1 MNLLKKNK
9 YSIRKYKVGIF
20 STLIGTVLLLSNPNG
35 AQALT
40 TDHNVQG
47 GSNQALPGNSQ
58 NTNADTNRDIVND
71 SQNTP
76 NAHATDNTSTNQALT
91 NHQNVDVANQV
102 GPAPIQPSAS
112 PAQNNNNSNAN
123 STATEP
129 AANTNNNLA
138 SNNNTLNVP
147 NNTDNNDSARHLTL
161 KEIQEDVRH
170 SSDKPELVAIAE
182 EASNRPKKRS
192 RRAAPTD
199 PNATPADP
207 TATPAD
213 PTAGNGSAP
222 VAITAPYTPTTDPN
236 ANNIG
241 QNAPNEVLS
250 FDDNNIRPSTNRSVP
265 TVTVVDNLPGYTLIN
280 GGKVGVFSH
289 AMVRTS
295 MFDSG
300 DAKNYQAQGNVIAL
314 GRIRGND
321 TNDHGDFNGIEKTL
335 TVNPNSELIFE
346 FNTMTTKNYQ
356 AQGNV
361 IALGRIRGN
370 DTNDHGDF
378 NGIEKT
384 LTVNPNSELIFEF
397 NTMTTKNYQGMTN
410 LIIKNADND
419 TVIGEKVV
427 AYGPIWRLLKV
438 PENVSHLKI
447 QFVPKNDAI
456 TDARGIYQLRDG
468 YKYYDFVDSIGLHS
482 GSHVYVERRTMEPTA
497 TNNKEFTVTTSLKNN
512 GNFGASFNTDD
523 FVYKIQLPE
532 GVEYVNN
539 SLTKDFPSGNSGV
552 DINDMNVTYDAA
564 NRIITIKSTGGGTGN
579 SPARLM
585 PDKIL
590 DLKYK
595 LRVNNV
601 PTPRTVTFNDTLTYK
616 TYSQDFINSP
626 AESHTVSTNPYTI
639 DIIMNKDALQAEVDR
654 RIQQADYTF
663 ASLDIFNDLKRRA
676 QTILD
681 ENRNNVPLNKR
692 VSQADIDSLANQMQ
706 HTLIR
711 SVDAENAVNRKVDD
725 MEDLV
730 NQNDELTDEEKQA
743 AIQVIEEHKNEIIG
757 NIGDQTTDDGVTR
770 IKDQGIQT
778 LSGDTA
784 TPVVKPNAK
793 QAIRDKAAKQREIIN
808 HTPDATQDEIQD
820 ALNQLTTDETDAIDN
835 VTNATTNADVETAKN
850 NGINTIGAVAPQVTH
865 KQAARDAINQ
875 ATATKRQQ
883 INSNREAT
891 QEEKNAA
898 LNELTQATNHALEQ
912 INQATTND
920 DVDTAKGDGL
930 NAINP
935 IAPVTV
941 VKQAAR
947 DAVSHDAQQH
957 IAEINANPDATQ
969 EERQAAIEKV
979 NAAVAVANTN
989 ILNAN
994 TNADVEQVKTNAI
1007 QGIQAIEPA
1016 TKVKTDA
1023 KNAID
1028 QSAETQHNAIFNN
1041 NDATLEEQQA
1051 AQQLLDQA
1059 VATAKQNINAAD
1071 TNQEVAQAKDQG
1083 TQNIVVIQP
1092 ATQVKTDARNAVNEK
1107 AREAI
1112 TNINATPGATREE
1125 KQEAINRVNTLKN
1138 RALNDIG
1145 VTSTTAMVNSIRDD
1159 AVNQIGAVQPHVT
1172 KKQTATG
1179 VLTDLATAKKQEIN
1193 QNTNATTEEKQVALN
1208 QVDQDLATA
1217 INNINQAD
1225 TNAEV
1230 DQAQQLG
1237 TKAINAIQPNIVKKP
1252 AALAQTNQ
1260 HYSAKLVEINATP
1273 DATDDEKNAAIN
1285 TLNQDRQQAIESIK
1299 QANTNAEVDQA
1310 ATVAENNIDAVQVD
1324 VVKKQA
1330 ARDKITAEVAKR
1342 IEAVKQTPNATD
1354 EEKQA
1359 AVNQINQ
1366 LKDQAFNQINQNQ
1379 TNDQVDATTNQ
1390 AINAIDNVE
1399 AEVVIKPKAIA
1410 DIEKAVKEKQQQ
1422 IDNSLDSTDNEKEV
1436 ALQALAKEKEKA
1448 LAAIDQAQTNSQ
1460 VNQAATNGVS
1470 AIKIIQPETKI
1481 KPAAREKINQKANEL
1496 RAQINQ
1502 DKEATAE
1509 ERQAALDKINDLVA
1523 KAMTNITN
1531 DRTNQQVNDSTNQ
1544 ALDDIALVTPDHIVR
1559 AAARDAVKQQYEAKK
1574 HEIEQAEHAT
1584 DEEKQVALNQL
1595 ANNEKRALQNIN
1607 QAIANNDVKRV
1618 ESNGIATLKGVEPH
1632 IVVKPEAQ
1640 EAIKASA
1647 DNQVESIKDTPH
1659 ATTDELDEA
1668 NQQINDTLKQGQQDI
1683 DNTTQDAA
1691 VNDVRNQTIKAIEQI
1706 KPKVRRKRAA
1716 LDNIDESNNNQLDA
1730 IRNTLDTTQDERN
1743 VAIAALN
1750 KIVNAIKNDIA
1761 QNKTNAE
1768 VDQTEADGNNNI
1780 KVILPKVQVKPAARQ
1795 SVSAKAEAQNALIDQ
1810 SDLSTEEERLA
1821 AKHLVEQALNQAI
1834 DQINHA
1840 DKTAQ
1845 VNQNSIDAQNIIS
1858 KIKPAT
1864 TVKATALQQIQNIA
1878 TNKINLI
1885 KANNEATDEEQNAA
1899 IVQVEKELI
1908 KAKQQIA
1915 GAVTNADVAYLL
1927 HDGKNEIRE
1936 IEPVINKKAT
1946 AREQLTTLFN
1956 DKKQAIEANVQAT
1969 VEERNSI
1976 LAQLQNIY
1984 DTAIGQIDQDRS
1996 NAQVDKTATLNLQ
2009 TIHDLDVHPI
2019 KKPDAEKTINDDLAR
2034 VTHLVQNYRKVSDR
2048 NKADALKAIT
2058 ALKLQMDEELKT
2070 ARTNADVDAVLK
2082 RFNVALGDIE
2092 AVITEKENSLLR
2104 IDNIAQQTYAKFKA
2118 IATPEQ
2124 LAKVKALI
2132 DQYVA
2137 DGNRM
2142 VDEDATLN
2150 DIKKDTQLIIDEILA
2165 IKLPAEVIKA
2175 SPKVGQPAPKVC
2187 TPIKKEDKQEVRKVV
2202 KELPNTGSE
2211 EMDLPLKELALIT
2224 GAALLARR
2232 RSKKEKES

>member
-40 TDHNVQG
+40 TDNNVQ
-47 GSNQALPGNSQ
+47 SDTNQATPVNSQ
-58 NTNADTNRDIVND
+58 DTNVANNRGLIN
-71 SQNTP
+71 SAQNTP
-76 NAHATDNTSTNQALT
+76 NQSATTNQSTNQALV
-91 NHQNVDVANQV
+91 NHNNGSIANQAT
-102 GPAPIQPSAS
+102 PAPIQPSAS
-112 PAQNNNNSNAN
+112 PAQNNNHSDAN
-123 STATEP
+123 STATETVSN
-129 AANTNNNLA
+129 ANNNDVV
-138 SNNNTLNVP
+138 SNNTTLNVP
-147 NNTDNNDSARHLTL
+147 NRTNENGSGGHLTL

-182 EASNRPKKRS
+182 QASNRPKKRS
-192 RRAAPTD
+192 RRAAPAD

-207 TATPAD
+207 AAAAANGTVP
-213 PTAGNGSAP
+213 AGN
-222 VAITAPYTPTTDPN
+222 TAPYTPTTDPN
-236 ANNIG
+236 ANNAG

-250 FDDNNIRPSTNRSVP
+250 FDDNGIRPSTNRSVP
-265 TVTVVDNLPGYTLIN
+265 SVTVVDNLPGFTLIN

-314 GRIRGND
+314 GRIKGND
-321 TNDHGDFNGIEKTL
+321 TNDHGDFNGIEK
-335 TVNPNSELIFE
+335 S
-346 FNTMTTKNYQ
+346 
-356 AQGNV
+356 
-361 IALGRIRGN
+361 
-370 DTNDHGDF
+370 
-378 NGIEKT
+378 

-397 NTMTTKNYQGMTN
+397 NTMTTKNYQGVTN

-419 TVIGEKVV
+419 TVIAEKSV
-427 AYGPIWRLLKV
+427 AYGPIWRLFKV
-438 PENVSHLKI
+438 PDNVSHLKI

-523 FVYKIQLPE
+523 FVYKVQLPE
-532 GVEYVNN
+532 GVECVNN
-539 SLTKDFPSGNSGV
+539 SLTKDFPSSNSGV
-552 DINDMNVTYDAA
+552 DMNDFNVTYDAA
-564 NRIITIKSTGGGTGN
+564 NRVITIKSTGGGSGN

-616 TYSQDFINSP
+616 TYTQDFINSP

-663 ASLDIFNDLKRRA
+663 ASLDIFNGLKRRA

-692 VSQADIDSLANQMQ
+692 VSQADIDSLTNQMQ

-711 SVDAENAVNRKVDD
+711 SVDAENAVNKKVDQ

-757 NIGDQTTDDGVTR
+757 DIGDQTTDAGVTR

-793 QAIRDKAAKQREIIN
+793 KAIRDKATKQREIIN
-808 HTPDATQDEIQD
+808 ATPDATEDEIQD
-820 ALNQLTTDETDAIDN
+820 AINQLATDETDAIDN

-850 NGINTIGAVAPQVTH
+850 NGINTIGAVVPQVTH
-865 KQAARDAINQ
+865 KKAARDAINQ

-891 QEEKNAA
+891 QEEKDAA

-912 INQATTND
+912 INQATTNA
-920 DVDTAKGDGL
+920 DVDNAKGEGL

-969 EERQAAIEKV
+969 EERQAAIDKV
-979 NAAVAVANTN
+979 NAAVTAANTN

-994 TNADVEQVKTNAI
+994 TNANVEQVKTNAI
-1007 QGIQAIEPA
+1007 QGIQAITPA

-1028 QSAETQHNAIFNN
+1028 KSAETQHNTIFNN

-1092 ATQVKTDARNAVNEK
+1092 ATQVKTDARNAVNDK

-1138 RALNDIG
+1138 RALTDIG

-1159 AVNQIGAVQPHVT
+1159 AVNQIGGVQPHVT

-1179 VLTDLATAKKQEIN
+1179 VLNDLATAKKQEIN

-1208 QVDQDLATA
+1208 QVDQELATA

-1252 AALAQTNQ
+1252 AALAQINQ
-1260 HYSAKLVEINATP
+1260 HYNAKLAEINATP
-1273 DATDDEKNAAIN
+1273 DATNDEKNAAIN

-1342 IEAVKQTPNATD
+1342 IEAVKQIPNATD

-1390 AINAIDNVE
+1390 AVNAIDNVE

-1436 ALQALAKEKEKA
+1436 ASQALTKEKEKA

-1460 VNQAATNGVS
+1460 VNQAATIGVS
-1470 AIKIIQPETKI
+1470 AIKIIQPETKV

-1496 RAQINQ
+1496 RAKINQ

-1509 ERQAALDKINDLVA
+1509 ERQVALDKINEFVNQ
-1523 KAMTNITN
+1523 AMTDITN
-1531 DRTNQQVNDSTNQ
+1531 NRTNQQVDDTTSQ
-1544 ALDDIALVTPDHIVR
+1544 ALDSIALVTPEHIVR
-1559 AAARDAVKQQYEAKK
+1559 AGARDAVKQQYEAKK
-1574 HEIEQAEHAT
+1574 QEIEQAEHAT

-1595 ANNEKRALQNIN
+1595 ANNEKLALQNIN
-1607 QAIANNDVKRV
+1607 QAVTNNDVKRV
-1618 ESNGIATLKGVEPH
+1618 ETNGIATLKGVQPH
-1632 IVVKPEAQ
+1632 IVIKPEAQ
-1640 EAIKASA
+1640 QAIKASA
-1647 DNQVESIKDTPH
+1647 ENQVESIKDTPH
-1659 ATTDELDEA
+1659 ATVDELDEA
-1668 NQQINDTLKQGQQDI
+1668 NQLISDTLKKAQQEI
-1683 DNTTQDAA
+1683 ENTNQDAA
-1691 VNDVRNQTIKAIEQI
+1691 VTDVRNQTIKAIEQI
-1706 KPKVRRKRAA
+1706 KLKVRRKRAA
-1716 LDNIDESNNNQLDA
+1716 LNSIEENNKNQLDA
-1730 IRNTLDTTQDERN
+1730 IRNTLDTTQDERD
-1743 VAIAALN
+1743 VAIDTLN
-1750 KIVNAIKNDIA
+1750 KIVNTIKNDIA

-1768 VDQTEADGNNNI
+1768 VDRTETDGNDNI

-1795 SVSAKAEAQNALIDQ
+1795 SVGVKAEAQNALIDQ

-1845 VNQNSIDAQNIIS
+1845 VNQDSINAQNIIS

-1899 IVQVEKELI
+1899 IAQVEKELI

-1915 GAVTNADVAYLL
+1915 SAVTNADVAYLL
-1927 HDGKNEIRE
+1927 HDEKNEIRE
-1936 IEPVINKKAT
+1936 IEPVINRKAS

-1956 DKKQAIEANVQAT
+1956 DKKQAIEANIQAT

-1996 NAQVDKTATLNLQ
+1996 NAQVDKTASLNLQ

-2019 KKPDAEKTINDDLAR
+2019 KKPDVEKTINDDLAR
-2034 VTHLVQNYRKVSDR
+2034 VTALVQNYRKVSDR

-2124 LAKVKALI
+2124 LAKVKVLI

-2142 VDEDATLN
+2142 IDEDATLN
-2150 DIKKDTQLIIDEILA
+2150 DIKQHTQFIVDEILA
-2165 IKLPAEVIKA
+2165 IKLPAEATKV
-2175 SPKVGQPAPKVC
+2175 SPKVIQSAPKVC
-2187 TPIKKEDKQEVRKVV
+2187 TPIKKEETHESRKVE

-2211 EMDLPLKELALIT
+2211 GMDLPLKEFALIT

-2232 RSKKEKES
+2232 RTKNEKES

>member
-40 TDHNVQG
+40 TDNNVQ
-47 GSNQALPGNSQ
+47 SDTNQATPVNSQ
-58 NTNADTNRDIVND
+58 DTNVANNRGLAN
-71 SQNTP
+71 SAQNTP
-76 NAHATDNTSTNQALT
+76 NQSATTNQSTNQALV
-91 NHQNVDVANQV
+91 NHNNGSIANQAT
-102 GPAPIQPSAS
+102 PAPIQPSAS
-112 PAQNNNNSNAN
+112 PAQNNNHSDAN
-123 STATEP
+123 STATETVSN
-129 AANTNNNLA
+129 ANNNDVV
-138 SNNNTLNVP
+138 SNNTTLNVP
-147 NNTDNNDSARHLTL
+147 NRTNENGSGGHLTL

-182 EASNRPKKRS
+182 QASNRPKKRS
-192 RRAAPTD
+192 RRAAPAD

-207 TATPAD
+207 AAAA
-213 PTAGNGSAP
+213 AGNGGAP

-236 ANNIG
+236 ANNAG

-250 FDDNNIRPSTNRSVP
+250 FDDNGIRPSTNRSVP
-265 TVTVVDNLPGYTLIN
+265 SVTVVDNLPGFTLIN
-280 GGKVGVFSH
+280 GGKVGVLSH

-314 GRIRGND
+314 GRIKGND
-321 TNDHGDFNGIEKTL
+321 TNDHGDFNGIEK
-335 TVNPNSELIFE
+335 S
-346 FNTMTTKNYQ
+346 
-356 AQGNV
+356 
-361 IALGRIRGN
+361 
-370 DTNDHGDF
+370 
-378 NGIEKT
+378 

-397 NTMTTKNYQGMTN
+397 NTMTTKNYQGVTN
-410 LIIKNADND
+410 LIIKDADND
-419 TVIGEKVV
+419 TVIAEKSV
-427 AYGPIWRLLKV
+427 AYGPIWPLFKV

-539 SLTKDFPSGNSGV
+539 SLTKDFPSSNSGV
-552 DINDMNVTYDAA
+552 DMNDFNVTYDAA
-564 NRIITIKSTGGGTGN
+564 NRVITIKSTGGGSGN

-616 TYSQDFINSP
+616 TYTQDFINSP

-639 DIIMNKDALQAEVDR
+639 DIIMNKDALQGEVDR

-663 ASLDIFNDLKRRA
+663 ASLDIFNGLKRRA

-692 VSQADIDSLANQMQ
+692 VSQADIDSLTNQMQ

-711 SVDAENAVNRKVDD
+711 SVDAENAVNKKVDQ

-793 QAIRDKAAKQREIIN
+793 KAIRDKATKQRAIIN
-808 HTPDATQDEIQD
+808 ATPDATEDEIQD
-820 ALNQLTTDETDAIDN
+820 AINQLDTDETDAIDN

-865 KQAARDAINQ
+865 KKTARDAINQ

-891 QEEKNAA
+891 QEEKDAA

-912 INQATTND
+912 INQATTNA
-920 DVDTAKGDGL
+920 DVDNAKGDGL

-947 DAVSHDAQQH
+947 DAISHDAQQH

-969 EERQAAIEKV
+969 EERQAAIDKV
-979 NAAVAVANTN
+979 NAAVTAANTN

-994 TNADVEQVKTNAI
+994 TNANVEQVKTNAI
-1007 QGIQAIEPA
+1007 QGIQAITPA

-1028 QSAETQHNAIFNN
+1028 KSAETQHNTIFNN

-1092 ATQVKTDARNAVNEK
+1092 ATQVKTDARNAVNDK

-1138 RALNDIG
+1138 RALTDIG

-1179 VLTDLATAKKQEIN
+1179 VLNDLATAKKQEIN
-1193 QNTNATTEEKQVALN
+1193 QTTNATTEEKQVALN
-1208 QVDQDLATA
+1208 QVDQELATA

-1252 AALAQTNQ
+1252 AALAQINQ
-1260 HYSAKLVEINATP
+1260 HYNTKLAEINATP
-1273 DATDDEKNAAIN
+1273 DATNDEKNAAIN

-1366 LKDQAFNQINQNQ
+1366 LKDQVFNQINQNQ
-1379 TNDQVDATTNQ
+1379 TNDQVDATINQ

-1436 ALQALAKEKEKA
+1436 ASQALAKEKEKA

-1470 AIKIIQPETKI
+1470 AIKIIQPETKV

-1496 RAQINQ
+1496 RAKINQ

-1509 ERQAALDKINDLVA
+1509 ERQVALDKINEFVNQ
-1523 KAMTNITN
+1523 AMTDITN
-1531 DRTNQQVNDSTNQ
+1531 NRTNQQVDDTTSQ
-1544 ALDDIALVTPDHIVR
+1544 ALDSIALVTPEHIVR
-1559 AAARDAVKQQYEAKK
+1559 AGARDAVKQQYEAKK
-1574 HEIEQAEHAT
+1574 QEIEQAEHAT

-1595 ANNEKRALQNIN
+1595 ANNEKLALQNIN
-1607 QAIANNDVKRV
+1607 QAVTNNDVKRV
-1618 ESNGIATLKGVEPH
+1618 ETNGIATLKGVQPH
-1632 IVVKPEAQ
+1632 IVIKPEAQ
-1640 EAIKASA
+1640 QAIKASA
-1647 DNQVESIKDTPH
+1647 ENQVESIKDTPH
-1659 ATTDELDEA
+1659 ATVDELDEA
-1668 NQQINDTLKQGQQDI
+1668 NQLISDTLKKAQQEI
-1683 DNTTQDAA
+1683 ENTNQDAA
-1691 VNDVRNQTIKAIEQI
+1691 VTDVRNQTIKAIEQI

-1743 VAIAALN
+1743 VAIDALN

-1761 QNKTNAE
+1761 QNNTNAE

-1899 IVQVEKELI
+1899 IAQVEKELI

-1915 GAVTNADVAYLL
+1915 SAVTNADVAYLL
-1927 HDGKNEIRE
+1927 HDEKNEIRE
-1936 IEPVINKKAT
+1936 IEPVINRKAS

-1956 DKKQAIEANVQAT
+1956 DKKQAIEANIQAT

-1996 NAQVDKTATLNLQ
+1996 NAQVDKTASLNLQ

-2132 DQYVA
+2132 DQYVT

-2142 VDEDATLN
+2142 IDEDATLN
-2150 DIKKDTQLIIDEILA
+2150 DIKQHTQFIVDEILA
-2165 IKLPAEVIKA
+2165 IKLPAEATKV

-2187 TPIKKEDKQEVRKVV
+2187 TPIKKEDKQEVSKVE

-2211 EMDLPLKELALIT
+2211 EMDLPLKELALII

-2232 RSKKEKES
+2232 RTKNEKES

>member
-40 TDHNVQG
+40 TDNNVQ
-47 GSNQALPGNSQ
+47 SDTNQATPVNSQ
-58 NTNADTNRDIVND
+58 DKDVANNRGLAN
-71 SQNTP
+71 SAQNTP
-76 NAHATDNTSTNQALT
+76 NQSATTNQATNQALV
-91 NHQNVDVANQV
+91 NHNNGSIVNQATPTSV
-102 GPAPIQPSAS
+102 QSSTPS
-112 PAQNNNNSNAN
+112 AQNNNHTDGNTTATETVSNAN
-123 STATEP
+123 
-129 AANTNNNLA
+129 NNDA
-138 SNNNTLNVP
+138 VSNNTTLNVP
-147 NNTDNNDSARHLTL
+147 NKTNENGSGGHLTL

-182 EASNRPKKRS
+182 PASNRPKKRS
-192 RRAAPTD
+192 RRAAPAD

-207 TATPAD
+207 AAAA
-213 PTAGNGSAP
+213 AGNGGAP

-236 ANNIG
+236 ANNAG

-250 FDDNNIRPSTNRSVP
+250 FDDNGIRPSTNRSVP
-265 TVTVVDNLPGYTLIN
+265 SVTVVDNLPGFTLIN

-295 MFDSG
+295 MFDSA

-314 GRIRGND
+314 GRI
-321 TNDHGDFNGIEKTL
+321 K
-335 TVNPNSELIFE
+335 
-346 FNTMTTKNYQ
+346 
-356 AQGNV
+356 
-361 IALGRIRGN
+361 GN

-397 NTMTTKNYQGMTN
+397 NTMTTKNYQGVTN

-419 TVIGEKVV
+419 TVIAEKSV
-427 AYGPIWRLLKV
+427 AYGPIWRLFKV

-523 FVYKIQLPE
+523 FVYQVQLPE

-539 SLTKDFPSGNSGV
+539 SLTKDFPSSNSGV
-552 DINDMNVTYDAA
+552 DMNDFNVTYDAA
-564 NRIITIKSTGGGTGN
+564 NRVITIKSTGGGSGN

-616 TYSQDFINSP
+616 TYTQDFINSP

-692 VSQADIDSLANQMQ
+692 VSQADIDSLTNQMQ

-711 SVDAENAVNRKVDD
+711 SVDAENAVNKKVDQ

-793 QAIRDKAAKQREIIN
+793 KAIRDKATKQREIIN
-808 HTPDATQDEIQD
+808 ATPDATEDEIQD
-820 ALNQLTTDETDAIDN
+820 ALNQLATDETDAIDN

-850 NGINTIGAVAPQVTH
+850 NGINTIGAVVPQVTH
-865 KQAARDAINQ
+865 KKAARDAINQ

-912 INQATTND
+912 INQATTNA
-920 DVDTAKGDGL
+920 DVDNAKGDGL

-969 EERQAAIEKV
+969 EERQAAIDKV
-979 NAAVAVANTN
+979 NAAVTAANTN

-1007 QGIQAIEPA
+1007 QGIQAITPA

-1028 QSAETQHNAIFNN
+1028 KSAETQHNTIFNN

-1092 ATQVKTDARNAVNEK
+1092 ATQVKTDARNVVNDK

-1138 RALNDIG
+1138 RALTDIG

-1179 VLTDLATAKKQEIN
+1179 VLNDLATAKKQEIN

-1208 QVDQDLATA
+1208 QVDQELATA

-1252 AALAQTNQ
+1252 AALAQINQ
-1260 HYSAKLVEINATP
+1260 HYNAKLAEINATP

-1285 TLNQDRQQAIESIK
+1285 TLNQDRQQAIESVK

-1379 TNDQVDATTNQ
+1379 TNDQVDTTTNQ
-1390 AINAIDNVE
+1390 ALNAIDNVE

-1436 ALQALAKEKEKA
+1436 ASQALAKEKEKA

-1470 AIKIIQPETKI
+1470 AIKIIQPETKV
-1481 KPAAREKINQKANEL
+1481 KPAAREKINQKVNEL
-1496 RAQINQ
+1496 RAKINQ

-1509 ERQAALDKINDLVA
+1509 ERQVALDKINEFVNQ
-1523 KAMTNITN
+1523 AMTDITN
-1531 DRTNQQVNDSTNQ
+1531 NRTNQQVDDTTSQ
-1544 ALDDIALVTPDHIVR
+1544 ALDSIALVAPEHIVR

-1574 HEIEQAEHAT
+1574 QEIEQAEHAT

-1595 ANNEKRALQNIN
+1595 ANNEKLALQNIN
-1607 QAIANNDVKRV
+1607 QAVTNNDVKRV
-1618 ESNGIATLKGVEPH
+1618 ETNGIATLKGVQPH
-1632 IVVKPEAQ
+1632 IVIKPEAQ
-1640 EAIKASA
+1640 QAIKASA
-1647 DNQVESIKDTPH
+1647 ENQVESIKDTPH
-1659 ATTDELDEA
+1659 ATVDELDEA
-1668 NQQINDTLKQGQQDI
+1668 NQLISDTLKQAQQEI
-1683 DNTTQDAA
+1683 ENTNQDAA
-1691 VNDVRNQTIKAIEQI
+1691 VTDVRNRTIKAIEQI

-1716 LDNIDESNNNQLDA
+1716 LDSIEENNKNQLDA
-1730 IRNTLDTTQDERN
+1730 IRNTLDTTQDERD
-1743 VAIAALN
+1743 VAIDTLN
-1750 KIVNAIKNDIA
+1750 KIVNTIKNDIA

-1768 VDQTEADGNNNI
+1768 VDRTETDGNDNI

-1795 SVSAKAEAQNALIDQ
+1795 SVGVKAEAQNALIDQ

-1845 VNQNSIDAQNIIS
+1845 VNKDSIDAQNIIS

-1878 TNKINLI
+1878 TNKINLS
-1885 KANNEATDEEQNAA
+1885 KANNEATDEEQNIA
-1899 IVQVEKELI
+1899 IAQDEKELI

-1915 GAVTNADVAYLL
+1915 SAVTNADVAYLL
-1927 HDGKNEIRE
+1927 HDEKNEIRE
-1936 IEPVINKKAT
+1936 IEPVINRKAS

-1956 DKKQAIEANVQAT
+1956 DKKQAIEANIQAT

-1996 NAQVDKTATLNLQ
+1996 NAQVDKTASLNLQ
-2009 TIHDLDVHPI
+2009 KIHDLDVHPI

-2034 VTHLVQNYRKVSDR
+2034 VTALVQNYRKVSNR

-2082 RFNVALGDIE
+2082 RFNVALSDIE

-2124 LAKVKALI
+2124 LAKVKVLI

-2142 VDEDATLN
+2142 IDEDATLN
-2150 DIKKDTQLIIDEILA
+2150 DIKQHTQFIVDEILA
-2165 IKLPAEVIKA
+2165 IKLPAEPTKV
-2175 SPKVGQPAPKVC
+2175 SPKVIQPAPKVC
-2187 TPIKKEDKQEVRKVV
+2187 TPIKKEETHESRKVE

-2211 EMDLPLKELALIT
+2211 GMDLPLKEFALIT

-2232 RSKKEKES
+2232 RTKNEKES

>member
-9 YSIRKYKVGIF
+9 YSIRKYKIGIF

-40 TDHNVQG
+40 TDNNVQ
-47 GSNQALPGNSQ
+47 SDTNQATPVNSQ
-58 NTNADTNRDIVND
+58 DKDVANNRGLAN
-71 SQNTP
+71 SAQNTP
-76 NAHATDNTSTNQALT
+76 NQSATTNQATNQALV
-91 NHQNVDVANQV
+91 NHNNGSIVNQATPTSV
-102 GPAPIQPSAS
+102 QSSTPS
-112 PAQNNNNSNAN
+112 AQNNNHTDGNTTATETVSNAN
-123 STATEP
+123 
-129 AANTNNNLA
+129 NNDVA
-138 SNNNTLNVP
+138 SNNTTLNVP
-147 NNTDNNDSARHLTL
+147 NKTNENGSGGHLTL

-182 EASNRPKKRS
+182 PASNRPKKKS
-192 RRAAPTD
+192 RRAAPAD

-207 TATPAD
+207 GAAA
-213 PTAGNGSAP
+213 AGNGGAP

-236 ANNIG
+236 ANNAG

-250 FDDNNIRPSTNRSVP
+250 FDDNSIRPSTNRSVP
-265 TVTVVDNLPGYTLIN
+265 SVTVVDNLPGFTLIN
-280 GGKVGVFSH
+280 GGKVGVLSH

-295 MFDSG
+295 MFEAGS
-300 DAKNYQAQGNVIAL
+300 NRTYQAQGNVLAL
-314 GRIRGND
+314 GRISGTDASN
-321 TNDHGDFNGIEKTL
+321 HGDFNGIEKSL

-346 FNTMTTKNYQ
+346 FNTMPTKNG
-356 AQGNV
+356 QGATNV
-361 IALGRIRGN
+361 
-370 DTNDHGDF
+370 
-378 NGIEKT
+378 
-384 LTVNPNSELIFEF
+384 
-397 NTMTTKNYQGMTN
+397 
-410 LIIKNADND
+410 IIKNADTND
-419 TVIGEKVV
+419 TIAEKTVEG
-427 AYGPIWRLLKV
+427 GPTLRLFKV
-438 PENVSHLKI
+438 PDNVRNLKI

-456 TDARGIYQLRDG
+456 TDARGIYQLKDG
-468 YKYYDFVDSIGLHS
+468 YKYYSFVDSIGLHS

-512 GNFGASFNTDD
+512 GNSGASLDTDE

-539 SLTKDFPSGNSGV
+539 SLTKDFPSNNSGV
-552 DINDMNVTYDAA
+552 DVNDMNVTYDAA
-564 NRIITIKSTGGGTGN
+564 NRVITIKSTGGGTTN

-616 TYSQDFINSP
+616 TYTQDFINSA

-663 ASLDIFNDLKRRA
+663 ASLDIFNDLKKRA
-676 QTILD
+676 QTILA

-692 VSQADIDSLANQMQ
+692 VSQADIDSLTNQMQ

-711 SVDAENAVNRKVDD
+711 SVDAENAVNQKADQ

-743 AIQVIEEHKNEIIG
+743 AIQVIEEHKGNIIG
-757 NIGDQTTDDGVTR
+757 DIGDQTTDDGVTR

-793 QAIRDKAAKQREIIN
+793 KAIRDKATKQREIIN
-808 HTPDATQDEIQD
+808 ATPDATEDEIQD
-820 ALNQLTTDETDAIDN
+820 ALNQLATDETDAIDN

-850 NGINTIGAVAPQVTH
+850 NGINTIGAVVPQVTH
-865 KQAARDAINQ
+865 KKAARDAINQ

-912 INQATTND
+912 INQATTNA
-920 DVDTAKGDGL
+920 DVDNAKGDGL

-969 EERQAAIEKV
+969 EERQAAIDKV
-979 NAAVAVANTN
+979 NAAVTAANTN

-1007 QGIQAIEPA
+1007 QGIQAITPA

-1028 QSAETQHNAIFNN
+1028 KSAETQHNTIFNN

-1092 ATQVKTDARNAVNEK
+1092 ATQVKTDARNVVNDK

-1138 RALNDIG
+1138 RALTDIG

-1179 VLTDLATAKKQEIN
+1179 VLNDLATAKKQEIN

-1208 QVDQDLATA
+1208 QVDQELATA

-1225 TNAEV
+1225 TNEEV

-1252 AALAQTNQ
+1252 AALAQINQ
-1260 HYSAKLVEINATP
+1260 HYNAKLAEINATP
-1273 DATDDEKNAAIN
+1273 DATNDEKNAAIN

-1299 QANTNAEVDQA
+1299 KANTNAEVDQA

-1390 AINAIDNVE
+1390 AVNAIDNVE

-1436 ALQALAKEKEKA
+1436 ASQALAKEKEKA

-1470 AIKIIQPETKI
+1470 AIKIIQPETKV

-1496 RAQINQ
+1496 RAKINQ

-1509 ERQAALDKINDLVA
+1509 ERQVALDKINEFVNQ
-1523 KAMTNITN
+1523 AMTDITN
-1531 DRTNQQVNDSTNQ
+1531 NRTNQQVDDTTSQ
-1544 ALDDIALVTPDHIVR
+1544 ALDSIALVAPEHIVR

-1574 HEIEQAEHAT
+1574 QEIEQAEHAT

-1595 ANNEKRALQNIN
+1595 ANNEKLALQNIN
-1607 QAIANNDVKRV
+1607 QAVTNNDVKRV
-1618 ESNGIATLKGVEPH
+1618 ETNGIATLKGVQPH
-1632 IVVKPEAQ
+1632 IVIKPEAQ
-1640 EAIKASA
+1640 QAIKASA
-1647 DNQVESIKDTPH
+1647 ENQVESIKDTPH
-1659 ATTDELDEA
+1659 ATVDELDEA
-1668 NQQINDTLKQGQQDI
+1668 NQLISDTLKQAQQEI
-1683 DNTTQDAA
+1683 ENTNQDAA
-1691 VNDVRNQTIKAIEQI
+1691 VTDVRNQTIKAIEQI

-1716 LDNIDESNNNQLDA
+1716 LDSIEENNKNQLDA
-1730 IRNTLDTTQDERN
+1730 IRNTLDTTQDERD
-1743 VAIAALN
+1743 VAIDTLN
-1750 KIVNAIKNDIA
+1750 KIVNTIKNDIA

-1768 VDQTEADGNNNI
+1768 VDRTETDGNDNI

-1795 SVSAKAEAQNALIDQ
+1795 SVGVKAEAQNALIDQ

-1845 VNQNSIDAQNIIS
+1845 VNQDSINAQNIIS

-1885 KANNEATDEEQNAA
+1885 KA
-1899 IVQVEKELI
+1899 
-1908 KAKQQIA
+1908 KQQIA
-1915 GAVTNADVAYLL
+1915 SAVTNADVAYLL
-1927 HDGKNEIRE
+1927 HNEKNEIRE
-1936 IEPVINKKAT
+1936 IEPVINRKAS

-1956 DKKQAIEANVQAT
+1956 DKKQAIEANIQAT

-1996 NAQVDKTATLNLQ
+1996 NAQVDKTASLNLQ

-2034 VTHLVQNYRKVSDR
+2034 VTALVQNYRKVSDR

-2082 RFNVALGDIE
+2082 RFNVALSDIE

-2124 LAKVKALI
+2124 LAKVKVLI

-2142 VDEDATLN
+2142 IDGDATLN
-2150 DIKKDTQLIIDEILA
+2150 DIKQHTQFIVDEILA
-2165 IKLPAEVIKA
+2165 IKLPAEATKV
-2175 SPKVGQPAPKVC
+2175 SPKVIQPAPKVC
-2187 TPIKKEDKQEVRKVV
+2187 TPIKKEETHESRKVE

-2211 EMDLPLKELALIT
+2211 GMDLPLKEFALIT

-2232 RSKKEKES
+2232 RTKNEKES

>member
-300 DAKNYQAQGNVIAL
+300 DA
-314 GRIRGND
+314 
-321 TNDHGDFNGIEKTL
+321 
-335 TVNPNSELIFE
+335 
-346 FNTMTTKNYQ
+346 KNYQ

-989 ILNAN
+989 ILNGN

-1145 VTSTTAMVNSIRDD
+1145 VTSTAMVNSIRDD

-2082 RFNVALGDIE
+2082 RFNVTLGDIE

>member
-40 TDHNVQG
+40 TDNNVQ
-47 GSNQALPGNSQ
+47 SDTNQATPVNSQ
-58 NTNADTNRDIVND
+58 DTNVANNRGLAN
-71 SQNTP
+71 SAQNTP
-76 NAHATDNTSTNQALT
+76 NQSATTNQSTNQALV
-91 NHQNVDVANQV
+91 NHNNGSIANQATPTSV
-102 GPAPIQPSAS
+102 QSSTPS
-112 PAQNNNNSNAN
+112 AQNNNHTDGNTTATETVSNAN
-123 STATEP
+123 
-129 AANTNNNLA
+129 NNDVV
-138 SNNNTLNVP
+138 SNNTTLNVP
-147 NNTDNNDSARHLTL
+147 NKTNENGSGGHLTL

-182 EASNRPKKRS
+182 QASNRPKKRS
-192 RRAAPTD
+192 RRAAPAD

-207 TATPAD
+207 AAAAANGTASAGNTAT
-213 PTAGNGSAP
+213 
-222 VAITAPYTPTTDPN
+222 YTPTTDPN
-236 ANNIG
+236 GNNVG

-250 FDDNNIRPSTNRSVP
+250 FDDNSIRPSTNRSVP
-265 TVTVVDNLPGYTLIN
+265 SVTVVDNLPGFTLIN
-280 GGKVGVFSH
+280 GGKVGVLSH
-289 AMVRTS
+289 AMVRTN
-295 MFDSG
+295 MFQAGS
-300 DAKNYQAQGNVIAL
+300 NRTYQAQGNVLAL
-314 GRIRGND
+314 GRISGTD
-321 TNDHGDFNGIEKTL
+321 TSNHGDFNGIEKSL

-346 FNTMTTKNYQ
+346 FNTMPTKNG
-356 AQGNV
+356 QGATNV
-361 IALGRIRGN
+361 
-370 DTNDHGDF
+370 
-378 NGIEKT
+378 
-384 LTVNPNSELIFEF
+384 
-397 NTMTTKNYQGMTN
+397 
-410 LIIKNADND
+410 IIKNGATND
-419 TVIGEKVV
+419 TIAEKTIED
-427 AYGPIWRLLKV
+427 GPTLRLFKV
-438 PENVSHLKI
+438 PDNVNSLKI

-456 TDARGIYQLRDG
+456 TDANGIYQLKDG
-468 YKYYDFVDSIGLHS
+468 YKYYSFVDSIGLHS

-512 GNFGASFNTDD
+512 GNSGASFDTDE

-539 SLTKDFPSGNSGV
+539 SLTKDFPSSNSGV
-552 DINDMNVTYDAA
+552 DMNDFNVTYDAA
-564 NRIITIKSTGGGTGN
+564 NRVITIKSTGGGTAN

-601 PTPRTVTFNDTLTYK
+601 PTPRKVTFNDTLTYK
-616 TYSQDFINSP
+616 TYTQDFINSP

-639 DIIMNKDALQAEVDR
+639 DIIMNKDALQGEVDR

-663 ASLDIFNDLKRRA
+663 ASLDIFNALKRRA

-681 ENRNNVPLNKR
+681 ENRNNVPLDQR
-692 VSQADIDSLANQMQ
+692 VSQADIDTLTNQMQ

-711 SVDAENAVNRKVDD
+711 SVDAENAVNQKADQ
-725 MEDLV
+725 MQDLI

-743 AIQVIEEHKNEIIG
+743 ANQIIEEHKGNIIG
-757 NIGDQTTDDGVTR
+757 DIGDQTTGDGVTR

-793 QAIRDKAAKQREIIN
+793 KAIRDKAAKQREIIN
-808 HTPDATQDEIQD
+808 NTPDATQDEIQD

-835 VTNATTNADVETAKN
+835 VTNATTNDDVETAKN
-850 NGINTIGAVAPQVTH
+850 NGINTIGAVVPQVTH

-883 INSNREAT
+883 INNNREAT

-912 INQATTND
+912 INQATTN
-920 DVDTAKGDGL
+920 
-930 NAINP
+930 
-935 IAPVTV
+935 
-941 VKQAAR
+941 
-947 DAVSHDAQQH
+947 
-957 IAEINANPDATQ
+957 
-969 EERQAAIEKV
+969 
-979 NAAVAVANTN
+979 
-989 ILNAN
+989 
-994 TNADVEQVKTNAI
+994 ADVEQVKTNAI
-1007 QGIQAIEPA
+1007 QGIQAITPA

-1028 QSAETQHNAIFNN
+1028 KSAETQHNTIFNN

-1092 ATQVKTDARNAVNEK
+1092 ATQVKTDARNAVNDK

-1125 KQEAINRVNTLKN
+1125 KQEAIDRVNTLKN
-1138 RALNDIG
+1138 RALTDIG

-1179 VLTDLATAKKQEIN
+1179 VLNDLATAKKQEIN

-1208 QVDQDLATA
+1208 QVDQELATA

-1252 AALAQTNQ
+1252 SALAQINQ
-1260 HYSAKLVEINATP
+1260 HYNAKLAEINATP
-1273 DATDDEKNAAIN
+1273 DATNDEKNAAIN

-1310 ATVAENNIDAVQVD
+1310 TTVAENNIDAVQVD

-1436 ALQALAKEKEKA
+1436 ASQALAKEKEKA
-1448 LAAIDQAQTNSQ
+1448 LAAIDQAQMNSQ

-1470 AIKIIQPETKI
+1470 AIKIIQPETKV

-1496 RAQINQ
+1496 RAKINQ

-1509 ERQAALDKINDLVA
+1509 ERQAALDKINEFVNQ
-1523 KAMTNITN
+1523 AMTDITN
-1531 DRTNQQVNDSTNQ
+1531 NRTNQQVDDTTSQ
-1544 ALDDIALVTPDHIVR
+1544 ALDSIALVTPEHIVR
-1559 AAARDAVKQQYEAKK
+1559 AGARDAVKQQYEAKK
-1574 HEIEQAEHAT
+1574 QEIEQAEHAT

-1595 ANNEKRALQNIN
+1595 ANNEKLALQNIN
-1607 QAIANNDVKRV
+1607 QAVTNNDVKRV
-1618 ESNGIATLKGVEPH
+1618 ETNGIATLKGVQPR
-1632 IVVKPEAQ
+1632 IVIKPEAQ
-1640 EAIKASA
+1640 QAIKASA
-1647 DNQVESIKDTPH
+1647 ENQVELIKDTPH
-1659 ATTDELDEA
+1659 ATVDELDEA
-1668 NQQINDTLKQGQQDI
+1668 NQLISDTLKQAQQEI
-1683 DNTTQDAA
+1683 ENTNQDAA
-1691 VNDVRNQTIKAIEQI
+1691 VTDVRNQTIKAIEQI

-1716 LDNIDESNNNQLDA
+1716 LDSIEENNKNQLDA
-1730 IRNTLDTTQDERN
+1730 IRNTLDTTQDERD
-1743 VAIAALN
+1743 VAIDTLN
-1750 KIVNAIKNDIA
+1750 KIVNTIKNDIA

-1768 VDQTEADGNNNI
+1768 VDRTETDGNDNI
-1780 KVILPKVQVKPAARQ
+1780 KVILPKVQVKPSARQ
-1795 SVSAKAEAQNALIDQ
+1795 SVGIKAEAQNALIDQ

-1845 VNQNSIDAQNIIS
+1845 VNQDSINTQNIIS

-1899 IVQVEKELI
+1899 IAQVEKELI

-1915 GAVTNADVAYLL
+1915 SAVTNADVAYLL
-1927 HDGKNEIRE
+1927 HDEKNEIRE
-1936 IEPVINKKAT
+1936 IEPVINRKAS

-1956 DKKQAIEANVQAT
+1956 DKKQAIEANIQAT

-1996 NAQVDKTATLNLQ
+1996 NTQVDKTASLNLQ

-2034 VTHLVQNYRKVSDR
+2034 VTDLVQNYRKVSDR

-2124 LAKVKALI
+2124 LAKVKVLI

-2137 DGNRM
+2137 DGNIM
-2142 VDEDATLN
+2142 IDEDATLN
-2150 DIKKDTQLIIDEILA
+2150 DIKQHTQFIVDEILA
-2165 IKLPAEVIKA
+2165 IKLPAEATKV
-2175 SPKVGQPAPKVC
+2175 SPKVIQSAPKVC
-2187 TPIKKEDKQEVRKVV
+2187 TPIKKEATHKPRKVD

-2211 EMDLPLKELALIT
+2211 GMDLPLKEFALIT

-2232 RSKKEKES
+2232 RTKNEKES

>member
-35 AQALT
+35 VQALT
-40 TDHNVQG
+40 TDNNVQ
-47 GSNQALPGNSQ
+47 SDTNQATPVNSQ
-58 NTNADTNRDIVND
+58 DKDVANNRGLAN
-71 SQNTP
+71 SAQNTP
-76 NAHATDNTSTNQALT
+76 NQSATTNQATNQALV
-91 NHQNVDVANQV
+91 NHNNGSIVNQATPTSV
-102 GPAPIQPSAS
+102 QSSTPS
-112 PAQNNNNSNAN
+112 AQNNNHTDGNTTATETVSNAN
-123 STATEP
+123 
-129 AANTNNNLA
+129 NNDA
-138 SNNNTLNVP
+138 VSNNTTLNVP
-147 NNTDNNDSARHLTL
+147 NKTNENGSGGHLTL

-182 EASNRPKKRS
+182 PASNRPKKRS
-192 RRAAPTD
+192 RRAAPAD

-207 TATPAD
+207 AAAA
-213 PTAGNGSAP
+213 AGNGGAP

-236 ANNIG
+236 ANNAG

-250 FDDNNIRPSTNRSVP
+250 FDDNGIRPSTNRSVP
-265 TVTVVDNLPGYTLIN
+265 SVTVVDNLPGFTLIN

-295 MFDSG
+295 MFDSA

-314 GRIRGND
+314 GRI
-321 TNDHGDFNGIEKTL
+321 K
-335 TVNPNSELIFE
+335 
-346 FNTMTTKNYQ
+346 
-356 AQGNV
+356 
-361 IALGRIRGN
+361 GN

-397 NTMTTKNYQGMTN
+397 NTMTTKNYQGVTN

-419 TVIGEKVV
+419 TVIAEKSV
-427 AYGPIWRLLKV
+427 AYGPIWRLFKV

-523 FVYKIQLPE
+523 FVYQVQLPE

-539 SLTKDFPSGNSGV
+539 SLTKDFPSSNSGV
-552 DINDMNVTYDAA
+552 DMNDFNVTYDAA
-564 NRIITIKSTGGGTGN
+564 NRVITIKSTGGGSGN

-616 TYSQDFINSP
+616 TYTQDFINSP

-692 VSQADIDSLANQMQ
+692 VSQADIDSLTNQMQ

-711 SVDAENAVNRKVDD
+711 SVDAENAVNKKVDQ

-793 QAIRDKAAKQREIIN
+793 KAIRDKATKQREIIN
-808 HTPDATQDEIQD
+808 ATPDATEDEIQD
-820 ALNQLTTDETDAIDN
+820 ALNQLATDETDAIDN

-850 NGINTIGAVAPQVTH
+850 NGINTIGAVVPQVTH
-865 KQAARDAINQ
+865 KKAARDAINQ

-912 INQATTND
+912 INQAKTNA
-920 DVDTAKGDGL
+920 DVDNAKGDGL

-969 EERQAAIEKV
+969 EERQAAIDKV
-979 NAAVAVANTN
+979 NAAVTAANTN

-1007 QGIQAIEPA
+1007 QGIQAITPA

-1028 QSAETQHNAIFNN
+1028 KSAETQHNTIFNN

-1092 ATQVKTDARNAVNEK
+1092 ATQVKTDARNVVNDK

-1138 RALNDIG
+1138 RALTDIG

-1179 VLTDLATAKKQEIN
+1179 VLNDLATAKKQEIN

-1208 QVDQDLATA
+1208 QVDQELATA

-1252 AALAQTNQ
+1252 AALAQINQ
-1260 HYSAKLVEINATP
+1260 HYNAKLAEINATP

-1285 TLNQDRQQAIESIK
+1285 TLNQDRQQAIESVK

-1379 TNDQVDATTNQ
+1379 TNDQVDTTTNQ
-1390 AINAIDNVE
+1390 ALNAIDNVE

-1436 ALQALAKEKEKA
+1436 ASQALAKEKEKA

-1470 AIKIIQPETKI
+1470 AIKIIQPETKV
-1481 KPAAREKINQKANEL
+1481 KPAAREKINQKVNEL
-1496 RAQINQ
+1496 RAKINQ

-1509 ERQAALDKINDLVA
+1509 ERQVVLDKINEFVNQ
-1523 KAMTNITN
+1523 AMTDITN
-1531 DRTNQQVNDSTNQ
+1531 NRTNQQVDDTTSQ
-1544 ALDDIALVTPDHIVR
+1544 ALDSIALVAPEHIVR

-1574 HEIEQAEHAT
+1574 QEIEQAEHAT

-1595 ANNEKRALQNIN
+1595 ANNEKLALQNIN
-1607 QAIANNDVKRV
+1607 QAVTNNDVKRV
-1618 ESNGIATLKGVEPH
+1618 ETNGIATLKGVQPH
-1632 IVVKPEAQ
+1632 IVIKPEAQ
-1640 EAIKASA
+1640 QAIKASA
-1647 DNQVESIKDTPH
+1647 ENQVESIKDTPH
-1659 ATTDELDEA
+1659 ATVDELDEA
-1668 NQQINDTLKQGQQDI
+1668 NQLISDTLKQAQQEI
-1683 DNTTQDAA
+1683 ENTNQDAA
-1691 VNDVRNQTIKAIEQI
+1691 VTDVRNQTIKAIEQI

-1716 LDNIDESNNNQLDA
+1716 LDSIEENNKNQLDA
-1730 IRNTLDTTQDERN
+1730 IRNTLDTTQDERD
-1743 VAIAALN
+1743 VAIDTLN
-1750 KIVNAIKNDIA
+1750 KIVNTIKNDIA

-1768 VDQTEADGNNNI
+1768 VDRTETDGNDNI

-1795 SVSAKAEAQNALIDQ
+1795 SVGVKAEAQNALIDQ

-1845 VNQNSIDAQNIIS
+1845 VNQDSIDAQNIIS

-1878 TNKINLI
+1878 TNKINLS
-1885 KANNEATDEEQNAA
+1885 KANNEATDEEQNIA
-1899 IVQVEKELI
+1899 IAQVEKELI

-1915 GAVTNADVAYLL
+1915 SAVTNADVAYLL
-1927 HDGKNEIRE
+1927 HDEKNEIRE
-1936 IEPVINKKAT
+1936 IEPVINRKAS

-1956 DKKQAIEANVQAT
+1956 DKKQAIEANIQAT

-1996 NAQVDKTATLNLQ
+1996 NAQVDKTASLNLQ

-2034 VTHLVQNYRKVSDR
+2034 VTALVQNYRKVSNR

-2082 RFNVALGDIE
+2082 RFNVALSDIE

-2124 LAKVKALI
+2124 LAKVKVLI

-2142 VDEDATLN
+2142 IDEDATLN
-2150 DIKKDTQLIIDEILA
+2150 DIKQHTQFIVDEILA
-2165 IKLPAEVIKA
+2165 IKLPAEPTKV
-2175 SPKVGQPAPKVC
+2175 SPKVIQPAPKVC
-2187 TPIKKEDKQEVRKVV
+2187 TPIKKEETHESRKVE

-2211 EMDLPLKELALIT
+2211 GMDLPLKEFALIT

-2232 RSKKEKES
+2232 RTKNEKES

>member
-1 MNLLKKNK
+1 
-9 YSIRKYKVGIF
+9 
-20 STLIGTVLLLSNPNG
+20 
-35 AQALT
+35 
-40 TDHNVQG
+40 
-47 GSNQALPGNSQ
+47 
-58 NTNADTNRDIVND
+58 
-71 SQNTP
+71 
-76 NAHATDNTSTNQALT
+76 
-91 NHQNVDVANQV
+91 
-102 GPAPIQPSAS
+102 
-112 PAQNNNNSNAN
+112 
-123 STATEP
+123 
-129 AANTNNNLA
+129 
-138 SNNNTLNVP
+138 
-147 NNTDNNDSARHLTL
+147 
-161 KEIQEDVRH
+161 
-170 SSDKPELVAIAE
+170 
-182 EASNRPKKRS
+182 
-192 RRAAPTD
+192 
-199 PNATPADP
+199 
-207 TATPAD
+207 
-213 PTAGNGSAP
+213 
-222 VAITAPYTPTTDPN
+222 
-236 ANNIG
+236 
-241 QNAPNEVLS
+241 
-250 FDDNNIRPSTNRSVP
+250 
-265 TVTVVDNLPGYTLIN
+265 
-280 GGKVGVFSH
+280 
-289 AMVRTS
+289 
-295 MFDSG
+295 
-300 DAKNYQAQGNVIAL
+300 
-314 GRIRGND
+314 
-321 TNDHGDFNGIEKTL
+321 
-335 TVNPNSELIFE
+335 
-346 FNTMTTKNYQ
+346 
-356 AQGNV
+356 
-361 IALGRIRGN
+361 
-370 DTNDHGDF
+370 
-378 NGIEKT
+378 
-384 LTVNPNSELIFEF
+384 
-397 NTMTTKNYQGMTN
+397 
-410 LIIKNADND
+410 
-419 TVIGEKVV
+419 
-427 AYGPIWRLLKV
+427 
-438 PENVSHLKI
+438 
-447 QFVPKNDAI
+447 
-456 TDARGIYQLRDG
+456 
-468 YKYYDFVDSIGLHS
+468 
-482 GSHVYVERRTMEPTA
+482 
-497 TNNKEFTVTTSLKNN
+497 
-512 GNFGASFNTDD
+512 
-523 FVYKIQLPE
+523 
-532 GVEYVNN
+532 
-539 SLTKDFPSGNSGV
+539 

>member
-40 TDHNVQG
+40 TDNNVQ
-47 GSNQALPGNSQ
+47 SDTNQATPVNSQ
-58 NTNADTNRDIVND
+58 DTNVANNRGLAN
-71 SQNTP
+71 SAQNTP
-76 NAHATDNTSTNQALT
+76 NQSATTNQSTNQALV
-91 NHQNVDVANQV
+91 NHNNGSIANQATPTSV
-102 GPAPIQPSAS
+102 QSSTPS
-112 PAQNNNNSNAN
+112 AQNNNHTDGNTTATETVSNAN
-123 STATEP
+123 
-129 AANTNNNLA
+129 NKDVV
-138 SNNNTLNVP
+138 SNNTTLNVP
-147 NNTDNNDSARHLTL
+147 NKTNENGSGGHLTL

-182 EASNRPKKRS
+182 QASNRPKKRS
-192 RRAAPTD
+192 RRAAPAD

-207 TATPAD
+207 AAAA
-213 PTAGNGSAP
+213 AGNGGAP

-236 ANNIG
+236 ANNAG

-250 FDDNNIRPSTNRSVP
+250 FDDNGIRPSTNRSVP
-265 TVTVVDNLPGYTLIN
+265 SVTVVDNLPGFTPIN

-314 GRIRGND
+314 GRIKGND
-321 TNDHGDFNGIEKTL
+321 TNDHGDFNGIEK
-335 TVNPNSELIFE
+335 S
-346 FNTMTTKNYQ
+346 
-356 AQGNV
+356 
-361 IALGRIRGN
+361 
-370 DTNDHGDF
+370 
-378 NGIEKT
+378 

-397 NTMTTKNYQGMTN
+397 NTMTTKNYQGVTN

-419 TVIGEKVV
+419 TVIAEKSV
-427 AYGPIWRLLKV
+427 AYGPIWRLFKV

-523 FVYKIQLPE
+523 FVYKVQLPE

-539 SLTKDFPSGNSGV
+539 SLTKDFPSSNSGV
-552 DINDMNVTYDAA
+552 DMNDFNVTYDAA
-564 NRIITIKSTGGGTGN
+564 NRVITIKSTGGGSGN

-616 TYSQDFINSP
+616 TYTQDFINSP

-692 VSQADIDSLANQMQ
+692 VSQADIDSLTNQMQ

-711 SVDAENAVNRKVDD
+711 SVDAENAVNKKVDQ

-793 QAIRDKAAKQREIIN
+793 KAIRDKATKQREIIN
-808 HTPDATQDEIQD
+808 ATPDATEDEIQD
-820 ALNQLTTDETDAIDN
+820 ALNQLATDETDAIDN
-835 VTNATTNADVETAKN
+835 VTNATTNADVEIAKN
-850 NGINTIGAVAPQVTH
+850 NGINTIGAVVPQVTH

-912 INQATTND
+912 INQATTNA
-920 DVDTAKGDGL
+920 DVDNAKGDGL

-969 EERQAAIEKV
+969 EERQAAIDKV
-979 NAAVAVANTN
+979 NAAVTAANTN

-1007 QGIQAIEPA
+1007 QGIQAITPA

-1028 QSAETQHNAIFNN
+1028 KSAETQHNTIFNN

-1092 ATQVKTDARNAVNEK
+1092 ATQVKTDARNAVNDK

-1138 RALNDIG
+1138 RALTDIG

-1179 VLTDLATAKKQEIN
+1179 VLNDLATAKKQEIN

-1208 QVDQDLATA
+1208 QVDQELATA

-1252 AALAQTNQ
+1252 AALAQINQ
-1260 HYSAKLVEINATP
+1260 HYNAKLAEINATP
-1273 DATDDEKNAAIN
+1273 DATNDEKNAAIN

-1366 LKDQAFNQINQNQ
+1366 LKDQAINQINQNQ
-1379 TNDQVDATTNQ
+1379 TNDQVDTTTNQ
-1390 AINAIDNVE
+1390 AVNAIDNVE

-1436 ALQALAKEKEKA
+1436 ASQALAKEKEKA

-1470 AIKIIQPETKI
+1470 AIKIIQPETKV

-1496 RAQINQ
+1496 RAKINQ

-1509 ERQAALDKINDLVA
+1509 ERQVALDKINEFVNQ
-1523 KAMTNITN
+1523 AMTDITN
-1531 DRTNQQVNDSTNQ
+1531 NRTNQQVDDTTSQ
-1544 ALDDIALVTPDHIVR
+1544 ALDSIALVAPEHIVR

-1574 HEIEQAEHAT
+1574 QEIEQAEHAT

-1595 ANNEKRALQNIN
+1595 ANNEKLALQNIN
-1607 QAIANNDVKRV
+1607 QAVTNNDVKRV
-1618 ESNGIATLKGVEPH
+1618 ETNGIATLKGVQPH
-1632 IVVKPEAQ
+1632 IVIKPEAQ
-1640 EAIKASA
+1640 QAIKATA
-1647 DNQVESIKDTPH
+1647 ENQVESIKDTPH
-1659 ATTDELDEA
+1659 ATVDELDEA
-1668 NQQINDTLKQGQQDI
+1668 NQLISDTLKQAQQEI
-1683 DNTTQDAA
+1683 ENTNQDAA
-1691 VNDVRNQTIKAIEQI
+1691 VTDVRNQTIKAIEQI

-1716 LDNIDESNNNQLDA
+1716 LDSIEENNKNQLDA
-1730 IRNTLDTTQDERN
+1730 IRNTLDTTQDERD
-1743 VAIAALN
+1743 VAIDTLN
-1750 KIVNAIKNDIA
+1750 KIVNTIKNDIA

-1768 VDQTEADGNNNI
+1768 VDRTETDGNDNI

-1795 SVSAKAEAQNALIDQ
+1795 SVGVKAEAQNALIDQ

-1845 VNQNSIDAQNIIS
+1845 VNQDSIDAQNIIS

-1885 KANNEATDEEQNAA
+1885 KANNEATDEEQNIA
-1899 IVQVEKELI
+1899 IAQVEKELI

-1915 GAVTNADVAYLL
+1915 SAVTNADVAYLL
-1927 HDGKNEIRE
+1927 HDEKNEIRE
-1936 IEPVINKKAT
+1936 IEPVINRKAS

-1956 DKKQAIEANVQAT
+1956 DKKQAIEANIQAT

-1996 NAQVDKTATLNLQ
+1996 NAQVDKTASLNLQ

-2034 VTHLVQNYRKVSDR
+2034 VTALVQNYRKVSNR

-2082 RFNVALGDIE
+2082 RFNVALSDIE

-2124 LAKVKALI
+2124 LAKVKVLI

-2142 VDEDATLN
+2142 IDEDATLN
-2150 DIKKDTQLIIDEILA
+2150 DIKQHTQFIVDEILA
-2165 IKLPAEVIKA
+2165 IKLPAEATKV
-2175 SPKVGQPAPKVC
+2175 SPKEIQPAPKVC
-2187 TPIKKEDKQEVRKVV
+2187 TPIKKEETHESRKVE

-2211 EMDLPLKELALIT
+2211 GMDLPLKEFALIT

-2232 RSKKEKES
+2232 RTKNEKES

>member
-40 TDHNVQG
+40 TDNNVQ
-47 GSNQALPGNSQ
+47 SDTNQATPVNSQ
-58 NTNADTNRDIVND
+58 DKDVANNRGLAN
-71 SQNTP
+71 SAQNTP
-76 NAHATDNTSTNQALT
+76 NQSATTNQATNQALV
-91 NHQNVDVANQV
+91 NHNNGSIVNQATPTSV
-102 GPAPIQPSAS
+102 QSSTPS
-112 PAQNNNNSNAN
+112 AQNNNHTDGNTTATETVSNAN
-123 STATEP
+123 
-129 AANTNNNLA
+129 NNDA
-138 SNNNTLNVP
+138 VSNNTTLNVP
-147 NNTDNNDSARHLTL
+147 NKTNENGSGGHLTL

-182 EASNRPKKRS
+182 PASNRPKKRS
-192 RRAAPTD
+192 RRAAPAD

-207 TATPAD
+207 AAAA
-213 PTAGNGSAP
+213 AGNGGAP

-236 ANNIG
+236 ANNAG

-250 FDDNNIRPSTNRSVP
+250 FDDNGIRPSTNRSVP
-265 TVTVVDNLPGYTLIN
+265 SVTVVDNLPGFTLIN

-295 MFDSG
+295 MFDSA

-314 GRIRGND
+314 GRI
-321 TNDHGDFNGIEKTL
+321 K
-335 TVNPNSELIFE
+335 
-346 FNTMTTKNYQ
+346 
-356 AQGNV
+356 
-361 IALGRIRGN
+361 GN

-397 NTMTTKNYQGMTN
+397 NTMTTKNYQGVTN

-419 TVIGEKVV
+419 TVIAEKSV
-427 AYGPIWRLLKV
+427 AYGPIWRLFKV

-523 FVYKIQLPE
+523 FVYQVQLPE

-539 SLTKDFPSGNSGV
+539 SLTKDFPSSNSGV
-552 DINDMNVTYDAA
+552 DMNDFNVTYDAA
-564 NRIITIKSTGGGTGN
+564 NRVITIKSTGGGSGN

-616 TYSQDFINSP
+616 TYTQDFINSP

-692 VSQADIDSLANQMQ
+692 VSQADIDSLTNQMQ

-711 SVDAENAVNRKVDD
+711 SVDAENAVNKKVDQ

-793 QAIRDKAAKQREIIN
+793 KAIRDKATKQREIIN
-808 HTPDATQDEIQD
+808 ATPDATEDEIQD
-820 ALNQLTTDETDAIDN
+820 ALNQLATDETDAIDN

-850 NGINTIGAVAPQVTH
+850 NGINTIGAVVPQVTH
-865 KQAARDAINQ
+865 KKAARDAINQ

-912 INQATTND
+912 INQAKTNA
-920 DVDTAKGDGL
+920 DVDNAKGDGL

-969 EERQAAIEKV
+969 EERQAAIDKV
-979 NAAVAVANTN
+979 NAAVTAANTN

-1007 QGIQAIEPA
+1007 QGIQAITPA

-1028 QSAETQHNAIFNN
+1028 KSAETQHNTIFNN

-1092 ATQVKTDARNAVNEK
+1092 ATQVKTDARNVVNDK

-1138 RALNDIG
+1138 RALTDIG

-1179 VLTDLATAKKQEIN
+1179 VLNDLATAKKQEIN

-1208 QVDQDLATA
+1208 QVDQELATA

-1252 AALAQTNQ
+1252 AALAQINQ
-1260 HYSAKLVEINATP
+1260 HYNAKLAEINATP

-1285 TLNQDRQQAIESIK
+1285 TLNQDRQQAIESVK

-1379 TNDQVDATTNQ
+1379 TNDQVDTTTNQ
-1390 AINAIDNVE
+1390 ALNAIDNVE

-1436 ALQALAKEKEKA
+1436 ASQALAKEKEKA

-1470 AIKIIQPETKI
+1470 AIKIIQPETKV
-1481 KPAAREKINQKANEL
+1481 KPAAREKINQKVNEL
-1496 RAQINQ
+1496 RAKINQ

-1509 ERQAALDKINDLVA
+1509 ERQVALDKINKFVNQ
-1523 KAMTNITN
+1523 AMTDITN
-1531 DRTNQQVNDSTNQ
+1531 NRTNQQVDDTTSQ
-1544 ALDDIALVTPDHIVR
+1544 ALDSIALVAPEHIVR

-1574 HEIEQAEHAT
+1574 QEIEQAEHAT

-1595 ANNEKRALQNIN
+1595 ANNEKLALQNIN
-1607 QAIANNDVKRV
+1607 QAVTNNDVKRV
-1618 ESNGIATLKGVEPH
+1618 ETNGIATLKGVQPH
-1632 IVVKPEAQ
+1632 IVIKPEAQ
-1640 EAIKASA
+1640 QAIKASA
-1647 DNQVESIKDTPH
+1647 ENQVESIKDTPH
-1659 ATTDELDEA
+1659 ATVDELDEA
-1668 NQQINDTLKQGQQDI
+1668 NQLISDTLKQAQQEI
-1683 DNTTQDAA
+1683 ENTNQDAA
-1691 VNDVRNQTIKAIEQI
+1691 VTDVRNQTIKAIEQI

-1716 LDNIDESNNNQLDA
+1716 LDSIEENNKNQLDA
-1730 IRNTLDTTQDERN
+1730 IRNTLDTTQDERD
-1743 VAIAALN
+1743 VAIDTLN
-1750 KIVNAIKNDIA
+1750 KIVNTIKNDIA

-1768 VDQTEADGNNNI
+1768 VDRTETDGNDNI

-1795 SVSAKAEAQNALIDQ
+1795 SVGVKAEAQNALIDQ

-1845 VNQNSIDAQNIIS
+1845 VNQDSIDAQNIIS

-1878 TNKINLI
+1878 TNKINLS
-1885 KANNEATDEEQNAA
+1885 KANNEATDEEQNIA
-1899 IVQVEKELI
+1899 IAQVEKELI

-1915 GAVTNADVAYLL
+1915 SAVTNADVAYLL
-1927 HDGKNEIRE
+1927 HDEKNEIRE
-1936 IEPVINKKAT
+1936 IEPVINRKAS

-1956 DKKQAIEANVQAT
+1956 DKKQAIEANIQAT

-1996 NAQVDKTATLNLQ
+1996 NAQVDKTASLNLQ

-2034 VTHLVQNYRKVSDR
+2034 VTALVQNYRKVSNR

-2082 RFNVALGDIE
+2082 RFNVALSDIE

-2124 LAKVKALI
+2124 LAKVKVLI

-2142 VDEDATLN
+2142 IDEDATLN
-2150 DIKKDTQLIIDEILA
+2150 DIKQHTQFIVDEILA
-2165 IKLPAEVIKA
+2165 IKLPAEPTKV
-2175 SPKVGQPAPKVC
+2175 SPKVIQPAPKVC
-2187 TPIKKEDKQEVRKVV
+2187 TPIKKEETHESRKVE

-2211 EMDLPLKELALIT
+2211 GMDLPLKEFALIT

-2232 RSKKEKES
+2232 RTKNEKES

>member
-40 TDHNVQG
+40 TDNNVQ
-47 GSNQALPGNSQ
+47 SDTNQATPVNSQ
-58 NTNADTNRDIVND
+58 DTNVANNRGLAN
-71 SQNTP
+71 SAQNTP
-76 NAHATDNTSTNQALT
+76 NQSATTNQSTNQALV
-91 NHQNVDVANQV
+91 NHNNGSIANQATPTSV
-102 GPAPIQPSAS
+102 QSSTPS
-112 PAQNNNNSNAN
+112 AQNNNHTDGNTTATETVSNAN
-123 STATEP
+123 
-129 AANTNNNLA
+129 NKDVV
-138 SNNNTLNVP
+138 SNNTTLNVP
-147 NNTDNNDSARHLTL
+147 NKTNENGSGGHLTL

-182 EASNRPKKRS
+182 QASNRPKKRS
-192 RRAAPTD
+192 RRAAPAD

-207 TATPAD
+207 AAAA
-213 PTAGNGSAP
+213 AGNGGAP

-236 ANNIG
+236 ANNAG

-250 FDDNNIRPSTNRSVP
+250 FDDNGIRPSTNRSVP
-265 TVTVVDNLPGYTLIN
+265 SVTVVDNLPGFTLIN

-314 GRIRGND
+314 GRIKGND
-321 TNDHGDFNGIEKTL
+321 TNDHGDFNGIEK
-335 TVNPNSELIFE
+335 S
-346 FNTMTTKNYQ
+346 
-356 AQGNV
+356 
-361 IALGRIRGN
+361 
-370 DTNDHGDF
+370 
-378 NGIEKT
+378 

-397 NTMTTKNYQGMTN
+397 NTMTTKNYQGVTN

-419 TVIGEKVV
+419 TVIAEKSV
-427 AYGPIWRLLKV
+427 AYGPIWRLFKV

-523 FVYKIQLPE
+523 FVYKVQLPE

-539 SLTKDFPSGNSGV
+539 SLTKDFPSSNSGV
-552 DINDMNVTYDAA
+552 DMNDFNVTYDAA
-564 NRIITIKSTGGGTGN
+564 NRVITIKSTGGGSGN

-616 TYSQDFINSP
+616 TYTQDFINSP

-692 VSQADIDSLANQMQ
+692 VSQADIDSLTNQMQ

-711 SVDAENAVNRKVDD
+711 SVDAENAVNKKVDQ

-793 QAIRDKAAKQREIIN
+793 KAIRDKATKQREIIN
-808 HTPDATQDEIQD
+808 ATPDATEDEIQD
-820 ALNQLTTDETDAIDN
+820 ALNQLATDETDAIDN
-835 VTNATTNADVETAKN
+835 VTNATTNADVEIAKN
-850 NGINTIGAVAPQVTH
+850 NGINTIGAVVPQVTH

-912 INQATTND
+912 INQATTNA
-920 DVDTAKGDGL
+920 DVDNAKGDGL

-969 EERQAAIEKV
+969 EERQAAIDKV
-979 NAAVAVANTN
+979 NAAVTAANTN

-1007 QGIQAIEPA
+1007 QGIQAITPA

-1028 QSAETQHNAIFNN
+1028 KSAETQHNTIFNN

-1092 ATQVKTDARNAVNEK
+1092 ATQVKTDARNAVNDK

-1138 RALNDIG
+1138 RALTDIG

-1179 VLTDLATAKKQEIN
+1179 VLNDLATAKKQKIN

-1208 QVDQDLATA
+1208 QVDQELATA

-1252 AALAQTNQ
+1252 AALAQINQ
-1260 HYSAKLVEINATP
+1260 HYNAKLAEINATP
-1273 DATDDEKNAAIN
+1273 DATNDEKNAAIN

-1366 LKDQAFNQINQNQ
+1366 LKDQAINQINQNQ
-1379 TNDQVDATTNQ
+1379 TNDQVDTTTNQ
-1390 AINAIDNVE
+1390 AVNAIDNVE

-1436 ALQALAKEKEKA
+1436 ASQALAKEKEKA

-1470 AIKIIQPETKI
+1470 AIKIIQPETKV

-1496 RAQINQ
+1496 RAKINQ

-1509 ERQAALDKINDLVA
+1509 ERQVALDKINEFVNQ
-1523 KAMTNITN
+1523 AMTDITN
-1531 DRTNQQVNDSTNQ
+1531 NRTNQQVDDTTSQ
-1544 ALDDIALVTPDHIVR
+1544 ALDSIALVAPEHIVR
-1559 AAARDAVKQQYEAKK
+1559 AAARDAVNQQYEAKK
-1574 HEIEQAEHAT
+1574 QEIEQAEHAT

-1595 ANNEKRALQNIN
+1595 ANNEKLALQNIN
-1607 QAIANNDVKRV
+1607 QAVTNNDVKRV
-1618 ESNGIATLKGVEPH
+1618 ETNGIATLKGVQPH
-1632 IVVKPEAQ
+1632 IVIKPEAQ
-1640 EAIKASA
+1640 QAIKATA
-1647 DNQVESIKDTPH
+1647 ENQVESIKDTPH
-1659 ATTDELDEA
+1659 ATVDELDEA
-1668 NQQINDTLKQGQQDI
+1668 NQLISDTLKQAQQEI
-1683 DNTTQDAA
+1683 ENTNQDAA
-1691 VNDVRNQTIKAIEQI
+1691 VTDVRNQTIKAIEQI

-1716 LDNIDESNNNQLDA
+1716 LDSIEENNKNQLDA
-1730 IRNTLDTTQDERN
+1730 IRNTLDTTQDERD
-1743 VAIAALN
+1743 VAIDTLN
-1750 KIVNAIKNDIA
+1750 KIVNTIKNDIA

-1768 VDQTEADGNNNI
+1768 VDRTETDGNDNI

-1795 SVSAKAEAQNALIDQ
+1795 SVGVKAEAQNALIDQ

-1821 AKHLVEQALNQAI
+1821 AKHLVEQTLNQAI

-1845 VNQNSIDAQNIIS
+1845 VNQDSIDAQNIIS

-1885 KANNEATDEEQNAA
+1885 KANNEATDEEQNIA
-1899 IVQVEKELI
+1899 IAQVEKELI

-1915 GAVTNADVAYLL
+1915 SAVTNADVAYLL
-1927 HDGKNEIRE
+1927 HDEKNEIRE
-1936 IEPVINKKAT
+1936 IEPVINRKAS

-1956 DKKQAIEANVQAT
+1956 DKKQAIEANIQAT

-1996 NAQVDKTATLNLQ
+1996 NAQVDKTASLNLQ

-2034 VTHLVQNYRKVSDR
+2034 VTALVQNYRKVSNR

-2082 RFNVALGDIE
+2082 RFNVALSDIE

-2124 LAKVKALI
+2124 LAKVKVLI

-2142 VDEDATLN
+2142 IDEDATLN
-2150 DIKKDTQLIIDEILA
+2150 DIKQHTQFIVDEILA
-2165 IKLPAEVIKA
+2165 IKLPAEATKV
-2175 SPKVGQPAPKVC
+2175 SPKEIQPAPKVC
-2187 TPIKKEDKQEVRKVV
+2187 TPIKKEETHESRKVE

-2211 EMDLPLKELALIT
+2211 GMDLPLKEFALIT

-2232 RSKKEKES
+2232 RTKNEKES

>member
-40 TDHNVQG
+40 TDNNVQ
-47 GSNQALPGNSQ
+47 SDTNQATPVNSQ
-58 NTNADTNRDIVND
+58 DTNVANNRGLAN
-71 SQNTP
+71 SAQNTP
-76 NAHATDNTSTNQALT
+76 NQSATTNQSTNQALV
-91 NHQNVDVANQV
+91 NHNNGSIANQATPTSV
-102 GPAPIQPSAS
+102 QSSTPS
-112 PAQNNNNSNAN
+112 AQNNNHTDGNTTATETVSNAN
-123 STATEP
+123 
-129 AANTNNNLA
+129 NKDVV
-138 SNNNTLNVP
+138 SNNTTLNVP
-147 NNTDNNDSARHLTL
+147 NKTNENGSGGHLTL

-182 EASNRPKKRS
+182 QASNRPKKRS
-192 RRAAPTD
+192 RRAAPAD

-207 TATPAD
+207 AAAA
-213 PTAGNGSAP
+213 AGNGGAP

-236 ANNIG
+236 ANNAG

-250 FDDNNIRPSTNRSVP
+250 FDDNGIRPSTNRSVP
-265 TVTVVDNLPGYTLIN
+265 SVTVVDNLPGFTLIN

-314 GRIRGND
+314 GRIKGND
-321 TNDHGDFNGIEKTL
+321 TNDHGDFNGIEK
-335 TVNPNSELIFE
+335 S
-346 FNTMTTKNYQ
+346 
-356 AQGNV
+356 
-361 IALGRIRGN
+361 
-370 DTNDHGDF
+370 
-378 NGIEKT
+378 

-397 NTMTTKNYQGMTN
+397 NTMTTKNYQGVTN

-419 TVIGEKVV
+419 TVIAEKSV
-427 AYGPIWRLLKV
+427 AYGPIWRLFKV

-523 FVYKIQLPE
+523 FVYKVQLPE
-532 GVEYVNN
+532 GIEYVNN
-539 SLTKDFPSGNSGV
+539 SLTKDFPSSNSGV
-552 DINDMNVTYDAA
+552 DMNDFNVTYDAA
-564 NRIITIKSTGGGTGN
+564 NRVITIKSTGGGSGN

-616 TYSQDFINSP
+616 TYTQDFINSP

-692 VSQADIDSLANQMQ
+692 VSQADIDSLTNQMQ

-711 SVDAENAVNRKVDD
+711 SVDAENAVNKKVDQ

-793 QAIRDKAAKQREIIN
+793 KAIRDKATKQREIIN
-808 HTPDATQDEIQD
+808 ATPDATEDEIQD
-820 ALNQLTTDETDAIDN
+820 ALNQLATDETDAIDN
-835 VTNATTNADVETAKN
+835 VTNATTNADVEIAKN
-850 NGINTIGAVAPQVTH
+850 NGINTIGAVVPQVTH

-912 INQATTND
+912 INQATTNA
-920 DVDTAKGDGL
+920 DVDNAKGDGL

-979 NAAVAVANTN
+979 NAAVTAANTN

-1007 QGIQAIEPA
+1007 QGIQAITPA

-1028 QSAETQHNAIFNN
+1028 KSAETQHNTIFNN

-1092 ATQVKTDARNAVNEK
+1092 ATQVKTDARNAVNDK

-1138 RALNDIG
+1138 RALTDIG

-1179 VLTDLATAKKQEIN
+1179 VLNDLATAKKQEIN

-1208 QVDQDLATA
+1208 QVDQELATA

-1252 AALAQTNQ
+1252 AALAQINQ
-1260 HYSAKLVEINATP
+1260 HYNAKLAEINATP
-1273 DATDDEKNAAIN
+1273 DATNDEKNAAIN

-1366 LKDQAFNQINQNQ
+1366 LKEQAINQINQNQ
-1379 TNDQVDATTNQ
+1379 TNDQVDTTTNQ
-1390 AINAIDNVE
+1390 AVNAIDNVE

-1436 ALQALAKEKEKA
+1436 ASQALAKEKEKA

-1470 AIKIIQPETKI
+1470 AIKIIQPETKV

-1496 RAQINQ
+1496 RAKINQ

-1509 ERQAALDKINDLVA
+1509 ERQVALDKINEFVNQ
-1523 KAMTNITN
+1523 AMTDITN
-1531 DRTNQQVNDSTNQ
+1531 NRTNQQVDDTTSQ
-1544 ALDDIALVTPDHIVR
+1544 ALDSIALVAPEHIVR

-1574 HEIEQAEHAT
+1574 QEIEQAEHAT

-1595 ANNEKRALQNIN
+1595 ANNEKLALQNIN
-1607 QAIANNDVKRV
+1607 QAVTNNDVKRV
-1618 ESNGIATLKGVEPH
+1618 ETNGIATLKGVQPH
-1632 IVVKPEAQ
+1632 IVIKPEAQ
-1640 EAIKASA
+1640 QAIKATA
-1647 DNQVESIKDTPH
+1647 ENQVESIKDTPH
-1659 ATTDELDEA
+1659 ATVDELDEA
-1668 NQQINDTLKQGQQDI
+1668 NQLISDTLKQAQQEI
-1683 DNTTQDAA
+1683 ENTNQDAA
-1691 VNDVRNQTIKAIEQI
+1691 VTDVRNQTIKAIEQI

-1716 LDNIDESNNNQLDA
+1716 LDSIEENNKNQLDA
-1730 IRNTLDTTQDERN
+1730 IRNTLDTTQDERD
-1743 VAIAALN
+1743 VAIDTLN
-1750 KIVNAIKNDIA
+1750 KIVNTIKNDIA

-1768 VDQTEADGNNNI
+1768 VDRTETDGNDNI

-1795 SVSAKAEAQNALIDQ
+1795 SVGVKAEAQNALIDQ

-1845 VNQNSIDAQNIIS
+1845 VNQDSIDAQNIIS

-1885 KANNEATDEEQNAA
+1885 KANNEATDEEQNIA
-1899 IVQVEKELI
+1899 IAQVEKELI

-1915 GAVTNADVAYLL
+1915 SAVTNADVAYLL
-1927 HDGKNEIRE
+1927 HDEKNEIRE
-1936 IEPVINKKAT
+1936 IEPVINRKAS

-1956 DKKQAIEANVQAT
+1956 DKKQAIEANIQAT

-1996 NAQVDKTATLNLQ
+1996 NAQVDKTASLNLQ

-2034 VTHLVQNYRKVSDR
+2034 VTALVQNYRKVSNR

-2082 RFNVALGDIE
+2082 RFNFALSDIE

-2124 LAKVKALI
+2124 LAKVKVLI

-2142 VDEDATLN
+2142 IDEDATLN
-2150 DIKKDTQLIIDEILA
+2150 DIKQHTQFIVDEILA
-2165 IKLPAEVIKA
+2165 IKLPAEATKV
-2175 SPKVGQPAPKVC
+2175 SPKEIQPAPKVC
-2187 TPIKKEDKQEVRKVV
+2187 TPIKKEETHESRKVE

-2211 EMDLPLKELALIT
+2211 GMDLPLKEFALIT

-2232 RSKKEKES
+2232 RTKNEKES

>member
-40 TDHNVQG
+40 TDNNVQ
-47 GSNQALPGNSQ
+47 SDTNQATPVNSQ
-58 NTNADTNRDIVND
+58 DTNVANNRGLAN
-71 SQNTP
+71 SAQNTP
-76 NAHATDNTSTNQALT
+76 NQSATTNQSTNQALV
-91 NHQNVDVANQV
+91 NHNNGSIANQATPTSV
-102 GPAPIQPSAS
+102 QSSTPS
-112 PAQNNNNSNAN
+112 AQNNNHTDGNTTATETVSNAN
-123 STATEP
+123 
-129 AANTNNNLA
+129 NKDVV
-138 SNNNTLNVP
+138 SNNTTLNVP
-147 NNTDNNDSARHLTL
+147 NKTNENGSGGHLTL

-182 EASNRPKKRS
+182 QASNRPKKRS
-192 RRAAPTD
+192 RRAAPAD

-207 TATPAD
+207 AAAA
-213 PTAGNGSAP
+213 AGNGGAP

-236 ANNIG
+236 ANNAG

-250 FDDNNIRPSTNRSVP
+250 FDDNGIRPSTNRSVP
-265 TVTVVDNLPGYTLIN
+265 SVTVVDNLPGFTLIN

-314 GRIRGND
+314 GRIKGND
-321 TNDHGDFNGIEKTL
+321 TNDHGDFNGIEK
-335 TVNPNSELIFE
+335 S
-346 FNTMTTKNYQ
+346 
-356 AQGNV
+356 
-361 IALGRIRGN
+361 
-370 DTNDHGDF
+370 
-378 NGIEKT
+378 

-397 NTMTTKNYQGMTN
+397 NTMTTKNYQGVTN

-419 TVIGEKVV
+419 TVIAEKSV
-427 AYGPIWRLLKV
+427 AYGPIWRLFKV

-523 FVYKIQLPE
+523 FVYKVQLPE

-539 SLTKDFPSGNSGV
+539 SLTKDFPSSNSGV
-552 DINDMNVTYDAA
+552 DMNDFNVTYDAA
-564 NRIITIKSTGGGTGN
+564 NRVITIKSTGGGSGN

-616 TYSQDFINSP
+616 TYTQDFINSP

-692 VSQADIDSLANQMQ
+692 VSQADIDSLTNQMQ
-706 HTLIR
+706 HMLIR
-711 SVDAENAVNRKVDD
+711 SVDAENAVNKKVDQ

-730 NQNDELTDEEKQA
+730 NQNDELTDEDKQA

-793 QAIRDKAAKQREIIN
+793 KAIRDKATKQREIIN
-808 HTPDATQDEIQD
+808 ATPDATEDEIQD
-820 ALNQLTTDETDAIDN
+820 ALNQLATDETDAIDN
-835 VTNATTNADVETAKN
+835 VTNATTNADVEIAKN
-850 NGINTIGAVAPQVTH
+850 NGINTIGAVVPQVTH

-912 INQATTND
+912 INQATTNA
-920 DVDTAKGDGL
+920 DVDNAKGDGL

-969 EERQAAIEKV
+969 EERQAAIDKV
-979 NAAVAVANTN
+979 NAAVTAANTN

-1007 QGIQAIEPA
+1007 QGIQAITPA

-1028 QSAETQHNAIFNN
+1028 KSAETQHNTIFNN

-1092 ATQVKTDARNAVNEK
+1092 ATQVKTDARNAVNDK

-1138 RALNDIG
+1138 RALTDIG

-1179 VLTDLATAKKQEIN
+1179 VLNDLATAKKQEIN

-1208 QVDQDLATA
+1208 QVDQELATA

-1252 AALAQTNQ
+1252 AALAQINQ
-1260 HYSAKLVEINATP
+1260 HYNAKLAEINATP
-1273 DATDDEKNAAIN
+1273 DATNDEKNAAIN

-1366 LKDQAFNQINQNQ
+1366 LKDQAINQINQNQ
-1379 TNDQVDATTNQ
+1379 TNDQVDTTTNQ
-1390 AINAIDNVE
+1390 AVNAIDNVE

-1436 ALQALAKEKEKA
+1436 ASQALAKEKEKA

-1470 AIKIIQPETKI
+1470 AIKIIQPETKV

-1496 RAQINQ
+1496 RAKINQ

-1509 ERQAALDKINDLVA
+1509 ERQVALDKINEFVNQ
-1523 KAMTNITN
+1523 AMTDITN
-1531 DRTNQQVNDSTNQ
+1531 NRTNQQVDDTTSQ
-1544 ALDDIALVTPDHIVR
+1544 ALDSIALVAPEHIVR

-1574 HEIEQAEHAT
+1574 QEIEQAEHAT

-1595 ANNEKRALQNIN
+1595 ANNEKLALQNIN
-1607 QAIANNDVKRV
+1607 QAVTNNDVKRV
-1618 ESNGIATLKGVEPH
+1618 ETNGIATLKGVQPH
-1632 IVVKPEAQ
+1632 IVIKPEAQ
-1640 EAIKASA
+1640 QAIKATA
-1647 DNQVESIKDTPH
+1647 ENQVESIKDTPH
-1659 ATTDELDEA
+1659 ATVDELDEA
-1668 NQQINDTLKQGQQDI
+1668 NQLISDTLKQAQQEI
-1683 DNTTQDAA
+1683 ENTNQDAA
-1691 VNDVRNQTIKAIEQI
+1691 VTDVRNQTIKAIEQI

-1716 LDNIDESNNNQLDA
+1716 LDSIEENNKNQLDA
-1730 IRNTLDTTQDERN
+1730 IRNTLDTTQDERD
-1743 VAIAALN
+1743 VAIDTLN
-1750 KIVNAIKNDIA
+1750 KIVNTIKNDIA

-1768 VDQTEADGNNNI
+1768 VDRTETDGNDNI

-1795 SVSAKAEAQNALIDQ
+1795 SVGVKAEAQNALIDQ

-1845 VNQNSIDAQNIIS
+1845 VNQDSIDAQNIIS

-1885 KANNEATDEEQNAA
+1885 KANNEATDEEQNIA
-1899 IVQVEKELI
+1899 IAQVEKELI

-1915 GAVTNADVAYLL
+1915 SAVTNADVAYLL
-1927 HDGKNEIRE
+1927 HDEKNEIRE
-1936 IEPVINKKAT
+1936 IEPVINRKAS

-1956 DKKQAIEANVQAT
+1956 DKKQAIEANIQAT

-1996 NAQVDKTATLNLQ
+1996 NAQVDKTASLNLQ

-2034 VTHLVQNYRKVSDR
+2034 VTALVQNYRKVSNR

-2082 RFNVALGDIE
+2082 RFNVALSDIE

-2124 LAKVKALI
+2124 LAKVKVLI

-2142 VDEDATLN
+2142 IDEDATLN
-2150 DIKKDTQLIIDEILA
+2150 DIKQHTQFIVDEILA
-2165 IKLPAEVIKA
+2165 IKLPAEATKV
-2175 SPKVGQPAPKVC
+2175 SPKEIQPAPKVC
-2187 TPIKKEDKQEVRKVV
+2187 TPIKKEETHESRKVE

-2211 EMDLPLKELALIT
+2211 GMDLPLKEFALIT

-2232 RSKKEKES
+2232 RTKNEKES

>member
-40 TDHNVQG
+40 TDNNVQ
-47 GSNQALPGNSQ
+47 SDTNQATPVNSQ
-58 NTNADTNRDIVND
+58 DTNVANNRGLAN
-71 SQNTP
+71 SAQNTP
-76 NAHATDNTSTNQALT
+76 NQSATTNQSTNQALV
-91 NHQNVDVANQV
+91 NHNNGSIANQATPTSV
-102 GPAPIQPSAS
+102 QSSTPS
-112 PAQNNNNSNAN
+112 AQNNNHTDGNTTATETVSNAN
-123 STATEP
+123 
-129 AANTNNNLA
+129 NKDVV
-138 SNNNTLNVP
+138 SNNTTLNVP
-147 NNTDNNDSARHLTL
+147 NKTNENGSGGHLTL

-182 EASNRPKKRS
+182 QASNRPKKRS
-192 RRAAPTD
+192 RRAAPAD

-207 TATPAD
+207 AAAA
-213 PTAGNGSAP
+213 AGNGGAP

-236 ANNIG
+236 ANNAG

-250 FDDNNIRPSTNRSVP
+250 FDDNGIRPSTNRSVP
-265 TVTVVDNLPGYTLIN
+265 SVTVVDNLPGFTLIN

-314 GRIRGND
+314 GRIKGND
-321 TNDHGDFNGIEKTL
+321 TNDHGDFNGIEK
-335 TVNPNSELIFE
+335 S
-346 FNTMTTKNYQ
+346 
-356 AQGNV
+356 
-361 IALGRIRGN
+361 
-370 DTNDHGDF
+370 
-378 NGIEKT
+378 

-397 NTMTTKNYQGMTN
+397 NTMTTKNYQGVTN

-419 TVIGEKVV
+419 TVIAEKSV
-427 AYGPIWRLLKV
+427 AYGPIWRLFKV

-523 FVYKIQLPE
+523 FVYKVQLPE

-539 SLTKDFPSGNSGV
+539 SLTKDFPSSNSGV
-552 DINDMNVTYDAA
+552 DMNDFNVTYDAA
-564 NRIITIKSTGGGTGN
+564 NRVITIKSTGGGSGN

-616 TYSQDFINSP
+616 TYTQDFINSP

-692 VSQADIDSLANQMQ
+692 VSQADIDSLTNQMQ

-711 SVDAENAVNRKVDD
+711 SVDAENAVNKKVDQ

-793 QAIRDKAAKQREIIN
+793 KAIRDKATKQREIIN
-808 HTPDATQDEIQD
+808 ATPDATEDEIQD
-820 ALNQLTTDETDAIDN
+820 ALNQLATDETDAIDN
-835 VTNATTNADVETAKN
+835 VTNATTNADVEIAKN
-850 NGINTIGAVAPQVTH
+850 NGINTIGAVVPQVTH

-912 INQATTND
+912 INQATTNA
-920 DVDTAKGDGL
+920 DVDNAKGDGL

-969 EERQAAIEKV
+969 EERQAAIDKV
-979 NAAVAVANTN
+979 NAAVTAANTN

-1007 QGIQAIEPA
+1007 QGIQAITPA

-1028 QSAETQHNAIFNN
+1028 KSAETQHNTIFNN

-1092 ATQVKTDARNAVNEK
+1092 ATQVKTDARNAVNDK

-1138 RALNDIG
+1138 RALTDIG

-1179 VLTDLATAKKQEIN
+1179 VLNDLATAKKQEIN

-1208 QVDQDLATA
+1208 QVDQELATA

-1252 AALAQTNQ
+1252 AALAQINQ
-1260 HYSAKLVEINATP
+1260 HYNAKLAEINATP
-1273 DATDDEKNAAIN
+1273 DATNDEKNAAIN

-1366 LKDQAFNQINQNQ
+1366 LKDQAINQINQNQ
-1379 TNDQVDATTNQ
+1379 TNDQVDTTTNQ
-1390 AINAIDNVE
+1390 AVNAIDNVE

-1436 ALQALAKEKEKA
+1436 ASQALAKEKEKA

-1470 AIKIIQPETKI
+1470 AIKIIQPETKV

-1496 RAQINQ
+1496 RAKINQ

-1509 ERQAALDKINDLVA
+1509 ERQVALDKINEFVNQ
-1523 KAMTNITN
+1523 AMTDITN
-1531 DRTNQQVNDSTNQ
+1531 NRTNQQVDDTTSQ
-1544 ALDDIALVTPDHIVR
+1544 ALDSIALVAPEHIVR

-1574 HEIEQAEHAT
+1574 QEIEQAEHAT

-1595 ANNEKRALQNIN
+1595 ANNEKLALQNIN
-1607 QAIANNDVKRV
+1607 QAVTNNDVKRV
-1618 ESNGIATLKGVEPH
+1618 ETNGIATLKGVQPH
-1632 IVVKPEAQ
+1632 IVIKPEAQ
-1640 EAIKASA
+1640 QAIKATA
-1647 DNQVESIKDTPH
+1647 ENQVESIKDTPH
-1659 ATTDELDEA
+1659 ATVDELDEA
-1668 NQQINDTLKQGQQDI
+1668 NQLISDTLKQAQQEI
-1683 DNTTQDAA
+1683 ENTNQDAA
-1691 VNDVRNQTIKAIEQI
+1691 VTDVRNQTIKAIEQI
-1706 KPKVRRKRAA
+1706 KPKVRLKRAA
-1716 LDNIDESNNNQLDA
+1716 LDSIEENNKNQLDA
-1730 IRNTLDTTQDERN
+1730 IRNTLDTTQDERD
-1743 VAIAALN
+1743 VAIDTLN
-1750 KIVNAIKNDIA
+1750 KIVNTIKNDIA

-1768 VDQTEADGNNNI
+1768 VDRTETDGNDNI

-1795 SVSAKAEAQNALIDQ
+1795 SVGVKAEAQNALIDQ

-1845 VNQNSIDAQNIIS
+1845 VNQDSIDAQNIIS

-1885 KANNEATDEEQNAA
+1885 KANNEATDEEQNIA
-1899 IVQVEKELI
+1899 IAQVEKELI

-1915 GAVTNADVAYLL
+1915 SAVTNADVAYLL
-1927 HDGKNEIRE
+1927 HDEKNEIRE
-1936 IEPVINKKAT
+1936 IEPVINRKAS

-1956 DKKQAIEANVQAT
+1956 DKKQAIEANIQAT

-1996 NAQVDKTATLNLQ
+1996 NAQVDKTASLNLQ

-2034 VTHLVQNYRKVSDR
+2034 VTALVQNYRKVSNR

-2082 RFNVALGDIE
+2082 RFNVALSDIE

-2124 LAKVKALI
+2124 LAKVKVLI

-2142 VDEDATLN
+2142 IDEDATLN
-2150 DIKKDTQLIIDEILA
+2150 DIKQHTQFIVDEILA
-2165 IKLPAEVIKA
+2165 IKLPAEATKV
-2175 SPKVGQPAPKVC
+2175 SPKEIQPAPKVC
-2187 TPIKKEDKQEVRKVV
+2187 TPIKKEETHESRKVE

-2211 EMDLPLKELALIT
+2211 GMDLPLKEFALIT

-2232 RSKKEKES
+2232 RTKNEKES

>member
-76 NAHATDNTSTNQALT
+76 NAHATVNTSTNQALA
-91 NHQNVDVANQV
+91 NHQNVDVASQV
-102 GPAPIQPSAS
+102 APAPIQPSAS

-129 AANTNNNLA
+129 ASNTNNHLA
-138 SNNNTLNVP
+138 SNNTTLNVP
-147 NNTDNNDSARHLTL
+147 NNTNDNDSGRHLTL

-192 RRAAPTD
+192 RRAAPAD

-207 TATPAD
+207 A
-213 PTAGNGSAP
+213 AGNGGAP

-236 ANNIG
+236 GNNAG

-250 FDDNNIRPSTNRSVP
+250 FDDNGIRPSTNRSVP
-265 TVTVVDNLPGYTLIN
+265 TVNVVNNLPGFTLVN

-300 DAKNYQAQGNVIAL
+300 DNKNYQAQGNVIAL
-314 GRIRGND
+314 GRIHGTD
-321 TNDHGDFNGIEKTL
+321 ANDHGDFNGIEKTL

-346 FNTMTTKNYQ
+346 FNTMTTKNG
-356 AQGNV
+356 QGATNV
-361 IALGRIRGN
+361 
-370 DTNDHGDF
+370 
-378 NGIEKT
+378 
-384 LTVNPNSELIFEF
+384 
-397 NTMTTKNYQGMTN
+397 
-410 LIIKNADND
+410 IIKNADTND
-419 TVIGEKVV
+419 TIAEKTVEG
-427 AYGPIWRLLKV
+427 GPTLRLFKV
-438 PENVSHLKI
+438 PDNVRNLKI

-456 TDARGIYQLRDG
+456 TDARGIYQLKDG
-468 YKYYDFVDSIGLHS
+468 YKYYSFVDSIGLHS
-482 GSHVYVERRTMEPTA
+482 GSHVYVERRIMDPTA

-512 GNFGASFNTDD
+512 GNSGASLDTND
-523 FVYKIQLPE
+523 FVYQVQLPE

-539 SLTKDFPSGNSGV
+539 SLTKDFPSNNSGV
-552 DINDMNVTYDAA
+552 DVNDMNVTYDAA
-564 NRIITIKSTGGGTGN
+564 NRVITIKSTGGGTAN

-590 DLKYK
+590 DLRYK

-601 PTPRTVTFNDTLTYK
+601 PTPRTVTFNETLTYK
-616 TYSQDFINSP
+616 TYTQDFINSP

-711 SVDAENAVNRKVDD
+711 SVDAENAVNKKVDQ

-808 HTPDATQDEIQD
+808 NTPDATQDEIQD

-979 NAAVAVANTN
+979 NAAVAAANTN

-1092 ATQVKTDARNAVNEK
+1092 ATQVKTDARNAVNDK

-1193 QNTNATTEEKQVALN
+1193 QNTNATDEEKQVALN

-1252 AALAQTNQ
+1252 TALAQINQ
-1260 HYSAKLVEINATP
+1260 HYNAKLAEINATP

-1399 AEVVIKPKAIA
+1399 AKVVIKPKAIA

-1436 ALQALAKEKEKA
+1436 ALLALAKEKEKA

-1470 AIKIIQPETKI
+1470 AIKIIQPETKV

-1559 AAARDAVKQQYEAKK
+1559 ATARDAVKQQYEAKK

-1595 ANNEKRALQNIN
+1595 ANNEKRALQNID

-1834 DQINHA
+1834 DQINHV

-1915 GAVTNADVAYLL
+1915 SAVTNADVAYLL

-1956 DKKQAIEANVQAT
+1956 DKKLAIEANVQAT

-1996 NAQVDKTATLNLQ
+1996 NAQVDKTASLNLQ

-2137 DGNRM
+2137 DGIRM
-2142 VDEDATLN
+2142 IDEDATLN
-2150 DIKKDTQLIIDEILA
+2150 DIKQHTQFIVDEILA
-2165 IKLPAEVIKA
+2165 IKLPAEATKVL
-2175 SPKVGQPAPKVC
+2175 PKVGQPAPKLC
-2187 TPIKKEDKQEVRKVV
+2187 TSIKKVDKQEVRKVV

-2232 RSKKEKES
+2232 RNKNEKES

>member
-40 TDHNVQG
+40 TDNNVQ
-47 GSNQALPGNSQ
+47 SDTNQATPVNSQ
-58 NTNADTNRDIVND
+58 DKDVANNRGLAN
-71 SQNTP
+71 SAQNTP
-76 NAHATDNTSTNQALT
+76 NQSATTNQATNQALV
-91 NHQNVDVANQV
+91 NHNNGSIVNQATPTSV
-102 GPAPIQPSAS
+102 QSSTPS
-112 PAQNNNNSNAN
+112 AQNNNHTDGNTTATETVSNAN
-123 STATEP
+123 
-129 AANTNNNLA
+129 NNDA
-138 SNNNTLNVP
+138 VSNNTTLNVP
-147 NNTDNNDSARHLTL
+147 NKTNENGSGGHLTL

-182 EASNRPKKRS
+182 PASNRPKKRS
-192 RRAAPTD
+192 RRAAPAD

-207 TATPAD
+207 AAAA
-213 PTAGNGSAP
+213 AGNGGAP

-236 ANNIG
+236 ANNAG

-250 FDDNNIRPSTNRSVP
+250 FDDNGIRPSTNRSVP
-265 TVTVVDNLPGYTLIN
+265 SVTVVDNLPGFTLIN

-295 MFDSG
+295 MFDSA

-314 GRIRGND
+314 GRI
-321 TNDHGDFNGIEKTL
+321 K
-335 TVNPNSELIFE
+335 
-346 FNTMTTKNYQ
+346 
-356 AQGNV
+356 
-361 IALGRIRGN
+361 GN

-397 NTMTTKNYQGMTN
+397 NTMTTKNYQGVTN

-419 TVIGEKVV
+419 TVIAEKSV
-427 AYGPIWRLLKV
+427 AYGPIWRLFKV

-482 GSHVYVERRTMEPTA
+482 GLHVYVERRTMEPTA
-497 TNNKEFTVTTSLKNN
+497 TNNKVFTVTTSLKNN

-523 FVYKIQLPE
+523 FVYQVQLPE

-539 SLTKDFPSGNSGV
+539 SLTKDFPSSNSGV
-552 DINDMNVTYDAA
+552 DMNDFNVTYDAA
-564 NRIITIKSTGGGTGN
+564 NRVITIKSTGGGSGN

-616 TYSQDFINSP
+616 TYTQDFINSP

-692 VSQADIDSLANQMQ
+692 VSQADIDSLTNQMQ

-711 SVDAENAVNRKVDD
+711 SVDAENAVNKKVDQ

-793 QAIRDKAAKQREIIN
+793 KAIRDKATKQREIIN
-808 HTPDATQDEIQD
+808 ATPDATEDEIQD
-820 ALNQLTTDETDAIDN
+820 ALNQLATDETDAIDN

-850 NGINTIGAVAPQVTH
+850 NGINTIGAVVPQVTH

-912 INQATTND
+912 INQATTNA
-920 DVDTAKGDGL
+920 DVDNAKGDGL

-969 EERQAAIEKV
+969 EERQAAIDKV
-979 NAAVAVANTN
+979 NAAVTAANTN

-1007 QGIQAIEPA
+1007 QGIQAITPA

-1028 QSAETQHNAIFNN
+1028 KSAETQHNTIFNN

-1092 ATQVKTDARNAVNEK
+1092 ATQVKTDARNAVNDK

-1138 RALNDIG
+1138 RALTDIG

-1179 VLTDLATAKKQEIN
+1179 VLNDLATAKKQEIN

-1208 QVDQDLATA
+1208 QVDQELATA
-1217 INNINQAD
+1217 INNINKAD

-1252 AALAQTNQ
+1252 AALAQINQ
-1260 HYSAKLVEINATP
+1260 HYNAKLAEINATP
-1273 DATDDEKNAAIN
+1273 DATNDEKNAAIN
-1285 TLNQDRQQAIESIK
+1285 TLNLDRQQAIESIK

-1354 EEKQA
+1354 EEKQV

-1379 TNDQVDATTNQ
+1379 TNDQVDTTTNQ
-1390 AINAIDNVE
+1390 ALKAIDNVE

-1436 ALQALAKEKEKA
+1436 ASQALAKEKEKA

-1470 AIKIIQPETKI
+1470 AIKIIQPETKV

-1496 RAQINQ
+1496 RAKINQ

-1509 ERQAALDKINDLVA
+1509 ERQVALDKINEFVNQ
-1523 KAMTNITN
+1523 AMTDITN
-1531 DRTNQQVNDSTNQ
+1531 NRTNQQVDDTTSQ
-1544 ALDDIALVTPDHIVR
+1544 ALDSIALVAPEHIVR

-1574 HEIEQAEHAT
+1574 QEIEQAEHAT

-1595 ANNEKRALQNIN
+1595 ANNEKLALQNIN
-1607 QAIANNDVKRV
+1607 QAVTNNDVKRV
-1618 ESNGIATLKGVEPH
+1618 ETNGIATLKGVQPH
-1632 IVVKPEAQ
+1632 IVIKPEAQ
-1640 EAIKASA
+1640 QAIKASA
-1647 DNQVESIKDTPH
+1647 ENQVESIKDTPH
-1659 ATTDELDEA
+1659 ATVDELDEA
-1668 NQQINDTLKQGQQDI
+1668 NQLISDTLKQAQQEI
-1683 DNTTQDAA
+1683 ENTNQDAA
-1691 VNDVRNQTIKAIEQI
+1691 VTDVRNQTIKAIEQI

-1716 LDNIDESNNNQLDA
+1716 LDSIEENNKNQLDA
-1730 IRNTLDTTQDERN
+1730 IRNTLDTTQDERD
-1743 VAIAALN
+1743 VAIDTLN
-1750 KIVNAIKNDIA
+1750 KIVNTIKNDIA

-1768 VDQTEADGNNNI
+1768 VDRTETDGNDNI

-1795 SVSAKAEAQNALIDQ
+1795 SVGVKAEAQNALIDQ

-1845 VNQNSIDAQNIIS
+1845 VNQDSIDAQNIIS

-1885 KANNEATDEEQNAA
+1885 KANNEATDEEQNIA
-1899 IVQVEKELI
+1899 IAQVEKELI

-1915 GAVTNADVAYLL
+1915 SAVTNADVAYLL
-1927 HDGKNEIRE
+1927 HDEKNEIRE
-1936 IEPVINKKAT
+1936 IEPVINRKAS

-1956 DKKQAIEANVQAT
+1956 VKKQAIEANIQAT

-1996 NAQVDKTATLNLQ
+1996 NAQVDKTASLNLQ
-2009 TIHDLDVHPI
+2009 KIHDLDVHPI

-2034 VTHLVQNYRKVSDR
+2034 VTALVQNYRKVSDR

-2082 RFNVALGDIE
+2082 RFNVALSDIE

-2124 LAKVKALI
+2124 LAKIKVLI

-2142 VDEDATLN
+2142 IDEDATLN
-2150 DIKKDTQLIIDEILA
+2150 DIKQHTQFIVDEILA
-2165 IKLPAEVIKA
+2165 IKLPAEATKV
-2175 SPKVGQPAPKVC
+2175 SPKVIQPAPKVC
-2187 TPIKKEDKQEVRKVV
+2187 TPIKKEETHESRKVE

-2211 EMDLPLKELALIT
+2211 GMDLPLKEFALIT

-2232 RSKKEKES
+2232 RTKNEKES

>member
-40 TDHNVQG
+40 TDNNVQ
-47 GSNQALPGNSQ
+47 SDTNQATPVNSQ
-58 NTNADTNRDIVND
+58 DTNVANNRGLAN
-71 SQNTP
+71 SAQNTP
-76 NAHATDNTSTNQALT
+76 NQSATTNQSTNQALV
-91 NHQNVDVANQV
+91 NHNNGSIANQAT
-102 GPAPIQPSAS
+102 PAPIQPSAS
-112 PAQNNNNSNAN
+112 PAQNNNHSDAN
-123 STATEP
+123 STATETVSN
-129 AANTNNNLA
+129 ANNNDVV
-138 SNNNTLNVP
+138 SNNTTLNVP
-147 NNTDNNDSARHLTL
+147 NRTNENGSGGHLTL

-182 EASNRPKKRS
+182 QASNRPKKRS
-192 RRAAPTD
+192 RRAAPAD

-207 TATPAD
+207 AAAA
-213 PTAGNGSAP
+213 AGNGGAP

-236 ANNIG
+236 ANNAG

-250 FDDNNIRPSTNRSVP
+250 FDDNGIRPSTNRSVP
-265 TVTVVDNLPGYTLIN
+265 SVTVVDNLPGFTLIN

-314 GRIRGND
+314 GRIKGND
-321 TNDHGDFNGIEKTL
+321 TNDHGDFNGIEK
-335 TVNPNSELIFE
+335 S
-346 FNTMTTKNYQ
+346 
-356 AQGNV
+356 
-361 IALGRIRGN
+361 
-370 DTNDHGDF
+370 
-378 NGIEKT
+378 

-397 NTMTTKNYQGMTN
+397 NTMTTKNYQGVTN

-419 TVIGEKVV
+419 TVIAEKSV
-427 AYGPIWRLLKV
+427 AYGPIWRLFKV
-438 PENVSHLKI
+438 PDNVSHLKI

-523 FVYKIQLPE
+523 FVYKVQLPE

-539 SLTKDFPSGNSGV
+539 SLTKDFPSSNSGV
-552 DINDMNVTYDAA
+552 DMNDFNVTYDAA
-564 NRIITIKSTGGGTGN
+564 NRVITIKSTGGGSGN

-616 TYSQDFINSP
+616 TYTQDFINSP

-639 DIIMNKDALQAEVDR
+639 DIIMNKDALQAKVDR

-663 ASLDIFNDLKRRA
+663 ASLDIFNGLKRRA

-692 VSQADIDSLANQMQ
+692 VSQADIDSLTNQMQ

-711 SVDAENAVNRKVDD
+711 SVDAENAVNKKVDQ

-757 NIGDQTTDDGVTR
+757 DIGDQTTDAGVTR

-793 QAIRDKAAKQREIIN
+793 KAIRDKATKQREIIN
-808 HTPDATQDEIQD
+808 ATPDATEDEIQD
-820 ALNQLTTDETDAIDN
+820 AINQLATDETDAIDN

-850 NGINTIGAVAPQVTH
+850 NGINTIGAVVPQVTH
-865 KQAARDAINQ
+865 KKAARDAINQ

-891 QEEKNAA
+891 QEEKDAA

-912 INQATTND
+912 INQATTNA
-920 DVDTAKGDGL
+920 DVDNAKGDGL

-969 EERQAAIEKV
+969 EERQAAIDKV
-979 NAAVAVANTN
+979 NAAVTAANTN

-994 TNADVEQVKTNAI
+994 TNANVEQVKTNAI
-1007 QGIQAIEPA
+1007 QGIQAITPA

-1028 QSAETQHNAIFNN
+1028 KSAETQHNTIFNN

-1051 AQQLLDQA
+1051 AQQLLDQS

-1092 ATQVKTDARNAVNEK
+1092 ATQVKTDARNAVNDK

-1138 RALNDIG
+1138 RALTDIG

-1179 VLTDLATAKKQEIN
+1179 VLNDLATAKKQEIN

-1208 QVDQDLATA
+1208 QVDQELATA

-1252 AALAQTNQ
+1252 AALAQINQ
-1260 HYSAKLVEINATP
+1260 HYNAKLAEINATP
-1273 DATDDEKNAAIN
+1273 DATNDEKNAAIN

-1390 AINAIDNVE
+1390 AVNAIDNVE

-1436 ALQALAKEKEKA
+1436 ASQALAKEKEKA

-1470 AIKIIQPETKI
+1470 AIKIIQPETKV

-1496 RAQINQ
+1496 RAKINQ

-1509 ERQAALDKINDLVA
+1509 ERQVALDKINEFVNQ
-1523 KAMTNITN
+1523 AMTDITN
-1531 DRTNQQVNDSTNQ
+1531 NRTNQQVDDTTSQ
-1544 ALDDIALVTPDHIVR
+1544 ALDSIALVTPEHIVR
-1559 AAARDAVKQQYEAKK
+1559 AGARDAVKQQYEAKK
-1574 HEIEQAEHAT
+1574 QEIEQAEHAT

-1595 ANNEKRALQNIN
+1595 ANNEKLALQNIN
-1607 QAIANNDVKRV
+1607 QAVTNNDVKRV
-1618 ESNGIATLKGVEPH
+1618 ETNGIATLKGVQPH
-1632 IVVKPEAQ
+1632 IVIKPEAQ
-1640 EAIKASA
+1640 QAIKASA
-1647 DNQVESIKDTPH
+1647 ENQVESIKDTPH
-1659 ATTDELDEA
+1659 ATVDELDEA
-1668 NQQINDTLKQGQQDI
+1668 NQLISDTLKQAQQEI
-1683 DNTTQDAA
+1683 ENTNQDAA
-1691 VNDVRNQTIKAIEQI
+1691 VTDVRNQTIKAIEQI

-1716 LDNIDESNNNQLDA
+1716 LDSIEENNKNQLDA

-1743 VAIAALN
+1743 VAIDTLN
-1750 KIVNAIKNDIA
+1750 KIVNTIKNDIA

-1768 VDQTEADGNNNI
+1768 VDRTETDGNDNI

-1795 SVSAKAEAQNALIDQ
+1795 SVGVKAEAQNTLIDQ

-1845 VNQNSIDAQNIIS
+1845 VNQDSINAQNIIS

-1899 IVQVEKELI
+1899 IAQVEKELI

-1915 GAVTNADVAYLL
+1915 SAVTNADVAYLL

-1936 IEPVINKKAT
+1936 IEPVINRKAS
-1946 AREQLTTLFN
+1946 AREQLTTLLN
-1956 DKKQAIEANVQAT
+1956 DKKQAIEANIQAT

-1996 NAQVDKTATLNLQ
+1996 NAQVDKTASLNLQ

-2132 DQYVA
+2132 DQYVT

-2142 VDEDATLN
+2142 IDEDATLN
-2150 DIKKDTQLIIDEILA
+2150 DIKQHTQFIVDEILA
-2165 IKLPAEVIKA
+2165 IKLPAEATKV

-2187 TPIKKEDKQEVRKVV
+2187 TPIKKEDKQEVSKVE

-2232 RSKKEKES
+2232 RTKNEKES

>member
-40 TDHNVQG
+40 TDNNVQ
-47 GSNQALPGNSQ
+47 SDTNQATPVNSQ
-58 NTNADTNRDIVND
+58 DKDVANNRGLAN
-71 SQNTP
+71 SAQNTP
-76 NAHATDNTSTNQALT
+76 NQSATTNQATNQALV
-91 NHQNVDVANQV
+91 NHNNGSIVNQATPTSV
-102 GPAPIQPSAS
+102 QSSTPS
-112 PAQNNNNSNAN
+112 AQNNNHTDGNTTATETVSNAN
-123 STATEP
+123 
-129 AANTNNNLA
+129 NNDA
-138 SNNNTLNVP
+138 VSNNTTLNVP
-147 NNTDNNDSARHLTL
+147 NKTNENGSGGHLTL

-182 EASNRPKKRS
+182 PASNRPKKRS
-192 RRAAPTD
+192 RRAAPAD

-207 TATPAD
+207 AAAA
-213 PTAGNGSAP
+213 AGNGGAP

-236 ANNIG
+236 ANNAG

-250 FDDNNIRPSTNRSVP
+250 FDDNGIRPSTNRSVP
-265 TVTVVDNLPGYTLIN
+265 SVTVVDNLPGFTLIN

-300 DAKNYQAQGNVIAL
+300 DNKNYQAQGNVIAL
-314 GRIRGND
+314 GRINGTD

-346 FNTMTTKNYQ
+346 FNTMTTKNG
-356 AQGNV
+356 QGATNV
-361 IALGRIRGN
+361 
-370 DTNDHGDF
+370 
-378 NGIEKT
+378 
-384 LTVNPNSELIFEF
+384 
-397 NTMTTKNYQGMTN
+397 
-410 LIIKNADND
+410 IIKNADTND
-419 TVIGEKVV
+419 TIAEKTVEG
-427 AYGPIWRLLKV
+427 GPTLRLFKV
-438 PENVSHLKI
+438 PDNVRNLKI
-447 QFVPKNDAI
+447 QFVSKNDAI
-456 TDARGIYQLRDG
+456 TDARGIYQLKDG
-468 YKYYDFVDSIGLHS
+468 YKYYSFVDSIGLHS

-512 GNFGASFNTDD
+512 GNSGASLDTDE

-539 SLTKDFPSGNSGV
+539 SLTKDFPSNNSGV
-552 DINDMNVTYDAA
+552 DVNDMNVTYDAA
-564 NRIITIKSTGGGTGN
+564 NRVITIKSTGGGTTN

-616 TYSQDFINSP
+616 TYTQDFINSA

-663 ASLDIFNDLKRRA
+663 ASLDIFNDLKKRA
-676 QTILD
+676 QTILA

-692 VSQADIDSLANQMQ
+692 VSQADIDTLTNQMQ

-711 SVDAENAVNRKVDD
+711 SVDAENAVNQKADQ

-743 AIQVIEEHKNEIIG
+743 AIQVIEEHKGNIIG
-757 NIGDQTTDDGVTR
+757 DIGDQTTDDGVTR

-793 QAIRDKAAKQREIIN
+793 KAIRDKATKQREIIN
-808 HTPDATQDEIQD
+808 ATPDATEDEIQD
-820 ALNQLTTDETDAIDN
+820 AINQLATDETDAIDN

-850 NGINTIGAVAPQVTH
+850 NGINTIGAVVPQVTH
-865 KQAARDAINQ
+865 KKASRDAINQ

-912 INQATTND
+912 INQATTNA
-920 DVDTAKGDGL
+920 DVDNAKGDGL

-969 EERQAAIEKV
+969 EERQAAIDKV
-979 NAAVAVANTN
+979 NAAVTAANTN

-1007 QGIQAIEPA
+1007 QGIQAITPA

-1028 QSAETQHNAIFNN
+1028 KSAETQHNTIFNN

-1083 TQNIVVIQP
+1083 MQNIVVIQP
-1092 ATQVKTDARNAVNEK
+1092 ATQVKTDARNTVNEK

-1125 KQEAINRVNTLKN
+1125 KQEAIDRVNALKN
-1138 RALNDIG
+1138 RALTDIG

-1179 VLTDLATAKKQEIN
+1179 VLNDLATAKKQEIN
-1193 QNTNATTEEKQVALN
+1193 QNTNATTEEKQMALN

-1225 TNAEV
+1225 TNTEV

-1237 TKAINAIQPNIVKKP
+1237 AQAINAIQPNIVKKP
-1252 AALAQTNQ
+1252 AALAQINQ
-1260 HYSAKLVEINATP
+1260 HYNAKLAEINATP

-1285 TLNQDRQQAIESIK
+1285 TLNQDRQQAIESVK
-1299 QANTNAEVDQA
+1299 QANTNNEVDQA
-1310 ATVAENNIDAVQVD
+1310 ATTAENNIDAVQVD

-1379 TNDQVDATTNQ
+1379 TNDQVDTTTNQ
-1390 AINAIDNVE
+1390 ALNAIDNVE

-1436 ALQALAKEKEKA
+1436 ASQALAKEKEKA

-1470 AIKIIQPETKI
+1470 AIKIIQPETKV

-1496 RAQINQ
+1496 RAKINQ

-1509 ERQAALDKINDLVA
+1509 ERQVALDKINEFVNQ
-1523 KAMTNITN
+1523 AMTDITN
-1531 DRTNQQVNDSTNQ
+1531 NRTNQQVDDTTSQ
-1544 ALDDIALVTPDHIVR
+1544 ALDSIALVAPEHIVR

-1574 HEIEQAEHAT
+1574 QEIEQAEHAT

-1595 ANNEKRALQNIN
+1595 ANNEKLALQNIN
-1607 QAIANNDVKRV
+1607 QAVTNNDVKRV
-1618 ESNGIATLKGVEPH
+1618 ETNGIATLKGVQPH
-1632 IVVKPEAQ
+1632 IVIKPEAQ
-1640 EAIKASA
+1640 QAIKASA
-1647 DNQVESIKDTPH
+1647 ENQVESIKDTPH
-1659 ATTDELDEA
+1659 ATVDELDEA
-1668 NQQINDTLKQGQQDI
+1668 NQLISDTLKQAQQEI
-1683 DNTTQDAA
+1683 ENTNQDAA
-1691 VNDVRNQTIKAIEQI
+1691 VTDVRNQTIKAIEQI

-1716 LDNIDESNNNQLDA
+1716 LDSIEENNKNQLDA
-1730 IRNTLDTTQDERN
+1730 IRNTLDTTQDERD
-1743 VAIAALN
+1743 VAIDTLN
-1750 KIVNAIKNDIA
+1750 KIVNTIKNDIA

-1768 VDQTEADGNNNI
+1768 VDRTETDGNDNI

-1795 SVSAKAEAQNALIDQ
+1795 SVGVKAEAQNALIDQ

-1845 VNQNSIDAQNIIS
+1845 VNQDSINAQNIIS

-1885 KANNEATDEEQNAA
+1885 KANNEATDEEQNIA
-1899 IVQVEKELI
+1899 IAQVEKELI

-1915 GAVTNADVAYLL
+1915 SAVTNADVAYLL
-1927 HDGKNEIRE
+1927 HDEKNEIRE
-1936 IEPVINKKAT
+1936 IEPVINRKASD
-1946 AREQLTTLFN
+1946 REQLTTLFN
-1956 DKKQAIEANVQAT
+1956 DKKQAIEANFQAT

-1984 DTAIGQIDQDRS
+1984 DTVIGQIDQDRS
-1996 NAQVDKTATLNLQ
+1996 NAQVDKTASLNLQ

-2034 VTHLVQNYRKVSDR
+2034 VTALVQNYRKVSDR

-2142 VDEDATLN
+2142 IDEDATLN
-2150 DIKKDTQLIIDEILA
+2150 DIKQHTQFIVDEILA
-2165 IKLPAEVIKA
+2165 IKLPAEAMKV
-2175 SPKVGQPAPKVC
+2175 SPKVIQPAPKVC
-2187 TPIKKEDKQEVRKVV
+2187 TPIKKEETHESRKVE

-2211 EMDLPLKELALIT
+2211 GMDLPLKEFALIT

-2232 RSKKEKES
+2232 RTKNEKES

>member
-40 TDHNVQG
+40 TDNNVQ
-47 GSNQALPGNSQ
+47 SDTNQATPVNSQ
-58 NTNADTNRDIVND
+58 DTNVANNRGLAN
-71 SQNTP
+71 SAQNTP
-76 NAHATDNTSTNQALT
+76 NQSATTNQSTNQALV
-91 NHQNVDVANQV
+91 NHNNGSIANQATPTSV
-102 GPAPIQPSAS
+102 QSSTPS
-112 PAQNNNNSNAN
+112 AQNNNHTDGNTTATETVSNAN
-123 STATEP
+123 
-129 AANTNNNLA
+129 NKDVV
-138 SNNNTLNVP
+138 SNNTTLNVP
-147 NNTDNNDSARHLTL
+147 NKTNENGSGGHLTL

-182 EASNRPKKRS
+182 QASNRPKKRS
-192 RRAAPTD
+192 RRAAPAD

-207 TATPAD
+207 AAAA
-213 PTAGNGSAP
+213 AGNGGAP

-236 ANNIG
+236 ANNAG

-250 FDDNNIRPSTNRSVP
+250 FDDNGIRPSTNRSVP
-265 TVTVVDNLPGYTLIN
+265 SVTVVDNLPGFTLIN

-314 GRIRGND
+314 GRIKGND
-321 TNDHGDFNGIEKTL
+321 TNDHGDFNGIEKSL
-335 TVNPNSELIFE
+335 TVNPN
-346 FNTMTTKNYQ
+346 
-356 AQGNV
+356 
-361 IALGRIRGN
+361 
-370 DTNDHGDF
+370 
-378 NGIEKT
+378 
-384 LTVNPNSELIFEF
+384 PELIFEF
-397 NTMTTKNYQGMTN
+397 NTMTTKNYQGVTN

-419 TVIGEKVV
+419 TVIAEKSV
-427 AYGPIWRLLKV
+427 AYGPIWRLFKV

-523 FVYKIQLPE
+523 FVYKVQLPE

-539 SLTKDFPSGNSGV
+539 SLTKDFPSSNSGV
-552 DINDMNVTYDAA
+552 DMNDFNVTYDAA
-564 NRIITIKSTGGGTGN
+564 NRVITIKSTGGGSGN

-616 TYSQDFINSP
+616 TYTQDFINSP

-692 VSQADIDSLANQMQ
+692 VSQANIDSLTNQMQ

-711 SVDAENAVNRKVDD
+711 SVDAENAVNKKVDQ

-793 QAIRDKAAKQREIIN
+793 KAIRDKATKQREIIN
-808 HTPDATQDEIQD
+808 ATPDATEDEIQD
-820 ALNQLTTDETDAIDN
+820 ALNQLATDETDAIDN
-835 VTNATTNADVETAKN
+835 VTNATTNADVEIAKN
-850 NGINTIGAVAPQVTH
+850 NGINTIGAVVPQVTH

-912 INQATTND
+912 INQATTNA
-920 DVDTAKGDGL
+920 DVDNAKGDGL

-969 EERQAAIEKV
+969 EERQAAIDKV
-979 NAAVAVANTN
+979 NAAVTAANTN

-1007 QGIQAIEPA
+1007 QGIQAITPA

-1028 QSAETQHNAIFNN
+1028 KSAETQHNTIFNN

-1092 ATQVKTDARNAVNEK
+1092 ATQVKTDARNAVNDK

-1125 KQEAINRVNTLKN
+1125 KQEAINRGNTLKN
-1138 RALNDIG
+1138 RALTDIG

-1179 VLTDLATAKKQEIN
+1179 VLNDLATAKKQEIN

-1208 QVDQDLATA
+1208 QVDQELATA

-1252 AALAQTNQ
+1252 AALAQINQ
-1260 HYSAKLVEINATP
+1260 HYNAKLAEINATP
-1273 DATDDEKNAAIN
+1273 DATNDEKNAAIN

-1366 LKDQAFNQINQNQ
+1366 LKDQAINQINQNQ
-1379 TNDQVDATTNQ
+1379 TNDQVDTTTNQ
-1390 AINAIDNVE
+1390 AVNAIDNVE

-1436 ALQALAKEKEKA
+1436 ASQALAKEKEKA

-1470 AIKIIQPETKI
+1470 AIKIIQPETKV

-1496 RAQINQ
+1496 RAKINQ

-1509 ERQAALDKINDLVA
+1509 ERQVALDKINEFVNQ
-1523 KAMTNITN
+1523 AMTDITN
-1531 DRTNQQVNDSTNQ
+1531 NRTNQQVDDTTSQ
-1544 ALDDIALVTPDHIVR
+1544 ALDSIALVAPEHIVR

-1574 HEIEQAEHAT
+1574 QEIEQAEHAT

-1595 ANNEKRALQNIN
+1595 ANNEKLALQNIN
-1607 QAIANNDVKRV
+1607 QAVTNNDVKRV
-1618 ESNGIATLKGVEPH
+1618 ETNGIATLKGVQPH
-1632 IVVKPEAQ
+1632 IVIKPEAQ
-1640 EAIKASA
+1640 QAIKATA
-1647 DNQVESIKDTPH
+1647 ENQVESIKDTPH
-1659 ATTDELDEA
+1659 ATVDELDEA
-1668 NQQINDTLKQGQQDI
+1668 NQLISDTLKQAQQEI
-1683 DNTTQDAA
+1683 ENTNQDAA
-1691 VNDVRNQTIKAIEQI
+1691 VTDVRNQTIKAIEQI

-1716 LDNIDESNNNQLDA
+1716 LDSIEENNKNQLDA
-1730 IRNTLDTTQDERN
+1730 IRNTLDTTQDERD
-1743 VAIAALN
+1743 VAIDTLN
-1750 KIVNAIKNDIA
+1750 KIVNTIKNDIA

-1768 VDQTEADGNNNI
+1768 VDRTETDGNDNI

-1795 SVSAKAEAQNALIDQ
+1795 SVGVKAEAQNALIDQ

-1845 VNQNSIDAQNIIS
+1845 VNQDSIDAQNIIS

-1885 KANNEATDEEQNAA
+1885 KANNEATDEEQNIA
-1899 IVQVEKELI
+1899 IAQVEKELI

-1915 GAVTNADVAYLL
+1915 SAVTNADVAYLL
-1927 HDGKNEIRE
+1927 HDEKNEIRE
-1936 IEPVINKKAT
+1936 IEPVINRKAS

-1956 DKKQAIEANVQAT
+1956 DKKQAIEANIQAT

-1996 NAQVDKTATLNLQ
+1996 NAQVDKTASLNLQ

-2034 VTHLVQNYRKVSDR
+2034 VTALVQNYRKVSNR

-2082 RFNVALGDIE
+2082 RFNVALSDIE

-2124 LAKVKALI
+2124 LAKVKVLI

-2142 VDEDATLN
+2142 IDEDATLN
-2150 DIKKDTQLIIDEILA
+2150 DIKQHTQFIVDEILA
-2165 IKLPAEVIKA
+2165 IKLPAEATKV
-2175 SPKVGQPAPKVC
+2175 SPKEIQPAPKVC
-2187 TPIKKEDKQEVRKVV
+2187 TPIKKEETHESRKVE

-2211 EMDLPLKELALIT
+2211 GMDLPLKEFALIT

-2232 RSKKEKES
+2232 RTKNEKES

>member
-47 GSNQALPGNSQ
+47 RSNQALPGNSQ
-58 NTNADTNRDIVND
+58 NTNADTRRDNVNS

-76 NAHATDNTSTNQALT
+76 NAHATVNTSTNQALA
-91 NHQNVDVANQV
+91 NHQNVDVASQV
-102 GPAPIQPSAS
+102 APAPIQPSAS

-129 AANTNNNLA
+129 ASNTNNHLA
-138 SNNNTLNVP
+138 SNNTTLNVP
-147 NNTDNNDSARHLTL
+147 NNTNDNDSGRHLTL

-192 RRAAPTD
+192 RRAAPAD

-207 TATPAD
+207 A
-213 PTAGNGSAP
+213 AGNGGAP

-236 ANNIG
+236 NNNIG

-265 TVTVVDNLPGYTLIN
+265 TVTVVDNLPGFTLIN

-356 AQGNV
+356 
-361 IALGRIRGN
+361 
-370 DTNDHGDF
+370 
-378 NGIEKT
+378 
-384 LTVNPNSELIFEF
+384 
-397 NTMTTKNYQGMTN
+397 GMTN
-410 LIIKNADND
+410 LVIKNADND
-419 TVIGEKVV
+419 AVLGEKVV
-427 AYGPIWRLLKV
+427 AYGPIWRLFKV

-447 QFVPKNDAI
+447 QFSPKNDAI

-482 GSHVYVERRTMEPTA
+482 GSHLYVERRIMEPTA

-523 FVYKIQLPE
+523 FVYKVQLPE

-539 SLTKDFPSGNSGV
+539 SLTKDFPSNNSGV
-552 DINDMNVTYDAA
+552 DMNDFNVTYDAA
-564 NRIITIKSTGGGTGN
+564 NRVITIKSTGGGSGN

-616 TYSQDFINSP
+616 TYTQDFINSP

-663 ASLDIFNDLKRRA
+663 ASLDIFNGLKRRA

-681 ENRNNVPLNKR
+681 ENRNNVPLNNR
-692 VSQADIDSLANQMQ
+692 VSQADIDSLTNQMQ
-706 HTLIR
+706 LTLIR
-711 SVDAENAVNRKVDD
+711 SVDAENAVNKKVDQ

-757 NIGDQTTDDGVTR
+757 NIGDQTTDEGVTR

-793 QAIRDKAAKQREIIN
+793 KAIRDKAAKQREIIN
-808 HTPDATQDEIQD
+808 NTPDATQDEIQD

-835 VTNATTNADVETAKN
+835 VTNATTNDDVETAKN

-947 DAVSHDAQQH
+947 DAVTHDAQQH

-969 EERQAAIEKV
+969 EERQAAIDKV
-979 NAAVAVANTN
+979 NAAVTAANTN

-1007 QGIQAIEPA
+1007 QGIQAITPA

-1028 QSAETQHNAIFNN
+1028 KSAETQHNAIFNN

-1092 ATQVKTDARNAVNEK
+1092 ATQVKTDARNAVNNK
-1107 AREAI
+1107 AREVI

-1138 RALNDIG
+1138 RALTDIG

-1193 QNTNATTEEKQVALN
+1193 QNINATTEEKQVALN
-1208 QVDQDLATA
+1208 QVDQELATA

-1225 TNAEV
+1225 TNEEV

-1252 AALAQTNQ
+1252 AALAQINQ
-1260 HYSAKLVEINATP
+1260 HYNAKLAEINATP

-1285 TLNQDRQQAIESIK
+1285 ILNQDRQQAIESVK

-1310 ATVAENNIDAVQVD
+1310 ATTAENNIDAVLVD

-1379 TNDQVDATTNQ
+1379 TNDQVDTTTNQ

-1470 AIKIIQPETKI
+1470 AIKIIQPETKV

-1574 HEIEQAEHAT
+1574 QEIEQAEHAT

-1595 ANNEKRALQNIN
+1595 ANNEKRALQNID

-1640 EAIKASA
+1640 QPIKASA

-1743 VAIAALN
+1743 VAIDALN

-1840 DKTAQ
+1840 DKTVQ

-1899 IVQVEKELI
+1899 IAQVEKELI

-1915 GAVTNADVAYLL
+1915 SAVTNADVAYLL

-1936 IEPVINKKAT
+1936 IEPVINRKAS
-1946 AREQLTTLFN
+1946 AREKLTTLVN
-1956 DKKQAIEANVQAT
+1956 DKKQAIEANIQAT

-1996 NAQVDKTATLNLQ
+1996 NAQVDKTASLNLQ

-2142 VDEDATLN
+2142 IDEDATLN
-2150 DIKKDTQLIIDEILA
+2150 DIKQHTQFIVDEILA
-2165 IKLPAEVIKA
+2165 IKLPAEATKV
-2175 SPKVGQPAPKVC
+2175 SPNVGQPAPKVC
-2187 TPIKKEDKQEVRKVV
+2187 TPIKKKI
-2202 KELPNTGSE
+2202 N
-2211 EMDLPLKELALIT
+2211 
-2224 GAALLARR
+2224 
-2232 RSKKEKES
+2232 KK

>member
-47 GSNQALPGNSQ
+47 GSNQALPGNSP
-58 NTNADTNRDIVND
+58 NTNADTNRDIVNG

-91 NHQNVDVANQV
+91 NHQNVGVANQV
-102 GPAPIQPSAS
+102 APAPIQPSTSSAS
-112 PAQNNNNSNAN
+112 NNNHSDAN

-192 RRAAPTD
+192 RRAAPAD
-199 PNATPADP
+199 PN
-207 TATPAD
+207 ATPAD

-222 VAITAPYTPTTDPN
+222 VAITAPFTPTTDPN

-241 QNAPNEVLS
+241 QNAPNEVLT

-314 GRIRGND
+314 GRIKGND
-321 TNDHGDFNGIEKTL
+321 TNDHGG
-335 TVNPNSELIFE
+335 
-346 FNTMTTKNYQ
+346 
-356 AQGNV
+356 
-361 IALGRIRGN
+361 
-370 DTNDHGDF
+370 F

-601 PTPRTVTFNDTLTYK
+601 PTPRTVTFNDILTYK
-616 TYSQDFINSP
+616 TYTQDFINSP

-663 ASLDIFNDLKRRA
+663 ASLDIFNELKRRA

-692 VSQADIDSLANQMQ
+692 VSQADIDSLVNQMQ

-808 HTPDATQDEIQD
+808 NTPDATQDEIQD

-850 NGINTIGAVAPQVTH
+850 NGINTIGSVAPQVTH

-979 NAAVAVANTN
+979 NAAVAAANTN

-1092 ATQVKTDARNAVNEK
+1092 ATQVKTDARNAVNDK

-1193 QNTNATTEEKQVALN
+1193 QNTNATDEEKQVALN

-1252 AALAQTNQ
+1252 TALAQINQ
-1260 HYSAKLVEINATP
+1260 HYNAKLAEINATP

-1399 AEVVIKPKAIA
+1399 AKVVIKPKAIA

-1436 ALQALAKEKEKA
+1436 ALLALAKEKEKA

-1470 AIKIIQPETKI
+1470 AIKIIQPETKV

-1559 AAARDAVKQQYEAKK
+1559 ATARDAVKQQYEAKK

-1595 ANNEKRALQNIN
+1595 ANNEKRALQNID

-1915 GAVTNADVAYLL
+1915 SAVTNADVAYLL

-1956 DKKQAIEANVQAT
+1956 DKKLAIEANVQAT

-1996 NAQVDKTATLNLQ
+1996 NAQVDKTASLNLQ

-2137 DGNRM
+2137 DGIRM
-2142 VDEDATLN
+2142 IDEDATLN
-2150 DIKKDTQLIIDEILA
+2150 DIKQHTQFIVDEILA
-2165 IKLPAEVIKA
+2165 IKLPAEATKVL
-2175 SPKVGQPAPKVC
+2175 PKVGQPAPKLC
-2187 TPIKKEDKQEVRKVV
+2187 TSIKKVDKQEVRKVV

-2232 RSKKEKES
+2232 RNKNEKES

>member
-40 TDHNVQG
+40 TDNNVQ
-47 GSNQALPGNSQ
+47 SDTNQATPVNSQ
-58 NTNADTNRDIVND
+58 DKDVANNRGLAN
-71 SQNTP
+71 SAQNTP
-76 NAHATDNTSTNQALT
+76 NQSATTNQATNQALV
-91 NHQNVDVANQV
+91 NHNNGSIVNQATPTSV
-102 GPAPIQPSAS
+102 QSSTPS
-112 PAQNNNNSNAN
+112 AQNNNHTDGNTTATETVSNAN
-123 STATEP
+123 
-129 AANTNNNLA
+129 NNDA
-138 SNNNTLNVP
+138 VSNNTTLNVP
-147 NNTDNNDSARHLTL
+147 NKTNENGSGGHLTL

-182 EASNRPKKRS
+182 PASNRPKKRS
-192 RRAAPTD
+192 RRAAPAD

-207 TATPAD
+207 AAAA
-213 PTAGNGSAP
+213 AGNGGAP

-236 ANNIG
+236 ANNAG

-250 FDDNNIRPSTNRSVP
+250 FDDNGIRPSTNRSVP
-265 TVTVVDNLPGYTLIN
+265 SVTVVDNLPGFTLIN

-295 MFDSG
+295 MFDSA

-314 GRIRGND
+314 GRI
-321 TNDHGDFNGIEKTL
+321 K
-335 TVNPNSELIFE
+335 
-346 FNTMTTKNYQ
+346 
-356 AQGNV
+356 
-361 IALGRIRGN
+361 GN

-397 NTMTTKNYQGMTN
+397 NTMTTKNYQGVTN

-419 TVIGEKVV
+419 TVIAEKSV
-427 AYGPIWRLLKV
+427 AYGPIWRLFKV

-523 FVYKIQLPE
+523 FVYQVQLPE

-539 SLTKDFPSGNSGV
+539 SLTKDFPSSNSGV
-552 DINDMNVTYDAA
+552 DMNDFNVTYDAA
-564 NRIITIKSTGGGTGN
+564 NRVITIKSTGGGSGN

-616 TYSQDFINSP
+616 TYTQDFINSP

-692 VSQADIDSLANQMQ
+692 VSQADIDSLTNQMQ

-711 SVDAENAVNRKVDD
+711 SVDAENAVNKKVDQ

-793 QAIRDKAAKQREIIN
+793 KAIRDKATKQREIIN
-808 HTPDATQDEIQD
+808 ATPDATEDEIQD
-820 ALNQLTTDETDAIDN
+820 ALNQLATDETDAIDN

-850 NGINTIGAVAPQVTH
+850 NGINTIGAVVPQVTH
-865 KQAARDAINQ
+865 KKAARDAINQ

-912 INQATTND
+912 INQAKTNA
-920 DVDTAKGDGL
+920 DVDNAKGDGL

-969 EERQAAIEKV
+969 EERQAAIDKV
-979 NAAVAVANTN
+979 NAAVTAANTN

-1007 QGIQAIEPA
+1007 QGIQAITPA

-1028 QSAETQHNAIFNN
+1028 KSAETQHNTIFNN

-1092 ATQVKTDARNAVNEK
+1092 ATQVKTDARNVVNDK

-1138 RALNDIG
+1138 RALTDIG

-1179 VLTDLATAKKQEIN
+1179 VLNDLATAKKQEIN

-1208 QVDQDLATA
+1208 QVDQELATA

-1252 AALAQTNQ
+1252 AALAQINQ
-1260 HYSAKLVEINATP
+1260 HYNAKLAEINATP

-1285 TLNQDRQQAIESIK
+1285 TLNQDRQQAIESVK

-1379 TNDQVDATTNQ
+1379 TNDQVDTTTNQ
-1390 AINAIDNVE
+1390 ALNAIDNVE

-1436 ALQALAKEKEKA
+1436 ASQALAKEKEKA

-1470 AIKIIQPETKI
+1470 AINIIQPETKV
-1481 KPAAREKINQKANEL
+1481 KPAAREKINQKVNEL
-1496 RAQINQ
+1496 RAKINQ

-1509 ERQAALDKINDLVA
+1509 ERQVALDKINEFVNQ
-1523 KAMTNITN
+1523 AMTDITN
-1531 DRTNQQVNDSTNQ
+1531 NRTNQQVDDTTSQ
-1544 ALDDIALVTPDHIVR
+1544 ALDSIALVAPEHIVR

-1574 HEIEQAEHAT
+1574 QEIEQAEHAT

-1595 ANNEKRALQNIN
+1595 ANNEKLALQNIN
-1607 QAIANNDVKRV
+1607 QAVTNNDVKRV
-1618 ESNGIATLKGVEPH
+1618 ETNGIATLKGVQPH
-1632 IVVKPEAQ
+1632 IVIKPEAQ
-1640 EAIKASA
+1640 QAIKASA
-1647 DNQVESIKDTPH
+1647 ENQVESIKDTPH
-1659 ATTDELDEA
+1659 ATVDELDEA
-1668 NQQINDTLKQGQQDI
+1668 NQLISDTLKQAQQEI
-1683 DNTTQDAA
+1683 ENTNQDAA
-1691 VNDVRNQTIKAIEQI
+1691 VTDVRNQTIKAIEQI

-1716 LDNIDESNNNQLDA
+1716 LDSIEENNKNQLDA
-1730 IRNTLDTTQDERN
+1730 IRNTLDTTQDERD
-1743 VAIAALN
+1743 VAIDTLN
-1750 KIVNAIKNDIA
+1750 KIVNTIKNDIA

-1768 VDQTEADGNNNI
+1768 VDRTETDGNDNI

-1795 SVSAKAEAQNALIDQ
+1795 SVGVKAEAQNALIDQ

-1845 VNQNSIDAQNIIS
+1845 VNQDSIDAQNIIS

-1878 TNKINLI
+1878 TNKINLS
-1885 KANNEATDEEQNAA
+1885 KANNEATDEEQNIA
-1899 IVQVEKELI
+1899 IAQVEKELI

-1915 GAVTNADVAYLL
+1915 SAVTNADVAYLL
-1927 HDGKNEIRE
+1927 HDEKNEIRE
-1936 IEPVINKKAT
+1936 IEPVINRKAS

-1956 DKKQAIEANVQAT
+1956 DKKQAIEANIQAT

-1996 NAQVDKTATLNLQ
+1996 NAQVDKTASLNLQ

-2034 VTHLVQNYRKVSDR
+2034 VTALVQNYRKVSNR

-2082 RFNVALGDIE
+2082 RFNVALSDIE

-2124 LAKVKALI
+2124 LAKVKVLI

-2142 VDEDATLN
+2142 IDEDATLN
-2150 DIKKDTQLIIDEILA
+2150 DIKQHTQFIVDEILA
-2165 IKLPAEVIKA
+2165 IKLPAEPTKV
-2175 SPKVGQPAPKVC
+2175 SPKVIQPAPKVC
-2187 TPIKKEDKQEVRKVV
+2187 TPIKKEETHESRKVE

-2211 EMDLPLKELALIT
+2211 GMDLPLKEFALIT

-2232 RSKKEKES
+2232 RTKNEKES

>member
-40 TDHNVQG
+40 TDNNVQ
-47 GSNQALPGNSQ
+47 SDTNQATPVNSQ
-58 NTNADTNRDIVND
+58 DKDVANNRGLAN
-71 SQNTP
+71 SAQNTP
-76 NAHATDNTSTNQALT
+76 NQSATTNQATNQALV
-91 NHQNVDVANQV
+91 NHNNGSIVNQATPTSV
-102 GPAPIQPSAS
+102 QSSTPS
-112 PAQNNNNSNAN
+112 AQNNNHTDGNTTATETVSNAN
-123 STATEP
+123 
-129 AANTNNNLA
+129 NNDA
-138 SNNNTLNVP
+138 VSNNTTLNVP
-147 NNTDNNDSARHLTL
+147 NKTNENGSGGHLTL

-182 EASNRPKKRS
+182 PASNRPKKRS
-192 RRAAPTD
+192 KRAAPAD

-207 TATPAD
+207 AAAA
-213 PTAGNGSAP
+213 AGNGGAP

-236 ANNIG
+236 ANNAG

-250 FDDNNIRPSTNRSVP
+250 FDDNGIRPSTNRSVP
-265 TVTVVDNLPGYTLIN
+265 SVTVVDNLPGFTLIN

-295 MFDSG
+295 MFDSA

-314 GRIRGND
+314 GRI
-321 TNDHGDFNGIEKTL
+321 K
-335 TVNPNSELIFE
+335 
-346 FNTMTTKNYQ
+346 
-356 AQGNV
+356 
-361 IALGRIRGN
+361 GN

-397 NTMTTKNYQGMTN
+397 NTMTTKNYQGVTN

-419 TVIGEKVV
+419 TVIAEKSV
-427 AYGPIWRLLKV
+427 AYGPIWRLFKV

-523 FVYKIQLPE
+523 FVYQVQLPE

-539 SLTKDFPSGNSGV
+539 SLTKDFPSSNSGV
-552 DINDMNVTYDAA
+552 DMNDFNVTYDAA
-564 NRIITIKSTGGGTGN
+564 NRVITIKSTGGGSGN

-601 PTPRTVTFNDTLTYK
+601 PTPRTVTFNDTLTY
-616 TYSQDFINSP
+616 TLDFINSP
-626 AESHTVSTNPYTI
+626 AESHTVRTNPYTI

-692 VSQADIDSLANQMQ
+692 VSQADIDSLTNQMQ

-711 SVDAENAVNRKVDD
+711 SVDAENAVNKKVDQ

-793 QAIRDKAAKQREIIN
+793 KAIRDKATKQREIIN
-808 HTPDATQDEIQD
+808 ATPDATEDEIQD
-820 ALNQLTTDETDAIDN
+820 ALNQLATDETDAIDN
-835 VTNATTNADVETAKN
+835 VTNATTNADVEIAKN
-850 NGINTIGAVAPQVTH
+850 NGINTIGAVVPQVTH

-912 INQATTND
+912 INQATTNA
-920 DVDTAKGDGL
+920 DVDNAKGDGL

-969 EERQAAIEKV
+969 EERQAAIDKV
-979 NAAVAVANTN
+979 NAAVTAANTN

-1007 QGIQAIEPA
+1007 QGIQAITPA

-1028 QSAETQHNAIFNN
+1028 KSAETQHNTIFNN

-1092 ATQVKTDARNAVNEK
+1092 ATQVKTDARNVVNDK

-1138 RALNDIG
+1138 RALTDIG

-1179 VLTDLATAKKQEIN
+1179 VLNDLATAKKQEIN

-1208 QVDQDLATA
+1208 QVDQELATA

-1252 AALAQTNQ
+1252 AALAQINQ
-1260 HYSAKLVEINATP
+1260 HYNAKLAEINATP
-1273 DATDDEKNAAIN
+1273 DATNDEKNAAIN
-1285 TLNQDRQQAIESIK
+1285 TLNLDRQQAIESIK

-1379 TNDQVDATTNQ
+1379 TNDQVDTTTNQ
-1390 AINAIDNVE
+1390 ALKAIDNVE

-1436 ALQALAKEKEKA
+1436 ASQALAKEKEKA

-1470 AIKIIQPETKI
+1470 AIKIIQPETKV

-1496 RAQINQ
+1496 RAKINQ

-1509 ERQAALDKINDLVA
+1509 ERQVALDKINEFVNQ
-1523 KAMTNITN
+1523 AMTDITN
-1531 DRTNQQVNDSTNQ
+1531 NRTNQQVDDTTSQ
-1544 ALDDIALVTPDHIVR
+1544 ALDSIALVTPDHIVR

-1574 HEIEQAEHAT
+1574 REIEQAEHAT

-1607 QAIANNDVKRV
+1607 QAVTNNDVKRV
-1618 ESNGIATLKGVEPH
+1618 ETNGIATLKGVQPH
-1632 IVVKPEAQ
+1632 IVIKPEAQ
-1640 EAIKASA
+1640 QAIKASA
-1647 DNQVESIKDTPH
+1647 ENQVESIKDTPH
-1659 ATTDELDEA
+1659 ATVDELDEA
-1668 NQQINDTLKQGQQDI
+1668 NQLISDTLKQAQQEI
-1683 DNTTQDAA
+1683 ENTNQDAA
-1691 VNDVRNQTIKAIEQI
+1691 VTDVRNQTIKAIEQI

-1716 LDNIDESNNNQLDA
+1716 LDSIEENNKNQLDA
-1730 IRNTLDTTQDERN
+1730 IRNTLDTTQDERD
-1743 VAIAALN
+1743 VAIDTLN
-1750 KIVNAIKNDIA
+1750 KIVNTIKNDIA

-1768 VDQTEADGNNNI
+1768 VDRTETDGNDNI

-1795 SVSAKAEAQNALIDQ
+1795 SVGVKAEAQNALIDQ

-1845 VNQNSIDAQNIIS
+1845 VNQDSINAQNIIS

-1885 KANNEATDEEQNAA
+1885 KANNEATDEEQNIA
-1899 IVQVEKELI
+1899 IAQVEKELI

-1915 GAVTNADVAYLL
+1915 SAVTNADVAYLL
-1927 HDGKNEIRE
+1927 HDEKNEIRE
-1936 IEPVINKKAT
+1936 IEPVINRKAS

-1956 DKKQAIEANVQAT
+1956 DKKQAIEANIQAT

-1996 NAQVDKTATLNLQ
+1996 NAQVDKTASLNLQ

-2034 VTHLVQNYRKVSDR
+2034 VTALVQNYRKVSNR

-2082 RFNVALGDIE
+2082 RFNVALSDIE

-2124 LAKVKALI
+2124 LAKVKVLI

-2142 VDEDATLN
+2142 IDEDATLN
-2150 DIKKDTQLIIDEILA
+2150 DIKQHTQFIVDEILA
-2165 IKLPAEVIKA
+2165 IKLPAEETKV
-2175 SPKVGQPAPKVC
+2175 SPKEIQPAPKVC
-2187 TPIKKEDKQEVRKVV
+2187 TPIKKEETHESRKVE

-2211 EMDLPLKELALIT
+2211 GMDLPLKEFALIT

-2232 RSKKEKES
+2232 RTKNEKES

>member
-40 TDHNVQG
+40 TDNNVQ
-47 GSNQALPGNSQ
+47 SDTNQATPVNSQ
-58 NTNADTNRDIVND
+58 DTNVANNRGLAN
-71 SQNTP
+71 SAQNTP
-76 NAHATDNTSTNQALT
+76 NQSATTNQSTNQALV
-91 NHQNVDVANQV
+91 NHNNGSIANQATPTSV
-102 GPAPIQPSAS
+102 QSSTPS
-112 PAQNNNNSNAN
+112 AQNNNHTDGNTTATETVSNAN
-123 STATEP
+123 
-129 AANTNNNLA
+129 NKDVV
-138 SNNNTLNVP
+138 SNNTTLNVP
-147 NNTDNNDSARHLTL
+147 NKTNENGSGGHLTL

-182 EASNRPKKRS
+182 QASNRPKKRS
-192 RRAAPTD
+192 RRAAPAD

-207 TATPAD
+207 AAAA
-213 PTAGNGSAP
+213 AGNGGAP

-236 ANNIG
+236 ANNAG

-250 FDDNNIRPSTNRSVP
+250 FDDNGIRPSTNRSVP
-265 TVTVVDNLPGYTLIN
+265 SVTVVDNLPGFTLIN

-314 GRIRGND
+314 GRIKGND
-321 TNDHGDFNGIEKTL
+321 TNDHGDFNGIEK
-335 TVNPNSELIFE
+335 S
-346 FNTMTTKNYQ
+346 
-356 AQGNV
+356 
-361 IALGRIRGN
+361 
-370 DTNDHGDF
+370 
-378 NGIEKT
+378 

-397 NTMTTKNYQGMTN
+397 NTMTTKNYQGVTN

-419 TVIGEKVV
+419 TVIAEKSV
-427 AYGPIWRLLKV
+427 AYGPIWRLFKV

-523 FVYKIQLPE
+523 FVYKVQLPE

-539 SLTKDFPSGNSGV
+539 SLTKDFPSSNSGV
-552 DINDMNVTYDAA
+552 DMNDFNVTYDAA
-564 NRIITIKSTGGGTGN
+564 NRVITIKSTGGGSGN

-616 TYSQDFINSP
+616 TYTQDFINSP

-692 VSQADIDSLANQMQ
+692 VSQADIDSLTNQMQ

-711 SVDAENAVNRKVDD
+711 SVDAENAVNKKVDQ

-793 QAIRDKAAKQREIIN
+793 KAIRDKATKQREIIN
-808 HTPDATQDEIQD
+808 ATPDATEDEIQD
-820 ALNQLTTDETDAIDN
+820 ALNQLATDETDAIDN
-835 VTNATTNADVETAKN
+835 VTNATTNADVEIAKN
-850 NGINTIGAVAPQVTH
+850 NGINTIGAVVPQVTH

-912 INQATTND
+912 INQATTNA
-920 DVDTAKGDGL
+920 DVDNAEGDGL

-969 EERQAAIEKV
+969 EERQAAIDKV
-979 NAAVAVANTN
+979 NAAVTAANTN

-1007 QGIQAIEPA
+1007 QGIQAITPA

-1028 QSAETQHNAIFNN
+1028 KSAETQHNTIFNN

-1092 ATQVKTDARNAVNEK
+1092 ATQVKTDARNAVNDK

-1138 RALNDIG
+1138 RALTDIG

-1179 VLTDLATAKKQEIN
+1179 VLNDLATAKKQEIN

-1208 QVDQDLATA
+1208 QVDQELATA

-1252 AALAQTNQ
+1252 AALAQINQ
-1260 HYSAKLVEINATP
+1260 HYNAKLAEINATP
-1273 DATDDEKNAAIN
+1273 DATNDEKNAAIN

-1366 LKDQAFNQINQNQ
+1366 LKDQAINQINQNQ
-1379 TNDQVDATTNQ
+1379 TNDQVDTTTNQ
-1390 AINAIDNVE
+1390 AVNAIDNVE
-1399 AEVVIKPKAIA
+1399 AEVVIKPTAIA

-1436 ALQALAKEKEKA
+1436 ASQALAKEKEKA

-1470 AIKIIQPETKI
+1470 AIKIIQPETKV

-1496 RAQINQ
+1496 RAKINQ

-1509 ERQAALDKINDLVA
+1509 ERQVALDKINEFVNQ
-1523 KAMTNITN
+1523 AMTDITN
-1531 DRTNQQVNDSTNQ
+1531 NRTNQQVDDTTSQ
-1544 ALDDIALVTPDHIVR
+1544 ALDSIALVAPEHIVR

-1574 HEIEQAEHAT
+1574 QEIEQAEHAT

-1595 ANNEKRALQNIN
+1595 ANNEKLALQNIN
-1607 QAIANNDVKRV
+1607 QAVTNNDVKRV
-1618 ESNGIATLKGVEPH
+1618 ETNGIATLKGVQPH
-1632 IVVKPEAQ
+1632 IVIKPEAQ
-1640 EAIKASA
+1640 QAIKATA
-1647 DNQVESIKDTPH
+1647 ENQVESIKDTPH
-1659 ATTDELDEA
+1659 ATVDELDEA
-1668 NQQINDTLKQGQQDI
+1668 NQLISDTLKQAQQEI
-1683 DNTTQDAA
+1683 ENTNQDAA
-1691 VNDVRNQTIKAIEQI
+1691 VTDVRNQTIKAIEQI

-1716 LDNIDESNNNQLDA
+1716 LDSIEENNKNQLDA
-1730 IRNTLDTTQDERN
+1730 IRNTLDTTQDERD
-1743 VAIAALN
+1743 VAIDTLN
-1750 KIVNAIKNDIA
+1750 KIVNTIKNDIA

-1768 VDQTEADGNNNI
+1768 VDRTETDGNDNI

-1795 SVSAKAEAQNALIDQ
+1795 SVGVKAEAQNALIDQ

-1845 VNQNSIDAQNIIS
+1845 VNQDSIDAQNIIS

-1885 KANNEATDEEQNAA
+1885 KANNEATDEEQNIA
-1899 IVQVEKELI
+1899 IAQVEKELI

-1915 GAVTNADVAYLL
+1915 SAVTNADVAYLL
-1927 HDGKNEIRE
+1927 HDEKNEIRE
-1936 IEPVINKKAT
+1936 IEPVINRKAS

-1956 DKKQAIEANVQAT
+1956 DKKQAIEANIQAT

-1996 NAQVDKTATLNLQ
+1996 NAQVDKTASLNLQ

-2034 VTHLVQNYRKVSDR
+2034 VTALVQNYRKVSNR

-2082 RFNVALGDIE
+2082 RFNVALSDIE

-2124 LAKVKALI
+2124 LAKVKVLI

-2142 VDEDATLN
+2142 IDEDATLN
-2150 DIKKDTQLIIDEILA
+2150 DIKQHTQFIVDEILA
-2165 IKLPAEVIKA
+2165 IKLPAEATKV
-2175 SPKVGQPAPKVC
+2175 SPKEIQPAPKVC
-2187 TPIKKEDKQEVRKVV
+2187 TPIKKEETHESRKVE

-2211 EMDLPLKELALIT
+2211 GMDLPLKEFALIT

-2232 RSKKEKES
+2232 RTKNEKES

>member
-40 TDHNVQG
+40 TDNNVQ
-47 GSNQALPGNSQ
+47 SDTNQATPVNSQ
-58 NTNADTNRDIVND
+58 DKDVANNRGLAN
-71 SQNTP
+71 SAQNTP
-76 NAHATDNTSTNQALT
+76 NQSATTNQATNQALV
-91 NHQNVDVANQV
+91 NHNNGSIVNQATPTSV
-102 GPAPIQPSAS
+102 QSSTPS
-112 PAQNNNNSNAN
+112 AQNNNHTDGNTTATETVSNAN
-123 STATEP
+123 
-129 AANTNNNLA
+129 NNDA
-138 SNNNTLNVP
+138 VSNNTTLNVP
-147 NNTDNNDSARHLTL
+147 NKTNENGSGGHLTL

-182 EASNRPKKRS
+182 PASNRPKKRS
-192 RRAAPTD
+192 RRAAPAD

-207 TATPAD
+207 AAAA
-213 PTAGNGSAP
+213 AGNGGAP

-236 ANNIG
+236 ANNAG

-250 FDDNNIRPSTNRSVP
+250 FDDNGIRPSTNRSVP
-265 TVTVVDNLPGYTLIN
+265 SVTVVNNLPGFTLIN

-295 MFDSG
+295 MFDSA

-314 GRIRGND
+314 GRI
-321 TNDHGDFNGIEKTL
+321 K
-335 TVNPNSELIFE
+335 
-346 FNTMTTKNYQ
+346 
-356 AQGNV
+356 
-361 IALGRIRGN
+361 GN

-397 NTMTTKNYQGMTN
+397 NTMTTKNYQGVTN

-419 TVIGEKVV
+419 TVIAEKSV
-427 AYGPIWRLLKV
+427 AYGPIWRLFKV

-523 FVYKIQLPE
+523 FVYQVQLPE

-539 SLTKDFPSGNSGV
+539 SLTKDFPSSNSGV
-552 DINDMNVTYDAA
+552 DMNDFNVTYDAA
-564 NRIITIKSTGGGTGN
+564 NRVITIKSTGGGSGN

-616 TYSQDFINSP
+616 TYTQDFINSP

-639 DIIMNKDALQAEVDR
+639 DIIMNKDALQAEIDR

-692 VSQADIDSLANQMQ
+692 VSQADIDSLTNQMQ

-711 SVDAENAVNRKVDD
+711 SVDAENAVNKKVDQ

-793 QAIRDKAAKQREIIN
+793 KAIRDKATKQREIIN
-808 HTPDATQDEIQD
+808 ATPDATEDEIQD
-820 ALNQLTTDETDAIDN
+820 ALNQLATDETDAIDN

-850 NGINTIGAVAPQVTH
+850 NGINTIGAVVPQVTH
-865 KQAARDAINQ
+865 KKAARDAINQ

-912 INQATTND
+912 INQATTNA
-920 DVDTAKGDGL
+920 DVDNAKGDGL

-969 EERQAAIEKV
+969 EERQAAIDKV
-979 NAAVAVANTN
+979 NAAVTAANTN

-1007 QGIQAIEPA
+1007 QGIQAITPA

-1028 QSAETQHNAIFNN
+1028 KSAETQHNTIFNN

-1092 ATQVKTDARNAVNEK
+1092 ATQVKTDARNVVNDK

-1138 RALNDIG
+1138 RALTDIG

-1179 VLTDLATAKKQEIN
+1179 VLNDLATAKKQEIN

-1208 QVDQDLATA
+1208 QVDQELATA

-1252 AALAQTNQ
+1252 AALAQINQ
-1260 HYSAKLVEINATP
+1260 HYNAKLAEINATP

-1285 TLNQDRQQAIESIK
+1285 TLNQDRQQAIESVK

-1379 TNDQVDATTNQ
+1379 TNDQVDTTTNQ
-1390 AINAIDNVE
+1390 ALNAIDNVE

-1436 ALQALAKEKEKA
+1436 ASQALAKEKEKA

-1470 AIKIIQPETKI
+1470 AIKIIQPETKV
-1481 KPAAREKINQKANEL
+1481 KPAAREKINQKVNEL
-1496 RAQINQ
+1496 RAKINQ

-1509 ERQAALDKINDLVA
+1509 ERQVALDKINEFVNQ
-1523 KAMTNITN
+1523 AMTDITN
-1531 DRTNQQVNDSTNQ
+1531 NRTNQQVDDTTSQ
-1544 ALDDIALVTPDHIVR
+1544 ALDSIALVAPEHIVR

-1574 HEIEQAEHAT
+1574 QEIEQAEHAT

-1595 ANNEKRALQNIN
+1595 ANNEKLALQNIN
-1607 QAIANNDVKRV
+1607 QAVTNNDVKRV
-1618 ESNGIATLKGVEPH
+1618 ETNGIATLKGVQPH
-1632 IVVKPEAQ
+1632 IVIKPEAQ
-1640 EAIKASA
+1640 QAIKASA
-1647 DNQVESIKDTPH
+1647 ENQVESIKDTPH
-1659 ATTDELDEA
+1659 ATVDELDEA
-1668 NQQINDTLKQGQQDI
+1668 NQLISDTLKQAQQEI
-1683 DNTTQDAA
+1683 ENTNQDAA
-1691 VNDVRNQTIKAIEQI
+1691 VTDVRNQTIKAIEQI

-1716 LDNIDESNNNQLDA
+1716 LDSIEENNKNQLDA
-1730 IRNTLDTTQDERN
+1730 IRNTLDTTQDERD
-1743 VAIAALN
+1743 VAIDTLN
-1750 KIVNAIKNDIA
+1750 KIVNTIKNDIA

-1768 VDQTEADGNNNI
+1768 VDRTETDGNDNI

-1795 SVSAKAEAQNALIDQ
+1795 SVGVKAEAQNALIDQ

-1845 VNQNSIDAQNIIS
+1845 VNQDSIDAQNIIS

-1878 TNKINLI
+1878 TNKINLS
-1885 KANNEATDEEQNAA
+1885 KANNEATDEEQNIA
-1899 IVQVEKELI
+1899 IAQVEKELI

-1915 GAVTNADVAYLL
+1915 SAVTNADVAYLL
-1927 HDGKNEIRE
+1927 HDEKNEIRE
-1936 IEPVINKKAT
+1936 IEPVINRKAS

-1956 DKKQAIEANVQAT
+1956 DKKQAIEANIQAT

-1996 NAQVDKTATLNLQ
+1996 NAQVDKTASLNLQ

-2034 VTHLVQNYRKVSDR
+2034 VTALVQNYRKVSNR

-2082 RFNVALGDIE
+2082 RFNVALSDIE

-2124 LAKVKALI
+2124 LAKVKVLI

-2142 VDEDATLN
+2142 IDEDATLN
-2150 DIKKDTQLIIDEILA
+2150 DIKQHTQFIVDEILA
-2165 IKLPAEVIKA
+2165 IKLPAEPTKV
-2175 SPKVGQPAPKVC
+2175 SPKVIQPAPKVC
-2187 TPIKKEDKQEVRKVV
+2187 TPIKKEETHESRKVE

-2211 EMDLPLKELALIT
+2211 GMDLPLKEFALIT

-2232 RSKKEKES
+2232 RTKNEKES

>member
-40 TDHNVQG
+40 TDNNVQ
-47 GSNQALPGNSQ
+47 SDTNQATPVNSQ
-58 NTNADTNRDIVND
+58 DTNVANNRGLAN
-71 SQNTP
+71 SAQNTP
-76 NAHATDNTSTNQALT
+76 NQSATTNQSTNQALV
-91 NHQNVDVANQV
+91 NHNNGSIANQATPTSV
-102 GPAPIQPSAS
+102 QSSTPSV
-112 PAQNNNNSNAN
+112 QNNNHTDGNTTATETVSNAN
-123 STATEP
+123 
-129 AANTNNNLA
+129 NNDVV
-138 SNNNTLNVP
+138 SNNTTLNVP
-147 NNTDNNDSARHLTL
+147 NKTNENGSGGHLTL

-182 EASNRPKKRS
+182 QASNRPKKRS
-192 RRAAPTD
+192 RRAAPAD

-207 TATPAD
+207 AAAAANGTVPAGNTAT
-213 PTAGNGSAP
+213 
-222 VAITAPYTPTTDPN
+222 YTPTTDPN
-236 ANNIG
+236 ANNAG

-250 FDDNNIRPSTNRSVP
+250 FDDNGIRPSTNRSVP
-265 TVTVVDNLPGYTLIN
+265 SVTVVDNLPGFTLIN

-300 DAKNYQAQGNVIAL
+300 DNKNYQAQGNVIAL
-314 GRIRGND
+314 GRIHGTD

-346 FNTMTTKNYQ
+346 FNTMTTKNG
-356 AQGNV
+356 QGATNV
-361 IALGRIRGN
+361 
-370 DTNDHGDF
+370 
-378 NGIEKT
+378 
-384 LTVNPNSELIFEF
+384 
-397 NTMTTKNYQGMTN
+397 
-410 LIIKNADND
+410 IIKNADTND
-419 TVIGEKVV
+419 TIAEKTVEG
-427 AYGPIWRLLKV
+427 GPTLRLFKV
-438 PENVSHLKI
+438 PDNVRNLKI

-456 TDARGIYQLRDG
+456 TDARGIYQLKDG
-468 YKYYDFVDSIGLHS
+468 YKYYSFVDSIGLHS
-482 GSHVYVERRTMEPTA
+482 GSHVYVERRAMDPTA

-512 GNFGASFNTDD
+512 GNSGASLDTND
-523 FVYKIQLPE
+523 FVYQVQLPE

-539 SLTKDFPSGNSGV
+539 SLTKDFPSNNSGV
-552 DINDMNVTYDAA
+552 DVNDMKVTYDAA
-564 NRIITIKSTGGGTGN
+564 NRVITIKSTGGGTTN

-616 TYSQDFINSP
+616 TYTQDFINSP

-639 DIIMNKDALQAEVDR
+639 DIIMNKDALQGEVDR

-692 VSQADIDSLANQMQ
+692 VSQADIDSLTNQMQ

-711 SVDAENAVNRKVDD
+711 SVDAENAVNKKVDQ

-743 AIQVIEEHKNEIIG
+743 AIQIIEEHKNEIIG
-757 NIGDQTTDDGVTR
+757 NIGDQTTDEGVTR

-793 QAIRDKAAKQREIIN
+793 KAIRDKAAKQREIIN
-808 HTPDATQDEIQD
+808 NTPDATQDEIQD
-820 ALNQLTTDETDAIDN
+820 ALNQLATDETDAIDN
-835 VTNATTNADVETAKN
+835 VTNATTNDDVETAKN
-850 NGINTIGAVAPQVTH
+850 NGINTIGAVVPQVTH

-883 INSNREAT
+883 INNNREAT

-912 INQATTND
+912 INQATTNA
-920 DVDTAKGDGL
+920 DVDNAKGDGL

-969 EERQAAIEKV
+969 EERQAAIDKV
-979 NAAVAVANTN
+979 NAAVTAANTN

-994 TNADVEQVKTNAI
+994 TNADVEQMKTNAI
-1007 QGIQAIEPA
+1007 QGIQAITPA

-1028 QSAETQHNAIFNN
+1028 KSAETQHNTIFNN

-1092 ATQVKTDARNAVNEK
+1092 ATQVKTDARNAVNDK

-1138 RALNDIG
+1138 RALTDIG

-1179 VLTDLATAKKQEIN
+1179 VLNDLATAKKQEIN

-1208 QVDQDLATA
+1208 QVDQELATA

-1252 AALAQTNQ
+1252 AALAQINQ
-1260 HYSAKLVEINATP
+1260 HYNAKLAEINATP
-1273 DATDDEKNAAIN
+1273 DATNDEKNAAIN

-1299 QANTNAEVDQA
+1299 QANTNAEVDQT

-1436 ALQALAKEKEKA
+1436 ASQALAKEKEKA

-1470 AIKIIQPETKI
+1470 AIKIIQPETKV

-1496 RAQINQ
+1496 RAKINQ

-1509 ERQAALDKINDLVA
+1509 ERQAALDKINEFVNQ
-1523 KAMTNITN
+1523 AMTDITN
-1531 DRTNQQVNDSTNQ
+1531 NRTNQQVDDTTSQ
-1544 ALDDIALVTPDHIVR
+1544 ALDSIALVTPEHIVR
-1559 AAARDAVKQQYEAKK
+1559 AGARDAVKQQYEAEKQ
-1574 HEIEQAEHAT
+1574 EIEQAEHAT

-1595 ANNEKRALQNIN
+1595 ANNEKLALQNIN
-1607 QAIANNDVKRV
+1607 QAVTNNDVKRV
-1618 ESNGIATLKGVEPH
+1618 ETNGIATLKGVQPH
-1632 IVVKPEAQ
+1632 IVIKPEAQ
-1640 EAIKASA
+1640 QAIKASA
-1647 DNQVESIKDTPH
+1647 ENQVESIKDTPH
-1659 ATTDELDEA
+1659 ATVDELDEA
-1668 NQQINDTLKQGQQDI
+1668 NQLISDTLKQAQQEI
-1683 DNTTQDAA
+1683 ENTNQDAA
-1691 VNDVRNQTIKAIEQI
+1691 VTDVRNQTIKAIEQI

-1716 LDNIDESNNNQLDA
+1716 LDSIEENNKNQLDA
-1730 IRNTLDTTQDERN
+1730 IRDTLDTTQDERD
-1743 VAIAALN
+1743 VAIDTLN
-1750 KIVNAIKNDIA
+1750 KIVNTIKNDIA

-1768 VDQTEADGNNNI
+1768 VDRTETDGNDNI
-1780 KVILPKVQVKPAARQ
+1780 KVILPKVQVKPSARQ
-1795 SVSAKAEAQNALIDQ
+1795 SVGVKAEAQNALIDQ

-1845 VNQNSIDAQNIIS
+1845 VNQDSINAQNIIS

-1899 IVQVEKELI
+1899 IAQVEKELI

-1915 GAVTNADVAYLL
+1915 SAVTNADVAYLL
-1927 HDGKNEIRE
+1927 HDEKNEIRE
-1936 IEPVINKKAT
+1936 IEPVINRKAS

-1956 DKKQAIEANVQAT
+1956 DKKQAIEANIQAT

-1996 NAQVDKTATLNLQ
+1996 NAQVDKTASLNIQ

-2034 VTHLVQNYRKVSDR
+2034 VTALVQNYRKVSDR

-2082 RFNVALGDIE
+2082 RFNVALSDIE

-2124 LAKVKALI
+2124 LAKVKVLI

-2142 VDEDATLN
+2142 IDEDATLN
-2150 DIKKDTQLIIDEILA
+2150 DIKQHTQFIVDEILA
-2165 IKLPAEVIKA
+2165 IKLPAEATKV
-2175 SPKVGQPAPKVC
+2175 SPKVIQSAPKVC
-2187 TPIKKEDKQEVRKVV
+2187 TPIKKEEIHESRKVE

-2211 EMDLPLKELALIT
+2211 GMDLPLKEFALIT

-2232 RSKKEKES
+2232 RTKNEKES

>member
-40 TDHNVQG
+40 TDNNVQ
-47 GSNQALPGNSQ
+47 SDTNQATPVNSQ
-58 NTNADTNRDIVND
+58 DTNVANNRGLAN
-71 SQNTP
+71 SAQNTP
-76 NAHATDNTSTNQALT
+76 NQSATTNQSTNQALV
-91 NHQNVDVANQV
+91 NHNNGSIANQAT
-102 GPAPIQPSAS
+102 PAPIQPSAS
-112 PAQNNNNSNAN
+112 PAQNNNHSDAN
-123 STATEP
+123 STATETVSN
-129 AANTNNNLA
+129 ANNNDVV
-138 SNNNTLNVP
+138 SNNTTLNVP
-147 NNTDNNDSARHLTL
+147 NRTNENGSGGHLTL

-182 EASNRPKKRS
+182 QASNRPKKRS
-192 RRAAPTD
+192 RRAAPAD

-207 TATPAD
+207 AAAA
-213 PTAGNGSAP
+213 AGNGGAP

-236 ANNIG
+236 ANNAG

-250 FDDNNIRPSTNRSVP
+250 FDDNGIRPSTNRSVP
-265 TVTVVDNLPGYTLIN
+265 SVTVVDNLPGFTLIN

-314 GRIRGND
+314 GRIKGND
-321 TNDHGDFNGIEKTL
+321 TNDHGDFNGIEK
-335 TVNPNSELIFE
+335 S
-346 FNTMTTKNYQ
+346 
-356 AQGNV
+356 
-361 IALGRIRGN
+361 
-370 DTNDHGDF
+370 
-378 NGIEKT
+378 

-397 NTMTTKNYQGMTN
+397 NTMTTKNYQGVTN

-419 TVIGEKVV
+419 TVIAEKSV
-427 AYGPIWRLLKV
+427 AYGPIWRLFKV
-438 PENVSHLKI
+438 PDNVSHLKI

-523 FVYKIQLPE
+523 FVYKVQLPE

-539 SLTKDFPSGNSGV
+539 SLTKDFPSSNSGV
-552 DINDMNVTYDAA
+552 DMNDFNVTYDAA
-564 NRIITIKSTGGGTGN
+564 NRVITIKSTGGGSGN

-616 TYSQDFINSP
+616 TYTQDFINSP

-639 DIIMNKDALQAEVDR
+639 DIIMNKDVLQAEVDR

-663 ASLDIFNDLKRRA
+663 ASLDIFNGLKRRA

-692 VSQADIDSLANQMQ
+692 VSQADIDSLTNQMQ

-711 SVDAENAVNRKVDD
+711 SVDAENAVNKKVDQ

-757 NIGDQTTDDGVTR
+757 DIGDQTTDAGVTR

-793 QAIRDKAAKQREIIN
+793 KAIRDKATKQREIIN
-808 HTPDATQDEIQD
+808 ATPDATEDEIQD
-820 ALNQLTTDETDAIDN
+820 AINQLATDETDAIDN

-850 NGINTIGAVAPQVTH
+850 NGINTIGAVVPQVTH
-865 KQAARDAINQ
+865 KKAARDAINQ

-891 QEEKNAA
+891 QEEKDAA

-912 INQATTND
+912 INQATTNA
-920 DVDTAKGDGL
+920 DVDNAKGDGL

-969 EERQAAIEKV
+969 EERQAAIDKV
-979 NAAVAVANTN
+979 NAAVTAANTN

-994 TNADVEQVKTNAI
+994 TNANVEQVKTNAI
-1007 QGIQAIEPA
+1007 QGIQAITPA

-1028 QSAETQHNAIFNN
+1028 KSAETQHNTIFN

-1092 ATQVKTDARNAVNEK
+1092 ATQVKTDARNAVNDK

-1138 RALNDIG
+1138 RALTDIG

-1179 VLTDLATAKKQEIN
+1179 VLNDLATAKKQEIN

-1208 QVDQDLATA
+1208 QVDQELATA

-1252 AALAQTNQ
+1252 AALAQINQ
-1260 HYSAKLVEINATP
+1260 HYNAKLAEINATP
-1273 DATDDEKNAAIN
+1273 DATNDEKNAAIN

-1390 AINAIDNVE
+1390 AVNAIDNVE

-1436 ALQALAKEKEKA
+1436 ASQALTKEKEKA

-1470 AIKIIQPETKI
+1470 AIKIIQPETKV

-1496 RAQINQ
+1496 RAKINQ

-1509 ERQAALDKINDLVA
+1509 ERQVALDKINEFVNQ
-1523 KAMTNITN
+1523 AMTDITN
-1531 DRTNQQVNDSTNQ
+1531 NRTNQQVDDTTSQ
-1544 ALDDIALVTPDHIVR
+1544 ALDSIALVTPEHIVR
-1559 AAARDAVKQQYEAKK
+1559 AGARDAVKQQYEAKK
-1574 HEIEQAEHAT
+1574 QEIEQAEHAT

-1595 ANNEKRALQNIN
+1595 ANNEKLALQNIN
-1607 QAIANNDVKRV
+1607 QAVTNNDVKRV
-1618 ESNGIATLKGVEPH
+1618 ETNGIATLKGVQPH
-1632 IVVKPEAQ
+1632 IVIKPEEQ
-1640 EAIKASA
+1640 QAIKASA
-1647 DNQVESIKDTPH
+1647 ENQVESIKDTPH
-1659 ATTDELDEA
+1659 ATVDELDEA
-1668 NQQINDTLKQGQQDI
+1668 NQLISDTLKKAQQEI
-1683 DNTTQDAA
+1683 ENTNQDAA
-1691 VNDVRNQTIKAIEQI
+1691 VTDVRNQTIKAIEQI

-1716 LDNIDESNNNQLDA
+1716 LDSIEENNKNQLDA
-1730 IRNTLDTTQDERN
+1730 IRNTLDTTQDERD
-1743 VAIAALN
+1743 VAIDTLN
-1750 KIVNAIKNDIA
+1750 KIVNTIKNDIA

-1768 VDQTEADGNNNI
+1768 VDRTETDGNDNI

-1795 SVSAKAEAQNALIDQ
+1795 SVGVKAEAQNALIDQ

-1845 VNQNSIDAQNIIS
+1845 VNQDSINAQNIIS

-1899 IVQVEKELI
+1899 IAQVEKELI

-1915 GAVTNADVAYLL
+1915 SAVTNADVAYLL
-1927 HDGKNEIRE
+1927 HDEKNEIRE
-1936 IEPVINKKAT
+1936 IEPVINRKAS

-1956 DKKQAIEANVQAT
+1956 DKKQAIEANIQAT

-1996 NAQVDKTATLNLQ
+1996 NAQVDKTASLNLQ

-2034 VTHLVQNYRKVSDR
+2034 VTALVQNYRKVSDR

-2082 RFNVALGDIE
+2082 RFNVALSDIE

-2124 LAKVKALI
+2124 LAKVKVLI

-2142 VDEDATLN
+2142 IDEDATLN
-2150 DIKKDTQLIIDEILA
+2150 DIKQHTQFIVDEILA
-2165 IKLPAEVIKA
+2165 IKLPAEATKV
-2175 SPKVGQPAPKVC
+2175 SPKVIQSAPKVC
-2187 TPIKKEDKQEVRKVV
+2187 TPIIKEETHESRKVE

-2211 EMDLPLKELALIT
+2211 GMDLPLKEFALIT

-2232 RSKKEKES
+2232 RTKNEKES

>member
-40 TDHNVQG
+40 TDNNVQ
-47 GSNQALPGNSQ
+47 SDTNQATPVNSQ
-58 NTNADTNRDIVND
+58 DTNVANNRGLAN
-71 SQNTP
+71 SAQNTP
-76 NAHATDNTSTNQALT
+76 NQSATTNQSTNQALV
-91 NHQNVDVANQV
+91 NHNNGSIANQATPTSV
-102 GPAPIQPSAS
+102 QSSTPS
-112 PAQNNNNSNAN
+112 AQNNNHTDGNTTATETVSNAN
-123 STATEP
+123 
-129 AANTNNNLA
+129 NKDVV
-138 SNNNTLNVP
+138 SNNTTLNVP
-147 NNTDNNDSARHLTL
+147 NKTNENGSGGHLTL

-182 EASNRPKKRS
+182 QASNRPKKRS
-192 RRAAPTD
+192 RRAAPAD

-207 TATPAD
+207 AAAA
-213 PTAGNGSAP
+213 AGNGGAP

-236 ANNIG
+236 ANNAG

-250 FDDNNIRPSTNRSVP
+250 FDDNGIRPSTNRSVP
-265 TVTVVDNLPGYTLIN
+265 SVTVVDNLPGFTLIN

-314 GRIRGND
+314 GRIKGND
-321 TNDHGDFNGIEKTL
+321 TNDHGDFNGIEK
-335 TVNPNSELIFE
+335 S
-346 FNTMTTKNYQ
+346 
-356 AQGNV
+356 
-361 IALGRIRGN
+361 
-370 DTNDHGDF
+370 
-378 NGIEKT
+378 

-397 NTMTTKNYQGMTN
+397 NTMTTKNYQGVTN

-419 TVIGEKVV
+419 TVIAEKSV
-427 AYGPIWRLLKV
+427 AYGPIWRLFKV

-523 FVYKIQLPE
+523 FVYKVQLPE

-539 SLTKDFPSGNSGV
+539 SLTKDFPSSNSGV
-552 DINDMNVTYDAA
+552 DMNDFNVTYDAA
-564 NRIITIKSTGGGTGN
+564 NRVITIKSTGGGSGN

-616 TYSQDFINSP
+616 TYTQDFINSP

-692 VSQADIDSLANQMQ
+692 VSQADIDSLTNQMQ

-711 SVDAENAVNRKVDD
+711 SVDAENAVNKKVDQ

-793 QAIRDKAAKQREIIN
+793 KAIRDKATKQREIIN
-808 HTPDATQDEIQD
+808 ATPDATEDEIQD
-820 ALNQLTTDETDAIDN
+820 ALNQLATDETDAIDN
-835 VTNATTNADVETAKN
+835 VTNATTNADVEIAKN
-850 NGINTIGAVAPQVTH
+850 NGINTIGAVVPQVTH

-912 INQATTND
+912 INQATTNA
-920 DVDTAKGDGL
+920 DVDNAKGDGL

-957 IAEINANPDATQ
+957 ISEINANPDATQ
-969 EERQAAIEKV
+969 EERQAAIDKV
-979 NAAVAVANTN
+979 NAAVTAANTN

-1007 QGIQAIEPA
+1007 QGIQAITPA

-1028 QSAETQHNAIFNN
+1028 KSAETQHNTIFNN

-1092 ATQVKTDARNAVNEK
+1092 ATQVKTDARNAVNDK

-1138 RALNDIG
+1138 RALTDIG

-1179 VLTDLATAKKQEIN
+1179 VLNDLATAKKQEIN

-1208 QVDQDLATA
+1208 QVDQELATA

-1252 AALAQTNQ
+1252 AALAQINQ
-1260 HYSAKLVEINATP
+1260 HYNAKLAEINATP
-1273 DATDDEKNAAIN
+1273 DATNDEKNAAIN

-1366 LKDQAFNQINQNQ
+1366 LKDQAINQINQNQ
-1379 TNDQVDATTNQ
+1379 TNDQVDTTTNQ
-1390 AINAIDNVE
+1390 AVNAIDNVE
-1399 AEVVIKPKAIA
+1399 AEVVIKPTAIA

-1436 ALQALAKEKEKA
+1436 ASQALAKEKEKA

-1470 AIKIIQPETKI
+1470 AIKIIQPETKV

-1496 RAQINQ
+1496 RAKINQ

-1509 ERQAALDKINDLVA
+1509 ERQVALDKINEFVNQ
-1523 KAMTNITN
+1523 AMTDITN
-1531 DRTNQQVNDSTNQ
+1531 NRTNQQVDDTTSQ
-1544 ALDDIALVTPDHIVR
+1544 ALDSIALVAPEHIVR

-1574 HEIEQAEHAT
+1574 QEIEQAEHAT

-1595 ANNEKRALQNIN
+1595 ANNEKLALQNIN
-1607 QAIANNDVKRV
+1607 QAVTNNDVKRV
-1618 ESNGIATLKGVEPH
+1618 ETNGIATLKGVQPH
-1632 IVVKPEAQ
+1632 IVIKPEAQ
-1640 EAIKASA
+1640 QAIKATA
-1647 DNQVESIKDTPH
+1647 ENQVESIKDTPH
-1659 ATTDELDEA
+1659 ATVDELDEA
-1668 NQQINDTLKQGQQDI
+1668 NQLISDTLKQAQQEI
-1683 DNTTQDAA
+1683 ENTNQDAA
-1691 VNDVRNQTIKAIEQI
+1691 VTDVRNQTIKAIEQI

-1716 LDNIDESNNNQLDA
+1716 LDSIEENNKNQLDA
-1730 IRNTLDTTQDERN
+1730 IRNTLDTTQDERD
-1743 VAIAALN
+1743 VAIDTLN
-1750 KIVNAIKNDIA
+1750 KIVNTIKNDIA

-1768 VDQTEADGNNNI
+1768 VDRTETDGNDNI

-1795 SVSAKAEAQNALIDQ
+1795 SVGVKAEAQNALIDQ

-1845 VNQNSIDAQNIIS
+1845 VNQDSIDAQNIIS

-1885 KANNEATDEEQNAA
+1885 KANNEATDEEQNIA
-1899 IVQVEKELI
+1899 IAQVEKELI

-1915 GAVTNADVAYLL
+1915 SAVTNADVAYLL
-1927 HDGKNEIRE
+1927 HDEKNEIRE
-1936 IEPVINKKAT
+1936 IEPVINRKAS

-1956 DKKQAIEANVQAT
+1956 DKKQAIEANIQAT

-1996 NAQVDKTATLNLQ
+1996 NAQVDKTASLNLQ

-2034 VTHLVQNYRKVSDR
+2034 VTALVQNYRKVSNR

-2082 RFNVALGDIE
+2082 RFNVALSDIE

-2124 LAKVKALI
+2124 LAKVKVLI

-2142 VDEDATLN
+2142 IDEDATLN
-2150 DIKKDTQLIIDEILA
+2150 DIKQHTQFIVDEILA
-2165 IKLPAEVIKA
+2165 IKLPAEATKV
-2175 SPKVGQPAPKVC
+2175 SPKEIQPAPKVC
-2187 TPIKKEDKQEVRKVV
+2187 TPIKKEETHESRKVE

-2211 EMDLPLKELALIT
+2211 GMDLPLKEFALIT

-2232 RSKKEKES
+2232 RTKNEKES

>member
-40 TDHNVQG
+40 TDNNVQ
-47 GSNQALPGNSQ
+47 SDTNQATPVNSQ
-58 NTNADTNRDIVND
+58 DTNVANNRGLAN
-71 SQNTP
+71 SAQNTP
-76 NAHATDNTSTNQALT
+76 NQSATTNQSTNQALV
-91 NHQNVDVANQV
+91 NHNNGSIANQATPTSV
-102 GPAPIQPSAS
+102 QSSTPS
-112 PAQNNNNSNAN
+112 AQNNNHTDGNTTATETVSNAN
-123 STATEP
+123 
-129 AANTNNNLA
+129 NKDVV
-138 SNNNTLNVP
+138 SNNTTLNVP
-147 NNTDNNDSARHLTL
+147 NKTNENGSGGHLTL

-182 EASNRPKKRS
+182 QASNRPKKRS
-192 RRAAPTD
+192 RRAAPAD

-207 TATPAD
+207 AAAA
-213 PTAGNGSAP
+213 AGNGGAP

-236 ANNIG
+236 ANNAG

-250 FDDNNIRPSTNRSVP
+250 FDDNGIRPSTNRSVP
-265 TVTVVDNLPGYTLIN
+265 SVTVVDNLPGFTLIN

-314 GRIRGND
+314 GRIKGND
-321 TNDHGDFNGIEKTL
+321 TNDHGDFNGIEK
-335 TVNPNSELIFE
+335 S
-346 FNTMTTKNYQ
+346 
-356 AQGNV
+356 
-361 IALGRIRGN
+361 
-370 DTNDHGDF
+370 
-378 NGIEKT
+378 

-397 NTMTTKNYQGMTN
+397 NTMTTKNYQGVTN

-419 TVIGEKVV
+419 TVIAEKSV
-427 AYGPIWRLLKV
+427 AYGPIWRLFKV

-523 FVYKIQLPE
+523 FVYKVQLPE

-539 SLTKDFPSGNSGV
+539 SLTKDFPSSNSGV
-552 DINDMNVTYDAA
+552 DMNDFNVTYDAA
-564 NRIITIKSTGGGTGN
+564 NRVITIKSTGGGSGN

-616 TYSQDFINSP
+616 TYTQDFINSP

-692 VSQADIDSLANQMQ
+692 VSQADIDSLTNQMQ

-711 SVDAENAVNRKVDD
+711 SVDAENAVNKKVDQ

-793 QAIRDKAAKQREIIN
+793 KAIRDKATKQREIIN
-808 HTPDATQDEIQD
+808 ATPDATEDEIQD
-820 ALNQLTTDETDAIDN
+820 ALNQLATDETDAIDN
-835 VTNATTNADVETAKN
+835 VTNATTNADVEIAKN
-850 NGINTIGAVAPQVTH
+850 NGINTIGAVVPQVTH

-912 INQATTND
+912 INQATTNA
-920 DVDTAKGDGL
+920 DVDNAKGDGL

-969 EERQAAIEKV
+969 EERQAAIDKV
-979 NAAVAVANTN
+979 NAAVTAANTN

-1007 QGIQAIEPA
+1007 QGIQAITPA

-1028 QSAETQHNAIFNN
+1028 KSAETQHNTIFNN

-1092 ATQVKTDARNAVNEK
+1092 ATQVKTDARNAVNDK

-1138 RALNDIG
+1138 RALTDIG

-1179 VLTDLATAKKQEIN
+1179 VLNDLATAKKQEIN

-1208 QVDQDLATA
+1208 QVDQELATA

-1252 AALAQTNQ
+1252 AALAQINQ
-1260 HYSAKLVEINATP
+1260 HYNAKLAEINATP
-1273 DATDDEKNAAIN
+1273 DATNDEKNAAIN

-1366 LKDQAFNQINQNQ
+1366 LKDQAINQINQNQ
-1379 TNDQVDATTNQ
+1379 TNDQVDTTTNQ
-1390 AINAIDNVE
+1390 AVNAIDNVE

-1436 ALQALAKEKEKA
+1436 ASQALAKEKEKA

-1470 AIKIIQPETKI
+1470 AIKIIQPETKV
-1481 KPAAREKINQKANEL
+1481 KPAAHEKINQKANEL
-1496 RAQINQ
+1496 RAKINQ

-1509 ERQAALDKINDLVA
+1509 ERQVALDKINEFVNQ
-1523 KAMTNITN
+1523 AMTDITN
-1531 DRTNQQVNDSTNQ
+1531 NRTNQQVDDTTSQ
-1544 ALDDIALVTPDHIVR
+1544 ALDSIALVAPEHIVR

-1574 HEIEQAEHAT
+1574 QEIEQAEHAT

-1595 ANNEKRALQNIN
+1595 ANNEKLALQNIN
-1607 QAIANNDVKRV
+1607 QAVTNNDVKRV
-1618 ESNGIATLKGVEPH
+1618 ETNGIATLKGVQPH
-1632 IVVKPEAQ
+1632 IVIKPEAQ
-1640 EAIKASA
+1640 QAIKATA
-1647 DNQVESIKDTPH
+1647 ENQVESIKDTPH
-1659 ATTDELDEA
+1659 ATVDELDEA
-1668 NQQINDTLKQGQQDI
+1668 NQLISDTLKQAQQEI
-1683 DNTTQDAA
+1683 ENTNQDAA
-1691 VNDVRNQTIKAIEQI
+1691 VTDVRNQTIKAIEQI

-1716 LDNIDESNNNQLDA
+1716 LDSIEENNKNQLDA
-1730 IRNTLDTTQDERN
+1730 IRNTLDTTQDERD
-1743 VAIAALN
+1743 VAIDTLN
-1750 KIVNAIKNDIA
+1750 KIVNTIKNDVA

-1768 VDQTEADGNNNI
+1768 VDRTETDGNDNI

-1795 SVSAKAEAQNALIDQ
+1795 SVGVKAEAQNALIDQ

-1845 VNQNSIDAQNIIS
+1845 VNQDSIDAQNIIS

-1885 KANNEATDEEQNAA
+1885 KANNEATDEEQNIA
-1899 IVQVEKELI
+1899 IAQVEKELI

-1915 GAVTNADVAYLL
+1915 SAVTNADVAYLL
-1927 HDGKNEIRE
+1927 HDEKNEIRE
-1936 IEPVINKKAT
+1936 IEPVINRKAS

-1956 DKKQAIEANVQAT
+1956 DKKQAIEANIQAT

-1996 NAQVDKTATLNLQ
+1996 NAQVDKTASLNLQ

-2034 VTHLVQNYRKVSDR
+2034 VTALVQNYRKVSNR

-2082 RFNVALGDIE
+2082 RFNVALSDIE

-2124 LAKVKALI
+2124 LAKVKVLI

-2142 VDEDATLN
+2142 IDEDATLN
-2150 DIKKDTQLIIDEILA
+2150 DIKQHTQFIVDEILA
-2165 IKLPAEVIKA
+2165 IKLPAEATKV
-2175 SPKVGQPAPKVC
+2175 SPKEIQPAPKVC
-2187 TPIKKEDKQEVRKVV
+2187 TPIKKEETHESRKVE

-2211 EMDLPLKELALIT
+2211 GMDLPLKEFALIT

-2232 RSKKEKES
+2232 RTKNEKES

>member
-40 TDHNVQG
+40 TDNNVQ
-47 GSNQALPGNSQ
+47 SDTNQATPVNSQ
-58 NTNADTNRDIVND
+58 DKDVANNRGLAN
-71 SQNTP
+71 SAQNTP
-76 NAHATDNTSTNQALT
+76 NQSATTNQATNQALV
-91 NHQNVDVANQV
+91 NHNNGSIVNQATPTSV
-102 GPAPIQPSAS
+102 QSSTPS
-112 PAQNNNNSNAN
+112 AQNNNHTDGNTTATETVSNAN
-123 STATEP
+123 
-129 AANTNNNLA
+129 NNDA
-138 SNNNTLNVP
+138 VSNNTTLNVP
-147 NNTDNNDSARHLTL
+147 NKTNENGSGGHLTL

-182 EASNRPKKRS
+182 PASNRPKKRS
-192 RRAAPTD
+192 RRAAPAD

-207 TATPAD
+207 AAAA
-213 PTAGNGSAP
+213 AGNGGAP

-236 ANNIG
+236 ANNAG

-250 FDDNNIRPSTNRSVP
+250 FDDNGIRPSTNRSVP
-265 TVTVVDNLPGYTLIN
+265 SVTVVDNLPGFTLIN

-300 DAKNYQAQGNVIAL
+300 DNKNYQAQGNVIAL
-314 GRIRGND
+314 GRINGTD

-346 FNTMTTKNYQ
+346 FNTMTTKNG
-356 AQGNV
+356 QGATNV
-361 IALGRIRGN
+361 
-370 DTNDHGDF
+370 
-378 NGIEKT
+378 
-384 LTVNPNSELIFEF
+384 
-397 NTMTTKNYQGMTN
+397 
-410 LIIKNADND
+410 IIKNADTND
-419 TVIGEKVV
+419 TIAEKTVEG
-427 AYGPIWRLLKV
+427 GPTLRLFKV
-438 PENVSHLKI
+438 PDNVRNLKI
-447 QFVPKNDAI
+447 QFVSKNDAI
-456 TDARGIYQLRDG
+456 TDARGIYQLKDG
-468 YKYYDFVDSIGLHS
+468 YKYYSFVDSIGLHS

-512 GNFGASFNTDD
+512 GNSGASLDTDE

-539 SLTKDFPSGNSGV
+539 SLTKDFPSNNSGV
-552 DINDMNVTYDAA
+552 DVNDMNVTYDAA
-564 NRIITIKSTGGGTGN
+564 NRVITIKSTGGGTTN

-616 TYSQDFINSP
+616 TYTQDFINSA

-663 ASLDIFNDLKRRA
+663 ASLDIFNDLKKRA
-676 QTILD
+676 QTILA

-692 VSQADIDSLANQMQ
+692 VSQADIDTLTNQMQ

-711 SVDAENAVNRKVDD
+711 SVDAENAVNQKADQ

-743 AIQVIEEHKNEIIG
+743 AIQVIEEHKGNIIG
-757 NIGDQTTDDGVTR
+757 DIGDQTTDDGVTR

-793 QAIRDKAAKQREIIN
+793 KAIRDKATKQREIIN
-808 HTPDATQDEIQD
+808 ATPDATEDEIQD
-820 ALNQLTTDETDAIDN
+820 AINQLATDETDAIDN

-850 NGINTIGAVAPQVTH
+850 NGINTIGAVVPQVTH
-865 KQAARDAINQ
+865 KKAARDAINQ

-912 INQATTND
+912 INQATTNA
-920 DVDTAKGDGL
+920 DVDNAKGDGL

-969 EERQAAIEKV
+969 EERQAAIDKV
-979 NAAVAVANTN
+979 NAAVTAANTN

-1007 QGIQAIEPA
+1007 QGIQAITPA

-1028 QSAETQHNAIFNN
+1028 KSAETQHNTIFNN

-1083 TQNIVVIQP
+1083 MQNIVVIQP
-1092 ATQVKTDARNAVNEK
+1092 ATQVKTDARNTVNEK

-1125 KQEAINRVNTLKN
+1125 KQEAIDRVNALKN
-1138 RALNDIG
+1138 RALTDIG

-1179 VLTDLATAKKQEIN
+1179 VLNDLATAKKQEIN
-1193 QNTNATTEEKQVALN
+1193 QNTNATTEEKQMALN

-1225 TNAEV
+1225 TNTEV

-1237 TKAINAIQPNIVKKP
+1237 AQAINAIQPNIVKKP
-1252 AALAQTNQ
+1252 AALAQINQ
-1260 HYSAKLVEINATP
+1260 HYNAKLAEINATP

-1285 TLNQDRQQAIESIK
+1285 TLNQDRQQAIESVK
-1299 QANTNAEVDQA
+1299 QANTNNEVDQA
-1310 ATVAENNIDAVQVD
+1310 ATTAENNIDAVQVD

-1342 IEAVKQTPNATD
+1342 KEAVKQTPNATD

-1379 TNDQVDATTNQ
+1379 TNDQVDTTTNQ
-1390 AINAIDNVE
+1390 ALNAIDNVE

-1436 ALQALAKEKEKA
+1436 ASQALAKEKEKA

-1470 AIKIIQPETKI
+1470 AIKIIQPETKV

-1496 RAQINQ
+1496 RAKINQ

-1509 ERQAALDKINDLVA
+1509 ERQVALDKINEFVNQ
-1523 KAMTNITN
+1523 AMTDITN
-1531 DRTNQQVNDSTNQ
+1531 NRTNQQVDDTTSQ
-1544 ALDDIALVTPDHIVR
+1544 ALDSIALVAPEHIVR

-1574 HEIEQAEHAT
+1574 QEIEQAEHAT

-1595 ANNEKRALQNIN
+1595 ANNEKLALQNIN
-1607 QAIANNDVKRV
+1607 QAVTNNDVKRV
-1618 ESNGIATLKGVEPH
+1618 ETNGIATLKGVQPH
-1632 IVVKPEAQ
+1632 IVIKPEAQ
-1640 EAIKASA
+1640 QAIKASA
-1647 DNQVESIKDTPH
+1647 ENQVESIKDTPH
-1659 ATTDELDEA
+1659 ATVDELDEA
-1668 NQQINDTLKQGQQDI
+1668 NQLISDTLKQAQQEI
-1683 DNTTQDAA
+1683 ENTNQDAA
-1691 VNDVRNQTIKAIEQI
+1691 VTDVRNQTIKAIEQI

-1716 LDNIDESNNNQLDA
+1716 LDSIEENNKNQLDA
-1730 IRNTLDTTQDERN
+1730 IRNTLDTTQDERD
-1743 VAIAALN
+1743 VAIDTLN
-1750 KIVNAIKNDIA
+1750 KIVNTIKNDIA

-1768 VDQTEADGNNNI
+1768 VDRTETDGNDNI

-1795 SVSAKAEAQNALIDQ
+1795 SVGVKAEAQNALIDQ

-1845 VNQNSIDAQNIIS
+1845 VNQDSINAQNIIS

-1885 KANNEATDEEQNAA
+1885 KANNEATDEEQNIA
-1899 IVQVEKELI
+1899 IAQVEKELI

-1915 GAVTNADVAYLL
+1915 SAVTNADVAYLL
-1927 HDGKNEIRE
+1927 HDEKNEIRE
-1936 IEPVINKKAT
+1936 IEPVINRKAS

-1956 DKKQAIEANVQAT
+1956 DKKQAIEANFQAT

-1996 NAQVDKTATLNLQ
+1996 NAQVDKTASLNLQ

-2034 VTHLVQNYRKVSDR
+2034 VTALVQNYRKVSDR

-2142 VDEDATLN
+2142 IDEDATLN
-2150 DIKKDTQLIIDEILA
+2150 DIKQHTQFIVDEILA
-2165 IKLPAEVIKA
+2165 IKLPAEAMKV
-2175 SPKVGQPAPKVC
+2175 SPKVIQPAPKVC
-2187 TPIKKEDKQEVRKVV
+2187 TPIKKEETHESRKVE

-2211 EMDLPLKELALIT
+2211 GMDLPLKEFALIT

-2232 RSKKEKES
+2232 RTKNEKES

>member
-40 TDHNVQG
+40 TDNNVQ
-47 GSNQALPGNSQ
+47 SDTNQATPVNSQ
-58 NTNADTNRDIVND
+58 DTNVANNRGLAN
-71 SQNTP
+71 SAQNTP
-76 NAHATDNTSTNQALT
+76 NQSATTNQSTNQALV
-91 NHQNVDVANQV
+91 NHNNGSIANQATPTSV
-102 GPAPIQPSAS
+102 QSSTPS
-112 PAQNNNNSNAN
+112 AQNNNHTDGNTTATETVSNAN
-123 STATEP
+123 
-129 AANTNNNLA
+129 NKDVV
-138 SNNNTLNVP
+138 SNNTTLNVP
-147 NNTDNNDSARHLTL
+147 NKTNENGSGGHLTL

-182 EASNRPKKRS
+182 QASNRPKKRS
-192 RRAAPTD
+192 RRAAPAD

-207 TATPAD
+207 AAAA
-213 PTAGNGSAP
+213 AGNGGAP

-236 ANNIG
+236 ANNAG

-250 FDDNNIRPSTNRSVP
+250 FDDNGIRPSTNRSVP
-265 TVTVVDNLPGYTLIN
+265 SVTVVDNLPGFTLIN

-314 GRIRGND
+314 GRIKGND
-321 TNDHGDFNGIEKTL
+321 TNDHGDFNGIEK
-335 TVNPNSELIFE
+335 S
-346 FNTMTTKNYQ
+346 
-356 AQGNV
+356 
-361 IALGRIRGN
+361 
-370 DTNDHGDF
+370 
-378 NGIEKT
+378 

-397 NTMTTKNYQGMTN
+397 NTMTTKNYQGVTN

-419 TVIGEKVV
+419 TVIAEKSV
-427 AYGPIWRLLKV
+427 AYGPIWRLFKV

-523 FVYKIQLPE
+523 FVYKVQLPE

-539 SLTKDFPSGNSGV
+539 SLTKDFPSSNSGV
-552 DINDMNVTYDAA
+552 DMNDFNVTYDAA
-564 NRIITIKSTGGGTGN
+564 NRVITIKSTGGGSGN

-616 TYSQDFINSP
+616 TYTQDFINSP

-692 VSQADIDSLANQMQ
+692 VSQADIDSLTNQMQ

-711 SVDAENAVNRKVDD
+711 SVDAENAVNKKVDQ

-793 QAIRDKAAKQREIIN
+793 KAIRDKATKQREIIN
-808 HTPDATQDEIQD
+808 ATPDATEDEIQD
-820 ALNQLTTDETDAIDN
+820 ALNQLATDETDAIDN
-835 VTNATTNADVETAKN
+835 VTNATTNADVEIAKN
-850 NGINTIGAVAPQVTH
+850 NGINTIGAVVPQVTH

-912 INQATTND
+912 INQATTNA
-920 DVDTAKGDGL
+920 DVDNAKGDGL

-969 EERQAAIEKV
+969 EERQAAIDKV
-979 NAAVAVANTN
+979 NAAVTAANTN

-1007 QGIQAIEPA
+1007 QGIQAITPA

-1028 QSAETQHNAIFNN
+1028 KSAETQHNTIFNN

-1092 ATQVKTDARNAVNEK
+1092 ATQVKTDARNAVNDK

-1138 RALNDIG
+1138 RALTDIG

-1179 VLTDLATAKKQEIN
+1179 VLNDLATAKKQKIN

-1208 QVDQDLATA
+1208 QVDQELATA

-1252 AALAQTNQ
+1252 AALAQINQ
-1260 HYSAKLVEINATP
+1260 HYNAKLAEINATP
-1273 DATDDEKNAAIN
+1273 DATNDEKNAAIN

-1366 LKDQAFNQINQNQ
+1366 LKDQAINQINQNQ
-1379 TNDQVDATTNQ
+1379 TNDQVDTTTNQ
-1390 AINAIDNVE
+1390 AVNAIDNVE

-1436 ALQALAKEKEKA
+1436 ASQALAKEKEKA

-1470 AIKIIQPETKI
+1470 AIKIIQPETKV

-1496 RAQINQ
+1496 RAKINQ

-1509 ERQAALDKINDLVA
+1509 ERQVALDKINEFVNQ
-1523 KAMTNITN
+1523 AMTDITN
-1531 DRTNQQVNDSTNQ
+1531 NRTNQQVDDTTSQ
-1544 ALDDIALVTPDHIVR
+1544 ALDSIALVAPEHIVR

-1574 HEIEQAEHAT
+1574 QEIEQAEHAT

-1595 ANNEKRALQNIN
+1595 ANNEKLALQNIN
-1607 QAIANNDVKRV
+1607 QAVTNNDVKRV
-1618 ESNGIATLKGVEPH
+1618 ETNGIATLKGVQPH
-1632 IVVKPEAQ
+1632 IVIKPEAQ
-1640 EAIKASA
+1640 QAIKATA
-1647 DNQVESIKDTPH
+1647 ENQVELIKDTPH
-1659 ATTDELDEA
+1659 ATVDELDEA
-1668 NQQINDTLKQGQQDI
+1668 NQLISDTLKQAQQEI
-1683 DNTTQDAA
+1683 ENTNQDAA
-1691 VNDVRNQTIKAIEQI
+1691 VTDVRNQTIKAIEQI

-1716 LDNIDESNNNQLDA
+1716 LDSIEENNKNQLDA
-1730 IRNTLDTTQDERN
+1730 IRNTLDTTQDERD
-1743 VAIAALN
+1743 VAIDTLN
-1750 KIVNAIKNDIA
+1750 KIVNTIKNDIA

-1768 VDQTEADGNNNI
+1768 VDRTETDGNDNI

-1795 SVSAKAEAQNALIDQ
+1795 SVGVKAEAQNALIDQ

-1845 VNQNSIDAQNIIS
+1845 VNQDSIDAQNIIS

-1885 KANNEATDEEQNAA
+1885 KANNEATDEEQNIA
-1899 IVQVEKELI
+1899 IAQVEKELI

-1915 GAVTNADVAYLL
+1915 SAVTNADVAYLL
-1927 HDGKNEIRE
+1927 HDEKNEIRE
-1936 IEPVINKKAT
+1936 IEPVINRKAS

-1956 DKKQAIEANVQAT
+1956 DKKQAIEANIQAT

-1996 NAQVDKTATLNLQ
+1996 NAQVDKTASLNLQ

-2034 VTHLVQNYRKVSDR
+2034 VTALVQNYRKVSNR

-2082 RFNVALGDIE
+2082 RFNVALSDIE

-2124 LAKVKALI
+2124 LAKVKVLI

-2142 VDEDATLN
+2142 IDEDATLN
-2150 DIKKDTQLIIDEILA
+2150 DIKQHTQFIVDEILA
-2165 IKLPAEVIKA
+2165 IKLPAEATKV
-2175 SPKVGQPAPKVC
+2175 SPKEIQPAPKVC
-2187 TPIKKEDKQEVRKVV
+2187 TPIKKEETHESRKVE

-2211 EMDLPLKELALIT
+2211 GMDLPLKEFALIT

-2232 RSKKEKES
+2232 RTKNEKES

>member
-40 TDHNVQG
+40 TDNNVQ
-47 GSNQALPGNSQ
+47 SDTNQATPVNSQ
-58 NTNADTNRDIVND
+58 DKDVANNRGLAN
-71 SQNTP
+71 SAQNTP
-76 NAHATDNTSTNQALT
+76 NQSATTNQATNQALV
-91 NHQNVDVANQV
+91 NHNNGSIVNQATPTSV
-102 GPAPIQPSAS
+102 QSSTPS
-112 PAQNNNNSNAN
+112 AQNNNHTDGNTTATETVSNAN
-123 STATEP
+123 
-129 AANTNNNLA
+129 NNDA
-138 SNNNTLNVP
+138 VSNNTTLNVP
-147 NNTDNNDSARHLTL
+147 NKTNENGSGGHLTL

-182 EASNRPKKRS
+182 PASNRPKKRS
-192 RRAAPTD
+192 RRAAPAD

-207 TATPAD
+207 AAAA
-213 PTAGNGSAP
+213 AGNGGAP

-236 ANNIG
+236 ANNAG

-250 FDDNNIRPSTNRSVP
+250 FDDNGIRPSTNRSVP
-265 TVTVVDNLPGYTLIN
+265 SVTVVDNLPGFTLIN

-295 MFDSG
+295 MFDSA

-314 GRIRGND
+314 GRI
-321 TNDHGDFNGIEKTL
+321 K
-335 TVNPNSELIFE
+335 
-346 FNTMTTKNYQ
+346 
-356 AQGNV
+356 
-361 IALGRIRGN
+361 GN

-397 NTMTTKNYQGMTN
+397 NTMTTKNYQGVTN

-419 TVIGEKVV
+419 TVIAEKSV
-427 AYGPIWRLLKV
+427 AYGPIWRLFKV

-523 FVYKIQLPE
+523 FVYQVQLPE

-539 SLTKDFPSGNSGV
+539 SLTKDFPSSNSGV
-552 DINDMNVTYDAA
+552 DMNDFNVTYDAA
-564 NRIITIKSTGGGTGN
+564 NRVITIKSTGGGSGN

-616 TYSQDFINSP
+616 TYTQDFINSP

-692 VSQADIDSLANQMQ
+692 VSQADIDSLTNQMQ

-711 SVDAENAVNRKVDD
+711 SVDAENAVNKKVDQ

-793 QAIRDKAAKQREIIN
+793 KAIRDKATKQREIIN
-808 HTPDATQDEIQD
+808 ATPDATEDEIQD
-820 ALNQLTTDETDAIDN
+820 ALNQLATDETDAIDN

-850 NGINTIGAVAPQVTH
+850 NGINTIGAVVPQVTH
-865 KQAARDAINQ
+865 KKAARDAINQ

-912 INQATTND
+912 INQATTNA
-920 DVDTAKGDGL
+920 DVDNAKGDGL

-969 EERQAAIEKV
+969 EERQAAIDKV
-979 NAAVAVANTN
+979 NAAVTAANTN

-1007 QGIQAIEPA
+1007 QGIQAITPA

-1028 QSAETQHNAIFNN
+1028 KSAETQHNTIFNN

-1092 ATQVKTDARNAVNEK
+1092 ATQVKTDARNVVNDK

-1138 RALNDIG
+1138 RALTDIG

-1179 VLTDLATAKKQEIN
+1179 VLNDLATAKKQEIN

-1208 QVDQDLATA
+1208 QVDQELATA

-1252 AALAQTNQ
+1252 AALAQINQ
-1260 HYSAKLVEINATP
+1260 HYNAKLAEINATP

-1285 TLNQDRQQAIESIK
+1285 TLNQDRQQAIESVK

-1379 TNDQVDATTNQ
+1379 TNDQVDTTTNQ
-1390 AINAIDNVE
+1390 ALNAIDNVE

-1436 ALQALAKEKEKA
+1436 ASQALAKEKEKA

-1470 AIKIIQPETKI
+1470 AIKIIQPETKV
-1481 KPAAREKINQKANEL
+1481 KPAAREKINQKVNEL
-1496 RAQINQ
+1496 RAKINQ

-1509 ERQAALDKINDLVA
+1509 ERQVALDKINEFVNQ
-1523 KAMTNITN
+1523 AMTDITN
-1531 DRTNQQVNDSTNQ
+1531 NRTNQQVDDTTSQ
-1544 ALDDIALVTPDHIVR
+1544 ALDSIALVAPEHIVR

-1574 HEIEQAEHAT
+1574 QEIEQAEHAT

-1595 ANNEKRALQNIN
+1595 ANNEKLTLQNIN
-1607 QAIANNDVKRV
+1607 QAVTNNDVKRV
-1618 ESNGIATLKGVEPH
+1618 ETNGIATLKGVQPH
-1632 IVVKPEAQ
+1632 IVIKPEAQ
-1640 EAIKASA
+1640 QAIKASA
-1647 DNQVESIKDTPH
+1647 ENQVESIKDTPH
-1659 ATTDELDEA
+1659 ATVDELDEA
-1668 NQQINDTLKQGQQDI
+1668 NQLISDTLKQAQQEI
-1683 DNTTQDAA
+1683 ENTNQDAA
-1691 VNDVRNQTIKAIEQI
+1691 VTDVRNQTIKAIEQI

-1716 LDNIDESNNNQLDA
+1716 LDSIEENNKNQLDA
-1730 IRNTLDTTQDERN
+1730 IRNTLDTTQDERD
-1743 VAIAALN
+1743 VAIDTLN
-1750 KIVNAIKNDIA
+1750 KIVNTIKNDIA

-1768 VDQTEADGNNNI
+1768 VDRTETDGNDNI

-1795 SVSAKAEAQNALIDQ
+1795 SVGVKAEAQNALIDQ

-1845 VNQNSIDAQNIIS
+1845 VNQDSIDAQNIIS

-1878 TNKINLI
+1878 TNKINLS
-1885 KANNEATDEEQNAA
+1885 KANNEATDEEQNIA
-1899 IVQVEKELI
+1899 IAQVEKELI

-1915 GAVTNADVAYLL
+1915 SAVTNADVAYLL
-1927 HDGKNEIRE
+1927 HDEKNEIRE
-1936 IEPVINKKAT
+1936 IEPVINRKAS

-1956 DKKQAIEANVQAT
+1956 DKKQAIEANIQAT

-1996 NAQVDKTATLNLQ
+1996 NAQVDKTASLNLQ

-2034 VTHLVQNYRKVSDR
+2034 VTALVQNYRKVSNR

-2082 RFNVALGDIE
+2082 RFNVALSDIE

-2124 LAKVKALI
+2124 LAKVKVLI

-2142 VDEDATLN
+2142 IDEDATLN
-2150 DIKKDTQLIIDEILA
+2150 DIKQHTQFIVDEILA
-2165 IKLPAEVIKA
+2165 IKLPAEPTKV
-2175 SPKVGQPAPKVC
+2175 SPKVIQPAPKVC
-2187 TPIKKEDKQEVRKVV
+2187 TPIKKEETHESRKVE

-2211 EMDLPLKELALIT
+2211 GMDLPLKEFALIT

-2232 RSKKEKES
+2232 RTKNEKES

>member
-40 TDHNVQG
+40 TDNNVQ
-47 GSNQALPGNSQ
+47 SDTNQATPVNSQ
-58 NTNADTNRDIVND
+58 DTNVANNRGLAN
-71 SQNTP
+71 SAQNTP
-76 NAHATDNTSTNQALT
+76 NQSATTNQSTNQALV
-91 NHQNVDVANQV
+91 NHNNGSIANQAT
-102 GPAPIQPSAS
+102 PAPIQPSAS
-112 PAQNNNNSNAN
+112 PAQNNNHSDAN
-123 STATEP
+123 STATETVSN
-129 AANTNNNLA
+129 ANNNDVV
-138 SNNNTLNVP
+138 SNNTTLNVP
-147 NNTDNNDSARHLTL
+147 NRTNENGSGGHLTL

-182 EASNRPKKRS
+182 QASNRPKKRS
-192 RRAAPTD
+192 RRAAPAD

-207 TATPAD
+207 AAAA
-213 PTAGNGSAP
+213 AGNGGAP

-236 ANNIG
+236 ANNAG

-250 FDDNNIRPSTNRSVP
+250 FDDNGIRPSTNRSVP
-265 TVTVVDNLPGYTLIN
+265 SVTVVDNLPGFTLIN

-314 GRIRGND
+314 GRIKGND
-321 TNDHGDFNGIEKTL
+321 TNDHGDFNGIEK
-335 TVNPNSELIFE
+335 S
-346 FNTMTTKNYQ
+346 
-356 AQGNV
+356 
-361 IALGRIRGN
+361 
-370 DTNDHGDF
+370 
-378 NGIEKT
+378 

-397 NTMTTKNYQGMTN
+397 NTMTTKNYQGVTN

-419 TVIGEKVV
+419 TVIAEKSV
-427 AYGPIWRLLKV
+427 AYGPIWRLFKV
-438 PENVSHLKI
+438 PDNVSHLKI

-523 FVYKIQLPE
+523 FVYKVQLPE

-539 SLTKDFPSGNSGV
+539 SLTKDFPSSNSGV
-552 DINDMNVTYDAA
+552 DMNDFNVTYDAA
-564 NRIITIKSTGGGTGN
+564 NRVITIKSTGGGSGN

-616 TYSQDFINSP
+616 TYTQDFINSP

-663 ASLDIFNDLKRRA
+663 ASLDIFNGLKRRA

-692 VSQADIDSLANQMQ
+692 VSQADIDSLTNQMQ

-711 SVDAENAVNRKVDD
+711 SVDAENAVNKKVDQ

-757 NIGDQTTDDGVTR
+757 DIGDQTTDAGVTR

-793 QAIRDKAAKQREIIN
+793 KAIRDKATKQREIIN
-808 HTPDATQDEIQD
+808 ATPDATEDEIQD
-820 ALNQLTTDETDAIDN
+820 AINQLATDETDAIDN

-850 NGINTIGAVAPQVTH
+850 NGINTIGAVVPQVTH
-865 KQAARDAINQ
+865 KKAARDAINQ

-891 QEEKNAA
+891 QEEKDAA

-912 INQATTND
+912 INQATTNA
-920 DVDTAKGDGL
+920 DVDNAKGDGL

-969 EERQAAIEKV
+969 EERQAAIDKV
-979 NAAVAVANTN
+979 NAAVTAANTN

-994 TNADVEQVKTNAI
+994 TNANVEQVKTNAI
-1007 QGIQAIEPA
+1007 QGIQAITPA

-1028 QSAETQHNAIFNN
+1028 KSAETQHNTIFN

-1092 ATQVKTDARNAVNEK
+1092 ATQVKTDARNAVNDK

-1138 RALNDIG
+1138 RALTDIG

-1179 VLTDLATAKKQEIN
+1179 VLNDLATAKKQEIN

-1208 QVDQDLATA
+1208 QVDQELATA

-1252 AALAQTNQ
+1252 AALAQINQ
-1260 HYSAKLVEINATP
+1260 HYNAKLAEINATP
-1273 DATDDEKNAAIN
+1273 DATNDEKNAAIN

-1390 AINAIDNVE
+1390 AVNAIDNVE

-1436 ALQALAKEKEKA
+1436 ASQALTKEKEKA

-1470 AIKIIQPETKI
+1470 AIKIIQPETKV

-1496 RAQINQ
+1496 RAKINQ

-1509 ERQAALDKINDLVA
+1509 ERQVALDKINEFVNQ
-1523 KAMTNITN
+1523 AMTDITN
-1531 DRTNQQVNDSTNQ
+1531 NRTNQQVDDTTSQ
-1544 ALDDIALVTPDHIVR
+1544 ALDSIALVTPEHIVR
-1559 AAARDAVKQQYEAKK
+1559 AGARGAVKQQYEAKK
-1574 HEIEQAEHAT
+1574 QEIEQAEHAT

-1595 ANNEKRALQNIN
+1595 ANNEKLALQNIN
-1607 QAIANNDVKRV
+1607 QAVTNNDVKRV
-1618 ESNGIATLKGVEPH
+1618 ETNGIATLKGVQPH
-1632 IVVKPEAQ
+1632 IVIKPEEQ
-1640 EAIKASA
+1640 QAIKASA
-1647 DNQVESIKDTPH
+1647 ENQVESIKDTPH
-1659 ATTDELDEA
+1659 ATVDELDEA
-1668 NQQINDTLKQGQQDI
+1668 NQLISDTLKKAQQEI
-1683 DNTTQDAA
+1683 ENTNQDAA
-1691 VNDVRNQTIKAIEQI
+1691 VTDVRNQTIKAIEQI

-1716 LDNIDESNNNQLDA
+1716 LDSIEENNKNQLDA
-1730 IRNTLDTTQDERN
+1730 IRNTLDTTQDERD
-1743 VAIAALN
+1743 VAIDTLN
-1750 KIVNAIKNDIA
+1750 KIVNTIKNDIA

-1768 VDQTEADGNNNI
+1768 VDRTETDGNDNI

-1795 SVSAKAEAQNALIDQ
+1795 SVGVKAEAQNALIDQ

-1845 VNQNSIDAQNIIS
+1845 VNQDSINAQNIIS

-1899 IVQVEKELI
+1899 IAQVEKELI

-1915 GAVTNADVAYLL
+1915 SAVTNADVAYLL
-1927 HDGKNEIRE
+1927 HDEKNEIRE
-1936 IEPVINKKAT
+1936 IEPVINRKAS

-1956 DKKQAIEANVQAT
+1956 DKKQAIEANIQAT

-1996 NAQVDKTATLNLQ
+1996 NAQVDKTASLNLQ

-2034 VTHLVQNYRKVSDR
+2034 VTALVQNYRKVSDR

-2082 RFNVALGDIE
+2082 RFNVALSDIE

-2124 LAKVKALI
+2124 LAKVKVLI

-2142 VDEDATLN
+2142 IDEDATLN
-2150 DIKKDTQLIIDEILA
+2150 DIKQHTQFIVDEILA
-2165 IKLPAEVIKA
+2165 IKLPAEATKV
-2175 SPKVGQPAPKVC
+2175 SPKVIQSAPKVC
-2187 TPIKKEDKQEVRKVV
+2187 TPIIKEETHESRKVE

-2211 EMDLPLKELALIT
+2211 GMDLPLKEFALIT

-2232 RSKKEKES
+2232 RTKNEKES

>member
-40 TDHNVQG
+40 TDNNVQ
-47 GSNQALPGNSQ
+47 SDTNQATPVNSQ
-58 NTNADTNRDIVND
+58 DKDVANNRGLAN
-71 SQNTP
+71 SAQNTP
-76 NAHATDNTSTNQALT
+76 NQSATTNQATNQALV
-91 NHQNVDVANQV
+91 NHNNGSIVNQATPTSV
-102 GPAPIQPSAS
+102 QSSTPS
-112 PAQNNNNSNAN
+112 AQNNNHTDGNTTATETVSNAN
-123 STATEP
+123 
-129 AANTNNNLA
+129 NNDA
-138 SNNNTLNVP
+138 VSNNTTLNVP
-147 NNTDNNDSARHLTL
+147 NKTNENGSGGHLTL

-182 EASNRPKKRS
+182 PASNRPKKRS
-192 RRAAPTD
+192 RRAAPAD

-207 TATPAD
+207 AAAA
-213 PTAGNGSAP
+213 AGNGGAP

-236 ANNIG
+236 ANNAG

-250 FDDNNIRPSTNRSVP
+250 FDDNGIRPSTNRSVP
-265 TVTVVDNLPGYTLIN
+265 SVTVVDNLPGFTLIN

-295 MFDSG
+295 MFDSA

-314 GRIRGND
+314 GRI
-321 TNDHGDFNGIEKTL
+321 K
-335 TVNPNSELIFE
+335 
-346 FNTMTTKNYQ
+346 
-356 AQGNV
+356 
-361 IALGRIRGN
+361 GN

-397 NTMTTKNYQGMTN
+397 NTMTTKNYQGVTN

-419 TVIGEKVV
+419 TVIAEKSV
-427 AYGPIWRLLKV
+427 AYGPIWRLFKV

-523 FVYKIQLPE
+523 FVYQVQLPE

-539 SLTKDFPSGNSGV
+539 SLTKDFPSSNSGV
-552 DINDMNVTYDAA
+552 DMNDFNVTYDAA
-564 NRIITIKSTGGGTGN
+564 NRVITIKSTGGGSGN

-616 TYSQDFINSP
+616 TYTQDFINSP

-692 VSQADIDSLANQMQ
+692 VSQADIDSLTNQMQ

-711 SVDAENAVNRKVDD
+711 SVDAENAVNKKVDQ

-793 QAIRDKAAKQREIIN
+793 KAIRDKATKQREIIN
-808 HTPDATQDEIQD
+808 ATPDATEDEIQD
-820 ALNQLTTDETDAIDN
+820 ALNQLATDETDAIDN

-850 NGINTIGAVAPQVTH
+850 NGINTIGAVVPQVTH
-865 KQAARDAINQ
+865 KKAARDAINQ

-912 INQATTND
+912 INQATTNA
-920 DVDTAKGDGL
+920 DVDNAKGDGL

-969 EERQAAIEKV
+969 EERQAAIDKV
-979 NAAVAVANTN
+979 NAAVTAANTN

-1007 QGIQAIEPA
+1007 QGIQAITPA

-1028 QSAETQHNAIFNN
+1028 KSAETQHNTIFNN

-1092 ATQVKTDARNAVNEK
+1092 ATQVKTDARNVVNDK

-1138 RALNDIG
+1138 RALTDIG

-1179 VLTDLATAKKQEIN
+1179 VLNDLATAKKQEIN

-1208 QVDQDLATA
+1208 QVDQELATA

-1252 AALAQTNQ
+1252 AALAQINQ
-1260 HYSAKLVEINATP
+1260 HYNAKLAEINATP

-1285 TLNQDRQQAIESIK
+1285 TLNQDRQQAIESVK

-1379 TNDQVDATTNQ
+1379 TNDQVDTTTNQ
-1390 AINAIDNVE
+1390 ALNAIDNVE

-1436 ALQALAKEKEKA
+1436 ASQALAKEKEKA

-1470 AIKIIQPETKI
+1470 AIKIIQPETKV
-1481 KPAAREKINQKANEL
+1481 KPAAREKINQKVNEL
-1496 RAQINQ
+1496 RAKINQ

-1509 ERQAALDKINDLVA
+1509 ERQVALDKINEFVNQ
-1523 KAMTNITN
+1523 AMTDITN
-1531 DRTNQQVNDSTNQ
+1531 NRTNQQVDDTTSQ
-1544 ALDDIALVTPDHIVR
+1544 ALDSIALVAPEHIVR

-1574 HEIEQAEHAT
+1574 QEIEQAEHAT

-1595 ANNEKRALQNIN
+1595 ANNEKLALQNIN
-1607 QAIANNDVKRV
+1607 QAVTNNDVKRV
-1618 ESNGIATLKGVEPH
+1618 ETNGIATLKGVQPH
-1632 IVVKPEAQ
+1632 IVIKPEAQ
-1640 EAIKASA
+1640 QAIKASA
-1647 DNQVESIKDTPH
+1647 ENQVESIKDTPH
-1659 ATTDELDEA
+1659 ATVDELDEA
-1668 NQQINDTLKQGQQDI
+1668 NQLISDTLKQAQQEI
-1683 DNTTQDAA
+1683 ENTNQDAA
-1691 VNDVRNQTIKAIEQI
+1691 VTDVRNRTIKAIEQI

-1716 LDNIDESNNNQLDA
+1716 LDSIEENNKNQLDA
-1730 IRNTLDTTQDERN
+1730 IRNTLDTTQDERD
-1743 VAIAALN
+1743 VAIDTLN
-1750 KIVNAIKNDIA
+1750 KIVNTIKNDIA

-1768 VDQTEADGNNNI
+1768 VDRTETDGNDNI

-1795 SVSAKAEAQNALIDQ
+1795 SVGVKAEAQNALIDQ

-1845 VNQNSIDAQNIIS
+1845 VNKDSIDAQNIIS

-1878 TNKINLI
+1878 TNKINLS
-1885 KANNEATDEEQNAA
+1885 KANNEATDEEQNIA
-1899 IVQVEKELI
+1899 IAQVEKELI

-1915 GAVTNADVAYLL
+1915 SAVTNADVAYLL
-1927 HDGKNEIRE
+1927 HDEKNEIRE
-1936 IEPVINKKAT
+1936 IEPVINRKAS

-1956 DKKQAIEANVQAT
+1956 DKKQAIEANIQAT

-1996 NAQVDKTATLNLQ
+1996 NAQVDKTASLNLQ
-2009 TIHDLDVHPI
+2009 KIHDLDVHPI

-2034 VTHLVQNYRKVSDR
+2034 VTALVQNYRKVSNR

-2082 RFNVALGDIE
+2082 RFNVALSDIE

-2124 LAKVKALI
+2124 LAKVKVLI

-2142 VDEDATLN
+2142 IDEDATLN
-2150 DIKKDTQLIIDEILA
+2150 DIKQHTQFIVDEILA
-2165 IKLPAEVIKA
+2165 IKLPAEPTKV
-2175 SPKVGQPAPKVC
+2175 SPKVIQPAPKVC
-2187 TPIKKEDKQEVRKVV
+2187 TPIKKEETHESRKVE

-2211 EMDLPLKELALIT
+2211 GMDLPLKEFALIT

-2232 RSKKEKES
+2232 RTKNEKES

>member
-40 TDHNVQG
+40 TDNNVQ
-47 GSNQALPGNSQ
+47 SDTNQATPVNSQ
-58 NTNADTNRDIVND
+58 DKDVANNRGLAN
-71 SQNTP
+71 SAQNTP
-76 NAHATDNTSTNQALT
+76 NQSATTNQATNQALV
-91 NHQNVDVANQV
+91 NHNNGSIVNQATPTSV
-102 GPAPIQPSAS
+102 QSSTPS
-112 PAQNNNNSNAN
+112 AQNNNHTDGNTTATETVSNAN
-123 STATEP
+123 
-129 AANTNNNLA
+129 NNDVA
-138 SNNNTLNVP
+138 SNNTTLNVP
-147 NNTDNNDSARHLTL
+147 NKTNENGSGGHLTL

-182 EASNRPKKRS
+182 PASNRPKKRS
-192 RRAAPTD
+192 RRAAPAD

-207 TATPAD
+207 GAAA
-213 PTAGNGSAP
+213 AGNGGAP

-236 ANNIG
+236 ANNAG

-250 FDDNNIRPSTNRSVP
+250 FDDNSIRPSTNRSVP
-265 TVTVVDNLPGYTLIN
+265 SVTVVDNLPGFTLIN
-280 GGKVGVFSH
+280 GGKVGVLSH

-295 MFDSG
+295 MFEAGS
-300 DAKNYQAQGNVIAL
+300 NRTYQAQGNVLAL
-314 GRIRGND
+314 GRISGTDASN
-321 TNDHGDFNGIEKTL
+321 HGDFNGIEKSL

-346 FNTMTTKNYQ
+346 FNTMPTKNG
-356 AQGNV
+356 QGATNV
-361 IALGRIRGN
+361 
-370 DTNDHGDF
+370 
-378 NGIEKT
+378 
-384 LTVNPNSELIFEF
+384 
-397 NTMTTKNYQGMTN
+397 
-410 LIIKNADND
+410 IIKNADTND
-419 TVIGEKVV
+419 TIAEKTVEG
-427 AYGPIWRLLKV
+427 GPTLRLFKV
-438 PENVSHLKI
+438 PDNVRNLKI

-456 TDARGIYQLRDG
+456 TDARGIYQLKDG
-468 YKYYDFVDSIGLHS
+468 YKYYSFVDSIGLHS

-512 GNFGASFNTDD
+512 GNSGASLDTDE

-539 SLTKDFPSGNSGV
+539 SLTKDFPSNNSGV
-552 DINDMNVTYDAA
+552 DVNDMNVTYDAA
-564 NRIITIKSTGGGTGN
+564 NRVITIKSTGGGTTN

-616 TYSQDFINSP
+616 TYTQDFINSA

-663 ASLDIFNDLKRRA
+663 ASLDIFNDLKKRA
-676 QTILD
+676 QTILA

-692 VSQADIDSLANQMQ
+692 VSQADIDTLTNQMQ

-711 SVDAENAVNRKVDD
+711 SVDAENAVNQKADQ

-743 AIQVIEEHKNEIIG
+743 AIQVIEEHKGNIIG
-757 NIGDQTTDDGVTR
+757 DIGDQTTDDGVTR

-793 QAIRDKAAKQREIIN
+793 KAIRDKATKQRKIIN
-808 HTPDATQDEIQD
+808 ATPDATEDEIQD
-820 ALNQLTTDETDAIDN
+820 AINQLATDETDAIDN

-850 NGINTIGAVAPQVTH
+850 NGINTIGSVVPQVTH

-912 INQATTND
+912 INQATTNA
-920 DVDTAKGDGL
+920 DVDNAKGDGL

-969 EERQAAIEKV
+969 EERQAAIDKV
-979 NAAVAVANTN
+979 NAAVTAANTN

-994 TNADVEQVKTNAI
+994 TNAEVEQVKTNAI
-1007 QGIQAIEPA
+1007 QGIQAITPA

-1028 QSAETQHNAIFNN
+1028 KSAETQHNTIFNN

-1092 ATQVKTDARNAVNEK
+1092 ATQVKTDARNVVNDK

-1138 RALNDIG
+1138 RALTDIG

-1179 VLTDLATAKKQEIN
+1179 VLNDLATAKKQEIN

-1208 QVDQDLATA
+1208 QVDQELATA

-1252 AALAQTNQ
+1252 AALAQINQ
-1260 HYSAKLVEINATP
+1260 HYNAKLAEINATP
-1273 DATDDEKNAAIN
+1273 DATNDEKNAAIN

-1379 TNDQVDATTNQ
+1379 TNDQVDTTTNQ
-1390 AINAIDNVE
+1390 ALNAIDNVE

-1436 ALQALAKEKEKA
+1436 ASQALAKEKEKA

-1470 AIKIIQPETKI
+1470 AIKIIQPETKV

-1496 RAQINQ
+1496 RAKINQ

-1509 ERQAALDKINDLVA
+1509 ERQVALDKINEFVNQ
-1523 KAMTNITN
+1523 AMTDITN
-1531 DRTNQQVNDSTNQ
+1531 NRTNQQVDDTTSQ
-1544 ALDDIALVTPDHIVR
+1544 ALDSIALVAPEHIVR

-1574 HEIEQAEHAT
+1574 QEIEQAEHAT

-1595 ANNEKRALQNIN
+1595 ANNKKLALQNIN
-1607 QAIANNDVKRV
+1607 QAVTNNDVKRV
-1618 ESNGIATLKGVEPH
+1618 ETNGIATLKGVQPH
-1632 IVVKPEAQ
+1632 IVIKPEAQ
-1640 EAIKASA
+1640 QAIKASA
-1647 DNQVESIKDTPH
+1647 ENQVESIKDTPH
-1659 ATTDELDEA
+1659 ATVDELDEA
-1668 NQQINDTLKQGQQDI
+1668 NQLISDTLKQAQQEI
-1683 DNTTQDAA
+1683 ENTNQDAA
-1691 VNDVRNQTIKAIEQI
+1691 VTDVRNQTIKAIEQI

-1716 LDNIDESNNNQLDA
+1716 LDSIEENNKNQLDA
-1730 IRNTLDTTQDERN
+1730 IRNTLDTTQDERD
-1743 VAIAALN
+1743 VAIDTLN
-1750 KIVNAIKNDIA
+1750 KIVNTIKIDIA

-1768 VDQTEADGNNNI
+1768 VDRTETDGNDNI

-1795 SVSAKAEAQNALIDQ
+1795 SVGVKAEAQNALIDQ

-1845 VNQNSIDAQNIIS
+1845 VNQDSIDAQNIIS

-1885 KANNEATDEEQNAA
+1885 KANNEATDEEQNIA
-1899 IVQVEKELI
+1899 IAQVEKELI

-1915 GAVTNADVAYLL
+1915 SAVTNADVAYLL
-1927 HDGKNEIRE
+1927 HDEKNEIRE
-1936 IEPVINKKAT
+1936 IEPVISRKAS

-1956 DKKQAIEANVQAT
+1956 DKKQAIEANIQAT

-1996 NAQVDKTATLNLQ
+1996 NAQVDKTASLNLQ

-2034 VTHLVQNYRKVSDR
+2034 VTALVQNYRKVSDR

-2082 RFNVALGDIE
+2082 RFNVALSDIE

-2124 LAKVKALI
+2124 LAKVKVLI

-2142 VDEDATLN
+2142 IDEDATLN
-2150 DIKKDTQLIIDEILA
+2150 DIKQHTQFIVDEILA
-2165 IKLPAEVIKA
+2165 IKLPAEAMKV
-2175 SPKVGQPAPKVC
+2175 SPKVIQPAPKVC
-2187 TPIKKEDKQEVRKVV
+2187 TPIKKEETHESRKVE

-2211 EMDLPLKELALIT
+2211 EMDLPLKEFALIT

-2232 RSKKEKES
+2232 RTKNEKES

>member
-40 TDHNVQG
+40 TDNNVQ
-47 GSNQALPGNSQ
+47 SDTNQATPVNSQ
-58 NTNADTNRDIVND
+58 DKDVANNRGLAN
-71 SQNTP
+71 SAQNTP
-76 NAHATDNTSTNQALT
+76 NQSATTNQATNQALV
-91 NHQNVDVANQV
+91 NHNNGSIVNQATPTSV
-102 GPAPIQPSAS
+102 QSSTPS
-112 PAQNNNNSNAN
+112 AQNNNHTDGNTTATETVSNAN
-123 STATEP
+123 
-129 AANTNNNLA
+129 NNDA
-138 SNNNTLNVP
+138 VSNNTTLNVP
-147 NNTDNNDSARHLTL
+147 NKTNENGSGGHLTL

-182 EASNRPKKRS
+182 PASNRPKKRS
-192 RRAAPTD
+192 RRAAPAD

-207 TATPAD
+207 AAAA
-213 PTAGNGSAP
+213 AGNGGAP

-236 ANNIG
+236 ANNAG

-250 FDDNNIRPSTNRSVP
+250 FDDNGIRPSTNRSVP
-265 TVTVVDNLPGYTLIN
+265 SVTVVDNLPGFTLIN

-295 MFDSG
+295 MFDSA

-314 GRIRGND
+314 GRI
-321 TNDHGDFNGIEKTL
+321 K
-335 TVNPNSELIFE
+335 
-346 FNTMTTKNYQ
+346 
-356 AQGNV
+356 
-361 IALGRIRGN
+361 GN

-397 NTMTTKNYQGMTN
+397 NTMTTKNYQGVTN

-419 TVIGEKVV
+419 TVIAEKSV
-427 AYGPIWRLLKV
+427 AYGPIWRLFKV

-497 TNNKEFTVTTSLKNN
+497 TNNKEFSVTTSLKNN

-523 FVYKIQLPE
+523 FVYQVQLPE

-539 SLTKDFPSGNSGV
+539 SLTKDFPSSNSGV
-552 DINDMNVTYDAA
+552 DMNDFNVTYDAA
-564 NRIITIKSTGGGTGN
+564 NRVITIKSTGGGSGN

-616 TYSQDFINSP
+616 TYTQDFINSP

-692 VSQADIDSLANQMQ
+692 VSQADIDSLTNQMQ

-711 SVDAENAVNRKVDD
+711 SVDAENAVNKKVDQ

-793 QAIRDKAAKQREIIN
+793 KAIRDKATKQREIIN
-808 HTPDATQDEIQD
+808 ATPDATEDEIQD
-820 ALNQLTTDETDAIDN
+820 ALNQLATDETDAIDN

-850 NGINTIGAVAPQVTH
+850 NGINTIGAVVPQVTH
-865 KQAARDAINQ
+865 KKAARDAINQ

-912 INQATTND
+912 INQAKTNA
-920 DVDTAKGDGL
+920 DVDNAKGDGL

-969 EERQAAIEKV
+969 EERQAAIDKV
-979 NAAVAVANTN
+979 NAAVTAANTN

-1007 QGIQAIEPA
+1007 QGIQAITPA

-1028 QSAETQHNAIFNN
+1028 KSAETQHNTIFNN

-1092 ATQVKTDARNAVNEK
+1092 ATQVKTDARNVVNDK

-1138 RALNDIG
+1138 RALTDIG

-1179 VLTDLATAKKQEIN
+1179 VLNDLATAKKQEIN

-1208 QVDQDLATA
+1208 QVDQELATA

-1252 AALAQTNQ
+1252 AALAQINQ
-1260 HYSAKLVEINATP
+1260 HYNAKLAEINATP

-1285 TLNQDRQQAIESIK
+1285 TLNQDRQQAIESVK

-1379 TNDQVDATTNQ
+1379 TNDQVDTTTNQ
-1390 AINAIDNVE
+1390 ALNAIDNVE

-1436 ALQALAKEKEKA
+1436 ASQALAKEKEKA

-1470 AIKIIQPETKI
+1470 AIKIIQPETKV
-1481 KPAAREKINQKANEL
+1481 KPAAREKINQKVNEL
-1496 RAQINQ
+1496 RAKINQ

-1509 ERQAALDKINDLVA
+1509 ERQVALDKINEFVNQ
-1523 KAMTNITN
+1523 AMTDITN
-1531 DRTNQQVNDSTNQ
+1531 NRTNQQVDDTTSQ
-1544 ALDDIALVTPDHIVR
+1544 ALDSIALVAPEHIVR

-1574 HEIEQAEHAT
+1574 QEIEQAEHAT

-1595 ANNEKRALQNIN
+1595 ANNEKLALQNIN
-1607 QAIANNDVKRV
+1607 QAVTNNDVKRV
-1618 ESNGIATLKGVEPH
+1618 ETNGIATLKGVQPH
-1632 IVVKPEAQ
+1632 IVIKPEAQ
-1640 EAIKASA
+1640 QAIKASA
-1647 DNQVESIKDTPH
+1647 ENQVESIKDTPH
-1659 ATTDELDEA
+1659 ATVDELDEA
-1668 NQQINDTLKQGQQDI
+1668 NQLISDTLKQAQQEI
-1683 DNTTQDAA
+1683 ENTNQDAA
-1691 VNDVRNQTIKAIEQI
+1691 VTDVRNQTIKAIEQI

-1716 LDNIDESNNNQLDA
+1716 LDSIEENNKNQLDA
-1730 IRNTLDTTQDERN
+1730 IRNTLDTTQDERD
-1743 VAIAALN
+1743 VAIDTLN
-1750 KIVNAIKNDIA
+1750 KIVNTIKNDIA

-1768 VDQTEADGNNNI
+1768 VDRTETDGNDNI

-1795 SVSAKAEAQNALIDQ
+1795 SVGVKAEAQNALIDQ

-1845 VNQNSIDAQNIIS
+1845 VNQDSIDAQNIIS

-1878 TNKINLI
+1878 TNKINLS
-1885 KANNEATDEEQNAA
+1885 KANNEATDEEQNIA
-1899 IVQVEKELI
+1899 IAQVEKELI

-1915 GAVTNADVAYLL
+1915 SAVTNADVAYLL
-1927 HDGKNEIRE
+1927 HDEKNEIRE
-1936 IEPVINKKAT
+1936 IEPVINRKAS

-1956 DKKQAIEANVQAT
+1956 DKKQAIEANIQAT

-1996 NAQVDKTATLNLQ
+1996 NAQVDKTASLNLQ

-2034 VTHLVQNYRKVSDR
+2034 VTALVQNYRKVSNR

-2082 RFNVALGDIE
+2082 RFNVALSDIE

-2124 LAKVKALI
+2124 LAKVKVLI

-2142 VDEDATLN
+2142 IDEDATLN
-2150 DIKKDTQLIIDEILA
+2150 DIKQHTQFIVDEILA
-2165 IKLPAEVIKA
+2165 IKLPAEPTKV
-2175 SPKVGQPAPKVC
+2175 SPKVIQPAPKVC
-2187 TPIKKEDKQEVRKVV
+2187 TPIKKEETHESRKVE

-2211 EMDLPLKELALIT
+2211 GMDLPLKEFALIT

-2232 RSKKEKES
+2232 RTKNEKES

>member
-40 TDHNVQG
+40 TDNNVQ
-47 GSNQALPGNSQ
+47 SDTNQATPVNSQ
-58 NTNADTNRDIVND
+58 DTNVANNRGLAN
-71 SQNTP
+71 SAQNTP
-76 NAHATDNTSTNQALT
+76 NQSATTNQSTNQALV
-91 NHQNVDVANQV
+91 NHNNGSIANQATPTSV
-102 GPAPIQPSAS
+102 QSSTPS
-112 PAQNNNNSNAN
+112 AQNNNHTDGNTTATETVSNAN
-123 STATEP
+123 
-129 AANTNNNLA
+129 NKDVV
-138 SNNNTLNVP
+138 SNNTTLNVP
-147 NNTDNNDSARHLTL
+147 NKTNENGSGGHLTL

-182 EASNRPKKRS
+182 QASNRPKKRS
-192 RRAAPTD
+192 RRAAPAD

-207 TATPAD
+207 AAAA
-213 PTAGNGSAP
+213 AGNGGAP

-236 ANNIG
+236 ANNAG

-250 FDDNNIRPSTNRSVP
+250 FDDNGIRPSTNRSVP
-265 TVTVVDNLPGYTLIN
+265 SVTVVDNLPGFTLIN

-314 GRIRGND
+314 GRIKGND
-321 TNDHGDFNGIEKTL
+321 TNDHGDFNGIEK
-335 TVNPNSELIFE
+335 S
-346 FNTMTTKNYQ
+346 
-356 AQGNV
+356 
-361 IALGRIRGN
+361 
-370 DTNDHGDF
+370 
-378 NGIEKT
+378 

-397 NTMTTKNYQGMTN
+397 NTMTTKNYQGVTN

-419 TVIGEKVV
+419 TVIAEKSV
-427 AYGPIWRLLKV
+427 AYGPIWRLFKV

-523 FVYKIQLPE
+523 FVYKVQLPE

-539 SLTKDFPSGNSGV
+539 SLTKDFPSSNSGV
-552 DINDMNVTYDAA
+552 DMNDFNVTYDAA
-564 NRIITIKSTGGGTGN
+564 NRVITIKSTGGGSGN

-616 TYSQDFINSP
+616 TYTQDFINSP

-692 VSQADIDSLANQMQ
+692 VSQADIDSLTNQMQ

-711 SVDAENAVNRKVDD
+711 SVDAENAVNKKVDQ

-793 QAIRDKAAKQREIIN
+793 KAIRDKATKQREIIN
-808 HTPDATQDEIQD
+808 ATPDATEDEIQD
-820 ALNQLTTDETDAIDN
+820 ALNQLATDETDAIDN
-835 VTNATTNADVETAKN
+835 VTNATTNADVEIAKN
-850 NGINTIGAVAPQVTH
+850 NGINTIGAVVPQVTH

-912 INQATTND
+912 INQATTNA
-920 DVDTAKGDGL
+920 DVDNAKGDGL

-969 EERQAAIEKV
+969 EERQAAIDKV
-979 NAAVAVANTN
+979 NAAVTAANTN

-1007 QGIQAIEPA
+1007 QGIQAITPA

-1028 QSAETQHNAIFNN
+1028 KSAETQHNTIFNN

-1092 ATQVKTDARNAVNEK
+1092 ATQVKTDARNAVNDK

-1138 RALNDIG
+1138 RALTDIG

-1179 VLTDLATAKKQEIN
+1179 VLNDLATAKKQEIN

-1208 QVDQDLATA
+1208 QVDQELATA

-1252 AALAQTNQ
+1252 AALAQINQ
-1260 HYSAKLVEINATP
+1260 HYNAKLAEINATP
-1273 DATDDEKNAAIN
+1273 DATNDEKNAAIN

-1366 LKDQAFNQINQNQ
+1366 LKDQAINQINQNQ
-1379 TNDQVDATTNQ
+1379 TNDQVDTTTNQ
-1390 AINAIDNVE
+1390 AVNAIDNVE

-1436 ALQALAKEKEKA
+1436 ASQALAKEKEKA

-1470 AIKIIQPETKI
+1470 AIKIIQPETKV

-1496 RAQINQ
+1496 RAKINQ

-1509 ERQAALDKINDLVA
+1509 ERQVALDKINEFVNQ
-1523 KAMTNITN
+1523 AMTDITN
-1531 DRTNQQVNDSTNQ
+1531 NRTNQQVDDTTSQ
-1544 ALDDIALVTPDHIVR
+1544 ALDSIALVAPEHIVR

-1574 HEIEQAEHAT
+1574 QEIEQAEHAT

-1595 ANNEKRALQNIN
+1595 ANNEKLALQNIN
-1607 QAIANNDVKRV
+1607 QAVTNNDVKRV
-1618 ESNGIATLKGVEPH
+1618 ETNGIATLKGVQPH
-1632 IVVKPEAQ
+1632 IVIKPEAQ
-1640 EAIKASA
+1640 QAIKASA
-1647 DNQVESIKDTPH
+1647 ENQVESIKDTPH
-1659 ATTDELDEA
+1659 ATVDELDEA
-1668 NQQINDTLKQGQQDI
+1668 NQLISDTLKQAQQEI
-1683 DNTTQDAA
+1683 ENTNQDAA
-1691 VNDVRNQTIKAIEQI
+1691 VTDVRNQTIKAIEQI

-1716 LDNIDESNNNQLDA
+1716 LDSIEENNKNQLDA
-1730 IRNTLDTTQDERN
+1730 IRNTLDTTQDERD
-1743 VAIAALN
+1743 VAIDTLN
-1750 KIVNAIKNDIA
+1750 KIVNTIKNDIA

-1768 VDQTEADGNNNI
+1768 VDRTETDGNDNI

-1795 SVSAKAEAQNALIDQ
+1795 SVGVKAEAQNALIDQ

-1845 VNQNSIDAQNIIS
+1845 VNQDSIDAQNIIS

-1885 KANNEATDEEQNAA
+1885 KANNEATDEEQNIA
-1899 IVQVEKELI
+1899 IAQVEKELI

-1915 GAVTNADVAYLL
+1915 SAVTNADVAYLL
-1927 HDGKNEIRE
+1927 HDEKNEIRE
-1936 IEPVINKKAT
+1936 IEPVINRKAS
-1946 AREQLTTLFN
+1946 AREQLTKLFN
-1956 DKKQAIEANVQAT
+1956 DKKQAIEANIQAT

-1996 NAQVDKTATLNLQ
+1996 NAQVDKTASLNLQ

-2034 VTHLVQNYRKVSDR
+2034 VTALVQNYRKVSNR

-2082 RFNVALGDIE
+2082 RFNVALSDIE

-2124 LAKVKALI
+2124 LAKVKVLI

-2142 VDEDATLN
+2142 IDEDATLN
-2150 DIKKDTQLIIDEILA
+2150 DIKQHTQFIVDEILA
-2165 IKLPAEVIKA
+2165 IKLPAEATKV
-2175 SPKVGQPAPKVC
+2175 SPKEIQPAPKVC
-2187 TPIKKEDKQEVRKVV
+2187 TPIKKEETHESRKVE

-2211 EMDLPLKELALIT
+2211 GMDLPLKEFALIT

-2232 RSKKEKES
+2232 RTKNEKES

>member
-356 AQGNV
+356 
-361 IALGRIRGN
+361 
-370 DTNDHGDF
+370 
-378 NGIEKT
+378 
-384 LTVNPNSELIFEF
+384 
-397 NTMTTKNYQGMTN
+397 GMTN

-639 DIIMNKDALQAEVDR
+639 DIIVNKDALQAEVDR

-1145 VTSTTAMVNSIRDD
+1145 VTSTAMVNSIRDD

-2082 RFNVALGDIE
+2082 RFNVTLGDIE

>member
-47 GSNQALPGNSQ
+47 GSNQALPGNSP
-58 NTNADTNRDIVND
+58 NTNADTNRDIVNG

-91 NHQNVDVANQV
+91 NHQNVGVANQV
-102 GPAPIQPSAS
+102 APAPIQPSTSSAS
-112 PAQNNNNSNAN
+112 NNNHSDAN

-192 RRAAPTD
+192 RRAAPAD
-199 PNATPADP
+199 PN
-207 TATPAD
+207 ATPAD

-222 VAITAPYTPTTDPN
+222 VAITAPFTPTTDPN

-241 QNAPNEVLS
+241 QNAPNEVLT

-314 GRIRGND
+314 GRIKGND
-321 TNDHGDFNGIEKTL
+321 TNDHGG
-335 TVNPNSELIFE
+335 
-346 FNTMTTKNYQ
+346 
-356 AQGNV
+356 
-361 IALGRIRGN
+361 
-370 DTNDHGDF
+370 F

-601 PTPRTVTFNDTLTYK
+601 PTPRTVTFNDILTYK
-616 TYSQDFINSP
+616 TYTQDFINSP

-639 DIIMNKDALQAEVDR
+639 DIIMNKDVLQAEVDR

-663 ASLDIFNDLKRRA
+663 ASLDIFNELKRRA

-692 VSQADIDSLANQMQ
+692 VSQADIDSLVNQMQ

-784 TPVVKPNAK
+784 TPVVKTNAK

-808 HTPDATQDEIQD
+808 NTPDATQDEIQD

-979 NAAVAVANTN
+979 NAAVAAANTN

-1092 ATQVKTDARNAVNEK
+1092 ATQVKTDARNAVNDK

-1112 TNINATPGATREE
+1112 TNINATPGAIREE

-1193 QNTNATTEEKQVALN
+1193 QNTNATDEEKQVALN

-1252 AALAQTNQ
+1252 TALAQINQ
-1260 HYSAKLVEINATP
+1260 HYNAKLAEINATP

-1399 AEVVIKPKAIA
+1399 AKVVIKPKAIA

-1436 ALQALAKEKEKA
+1436 ALLALAKEKEKA

-1470 AIKIIQPETKI
+1470 AIKIIQPETKV

-1559 AAARDAVKQQYEAKK
+1559 ATARDAVKQQYEAKK

-1595 ANNEKRALQNIN
+1595 ANNEKRALQNID

-1915 GAVTNADVAYLL
+1915 SAVTNADVAYLL

-1956 DKKQAIEANVQAT
+1956 DKKLAIEANVQAT

-1996 NAQVDKTATLNLQ
+1996 NAQVDKTASLNLQ

-2137 DGNRM
+2137 DGIRM
-2142 VDEDATLN
+2142 IDEDATLN
-2150 DIKKDTQLIIDEILA
+2150 DIKQHTQFIVDEILA
-2165 IKLPAEVIKA
+2165 IKLPAEATKVL
-2175 SPKVGQPAPKVC
+2175 PKVGQPAPKLC
-2187 TPIKKEDKQEVRKVV
+2187 TSIKKVDKQEVRKVV

-2232 RSKKEKES
+2232 RNKNEKES

>member
-1 MNLLKKNK
+1 M
-9 YSIRKYKVGIF
+9 
-20 STLIGTVLLLSNPNG
+20 
-35 AQALT
+35 
-40 TDHNVQG
+40 
-47 GSNQALPGNSQ
+47 
-58 NTNADTNRDIVND
+58 
-71 SQNTP
+71 
-76 NAHATDNTSTNQALT
+76 
-91 NHQNVDVANQV
+91 
-102 GPAPIQPSAS
+102 
-112 PAQNNNNSNAN
+112 SNAN
-123 STATEP
+123 
-129 AANTNNNLA
+129 NNDA
-138 SNNNTLNVP
+138 VSNNTTLNVP
-147 NNTDNNDSARHLTL
+147 NKTNENGSGGHLTL

-182 EASNRPKKRS
+182 PASNRPKKRS
-192 RRAAPTD
+192 RRAAPAD

-207 TATPAD
+207 AAAA
-213 PTAGNGSAP
+213 AGNGGAP
-222 VAITAPYTPTTDPN
+222 VAITAPYTSTTDPN
-236 ANNIG
+236 ANNAG

-250 FDDNNIRPSTNRSVP
+250 FDDNGIRPSTNRSVP
-265 TVTVVDNLPGYTLIN
+265 SVTVVDNLPGFTLIN

-295 MFDSG
+295 MFDSA

-314 GRIRGND
+314 GRI
-321 TNDHGDFNGIEKTL
+321 K
-335 TVNPNSELIFE
+335 
-346 FNTMTTKNYQ
+346 
-356 AQGNV
+356 
-361 IALGRIRGN
+361 GN

-397 NTMTTKNYQGMTN
+397 NTMTTKNYQGVTN

-419 TVIGEKVV
+419 TVIAEKSV
-427 AYGPIWRLLKV
+427 AYGPIWRLFKV

-523 FVYKIQLPE
+523 FVYQVQLPE

-539 SLTKDFPSGNSGV
+539 SLTKDFPSSNSGV
-552 DINDMNVTYDAA
+552 DMNDFNVTYDAA
-564 NRIITIKSTGGGTGN
+564 NRVITIKSTGGGSGN

-616 TYSQDFINSP
+616 TYTQDFINSP

-692 VSQADIDSLANQMQ
+692 VSQADIDSLTNQMQ

-711 SVDAENAVNRKVDD
+711 SVDAENAVNKKVDQ

-793 QAIRDKAAKQREIIN
+793 KAIRDKATKQREIIN
-808 HTPDATQDEIQD
+808 ATPDATEDEIQD
-820 ALNQLTTDETDAIDN
+820 ALNQLATDETDAIDN

-850 NGINTIGAVAPQVTH
+850 NGINTIGAVVPQVTH
-865 KQAARDAINQ
+865 KKAARDAINQ

-912 INQATTND
+912 INQAKTNA
-920 DVDTAKGDGL
+920 DVDNAKGDGL

-969 EERQAAIEKV
+969 EERQAAIDKV
-979 NAAVAVANTN
+979 NAAVTAANTN

-1007 QGIQAIEPA
+1007 QGIQAITPA

-1028 QSAETQHNAIFNN
+1028 KSAETQHNTIFNN

-1092 ATQVKTDARNAVNEK
+1092 ATQVKTDARNVVNDK

-1138 RALNDIG
+1138 RALTDIG

-1179 VLTDLATAKKQEIN
+1179 VLNDLATAKKQEIN

-1208 QVDQDLATA
+1208 QVDQELATA

-1252 AALAQTNQ
+1252 AALAQINQ
-1260 HYSAKLVEINATP
+1260 HYNAKLAEINATP

-1285 TLNQDRQQAIESIK
+1285 TLNQDRQQAIESVK

-1379 TNDQVDATTNQ
+1379 TNDQVDTTTNQ
-1390 AINAIDNVE
+1390 ALNAIDNVE

-1436 ALQALAKEKEKA
+1436 ASQALAKEKEKA

-1470 AIKIIQPETKI
+1470 AIKIIQPETKV
-1481 KPAAREKINQKANEL
+1481 KPAAREKINQKVNEL
-1496 RAQINQ
+1496 RAKINQ

-1509 ERQAALDKINDLVA
+1509 ERQVALDKINEFVNQ
-1523 KAMTNITN
+1523 AMTDITN
-1531 DRTNQQVNDSTNQ
+1531 NRTNQQVDDTTSQ
-1544 ALDDIALVTPDHIVR
+1544 ALDSIALVAPEHIVR

-1574 HEIEQAEHAT
+1574 QEIEQAEHAT

-1595 ANNEKRALQNIN
+1595 ANNEKLALQNIN
-1607 QAIANNDVKRV
+1607 QAVTNNDVKRV
-1618 ESNGIATLKGVEPH
+1618 ETNGIATLKGVQPH
-1632 IVVKPEAQ
+1632 IVIKPEAQ
-1640 EAIKASA
+1640 QAIKASA
-1647 DNQVESIKDTPH
+1647 ENQVESIKDTPH
-1659 ATTDELDEA
+1659 ATVDELDEA
-1668 NQQINDTLKQGQQDI
+1668 NQLISDTLKQAQQEI
-1683 DNTTQDAA
+1683 ENTNQDAA
-1691 VNDVRNQTIKAIEQI
+1691 VTDVRNQTIKAIEQI

-1716 LDNIDESNNNQLDA
+1716 LDSIEENNKNQLDA
-1730 IRNTLDTTQDERN
+1730 IRNTLDTTQDERD
-1743 VAIAALN
+1743 VAIDTLN
-1750 KIVNAIKNDIA
+1750 KIVNTIKNDIA

-1768 VDQTEADGNNNI
+1768 VDRTETDGNDNI

-1795 SVSAKAEAQNALIDQ
+1795 SVGVKAEAQNALIDQ

-1845 VNQNSIDAQNIIS
+1845 VNQDSIDAQNIIS

-1878 TNKINLI
+1878 TNKINLS
-1885 KANNEATDEEQNAA
+1885 KANNEATDEEQNIA
-1899 IVQVEKELI
+1899 IAQVEKELI

-1915 GAVTNADVAYLL
+1915 SAVTNADVAYLL
-1927 HDGKNEIRE
+1927 HDEKNEIRE
-1936 IEPVINKKAT
+1936 IEPVINRKAS

-1956 DKKQAIEANVQAT
+1956 DKKQAIEANIQAT

-1996 NAQVDKTATLNLQ
+1996 NAQVDKTASLNLQ

-2034 VTHLVQNYRKVSDR
+2034 VTALVQNYRKVSNR

-2082 RFNVALGDIE
+2082 RFNVALSDIE

-2124 LAKVKALI
+2124 LAKVKVLI

-2142 VDEDATLN
+2142 IDEDATLN
-2150 DIKKDTQLIIDEILA
+2150 DIKQHTQFIVDEILA
-2165 IKLPAEVIKA
+2165 IKLPAEPTKV
-2175 SPKVGQPAPKVC
+2175 SPKVIQPAPKVC
-2187 TPIKKEDKQEVRKVV
+2187 TPIKKEETHESRKVE

-2211 EMDLPLKELALIT
+2211 GMDLPLKEFALIT

-2232 RSKKEKES
+2232 RTKNEKES